1 MGNKSI
7 QKFFADQNSVI
18 DLSSLGNAKGAKVS
32 LSGPDMNITTPRG
45 SVIIVNGALYSSIKG
60 NNLAVKFK
68 DKTITGAKI
77 LGSVDLKDI
86 QLERIDSSL
95 VDSAQ
100 VEKKGNGKRRNK
112 KEEEELKKQLDDAE
126 NAKKEAD
133 KAKEEA
139 EKAKEAAEK
148 ALNEAFE
155 VQNSSKQ
162 IEEMLQNFLADN
174 VAKDNLAQQSDASQQ
189 NTQAKATQASKQND
203 AEKVLPQ
210 PINKN
215 TSTGKSNSSKNE
227 ENKLDAESVKEPLKV
242 TLALAAESNSGSK
255 DDSITNFTKP
265 QFVGSTAPNATVIIK
280 INGIAVGQAVADS
293 LGNFTFTAPETL
305 TDGTYN
311 LEAEAKT
318 ADGSGS
324 AKLVITI
331 DSVTDKPTFE
341 LSPESSVSGHKG
353 LTPTLT
359 PSIVGTA
366 EENAKVDIYV
376 DNKLVASVDVDKD
389 GNWSYEFKD
398 NELSEGENS
407 IKVVA
412 VDKAGNK
419 NETTD
424 SIITDTIAPEKPT
437 IELDDSSDS
446 GIKNDN
452 ITNSTLP
459 TFIGV
464 AEPGSTVSIYL
475 GLKHLGEVI
484 VAKDGTWSYTLTT
497 PLKDGEYNITATAT
511 DIAGHT
517 SATANLPFTIDT
529 RISYFS
535 AEIETTNDSG
545 IVGDNV
551 TNNTRPTFTGKTEP
565 NAIISVINSETG
577 EEVIFKAND
586 KGEWTFNFTSDS
598 VEGINNLTFTV
609 EDVAGN
615 KKDFSFSY
623 VIDTIAPVPPTVSL
637 EDYVVLPNGI
647 ILSGN
652 DLPALVGTAEPKST
666 ILLMRDGKLY
676 DSIEVD
682 SNGTW
687 NYQFS
692 NKFLQGAYDIEIISQ
707 DAAGNKSSTVKY
719 SFTIQTEVVPPK
731 AELDASDDSGAKGDW
746 ITNKHNALTL
756 LGTADRFATVNI
768 LIDGKTIGVT
778 TADADGN
785 WNFDISRNLSD
796 NVYKITVESID
807 PLGRTS
813 SVDYQLTID
822 SFTPIPTVMLH
833 DSADSGVKGDMI
845 TKINTPLFT
854 GMAEANAKVSI
865 YVDGV
870 LSGEAIAG
878 DDGVWNFQFT
888 TALSDGSHDVTVKV
902 EDIAGNTASSSAYN
916 FQIVTQTQKPTIE
929 LVNDTGVDNTDHII
943 NEKNPALTGTAAPY
957 STVKLYIDGAL
968 IAEVRTNKDGR
979 WEYTLKADQGLVDGD
994 HRITASVEDIA
1005 GNIAHS
1011 DPFLISVDTA
1021 ISIPIVSLSPDSD
1034 SGISD
1039 DNLTNIVKPT
1049 LHLKDI
1055 DPDIISVQVWD
1066 AMSDTQ
1072 IGVATQQPDGSWAY
1086 TFTSDLT
1093 EGLHQV
1099 YVKVEDI
1106 AGNKANSAIFDF
1118 TIDTTVSTPVISL
1131 LSKDDTG
1138 VTGDNLTNIN
1148 KPGFAISG
1156 VDADAHRVVVQV
1168 MHNGVSEEIELSHL
1182 NGSWLFIPGNTW
1194 ADGSYTLTVKV
1205 EDKAGNTNY
1214 SAPLTVVIDTQIAID
1229 GVELVNDSG
1238 VKGDNMTNDDRPHFR
1253 VTVPTD
1259 VNEVR
1264 LSIDGGNSWV
1274 QATPGVAGSWEY
1286 IWPTDLADGQY
1297 TLTVEATDKAGN
1309 TVTKTIDFAVDT
1321 TLSVP
1326 VIVLDSADDTGI
1338 QGDNMTNSTQP
1349 TFALQHIDDDA
1360 VRVTVSVEHGGVTTT
1375 FDATKGT
1382 GGWTFTPPTSWA
1394 DGDYTLSVSVED
1406 KAGNTSHSASLTV
1419 TVDTQIAINNIELVN
1434 DSGIPDDNLTNN
1446 VRPHFQVTVPTD
1458 VNVVR
1463 LSIDGGKTWF
1473 NATQSATPGVWDYIW
1488 PDDVADGGYTLT
1500 VEATDEAGNK
1510 ATQTLDFT
1518 IDTTLSVPTLS
1529 LDSAD
1534 DSGIAGD
1541 NITNV
1546 KTPGFTLNNIDTDVS
1561 RVIVEVMHNGIK
1573 QEVPLVQTGGQWRF
1587 APTSDWADGD
1597 YILTV
1602 KVEDRAGN
1610 VKQSAPL
1617 TVTVDTHIA
1626 IDRIELVNDSG
1637 IPGDN
1642 LTNEARPHFQVTV
1655 PADVNGVRLSID
1667 GGKTW
1672 FDATQSATSGVWDYT
1687 WLTNVANGPHT
1698 LMVEASDKAGNKTT
1712 QKLDFTIDTILSE
1725 PTITLDSAD
1734 DSAAGDNITNVKMP
1748 GFTLGNIDA
1757 DVTKVVVT
1765 VAHDGKNQQIE
1776 LIKNGGV
1783 WRFTPGAA
1791 WTDGDYTLTVKVE
1804 DKAGNTNYSAPLT
1817 VTIDTQTSIDRIE
1830 LLNDTGIVG
1839 DNLTNEARPQ
1849 FHITV
1854 PTDVNSVQ
1862 LSLDGGINWV
1872 NATLTSDGVW
1882 EYIWPTDLVEN
1893 TYTLTVKAT
1902 DVAGNTATETLNFII
1917 DTTLSTPTITLDSA
1931 DDSGTANDNKT
1942 NVKTPGFIIG
1952 GIDSDVTQVVVQVMR
1967 DGHSEEVELTQ
1978 TNGQWRFVPGSAW
1991 TDGDYTLTVTVKDEA
2006 GNIRHSAPLTVT
2018 IDTQITI
2025 DHIELVND
2033 SGIPD
2038 DNLTNNVRP
2047 HFQVTVPTDVN
2058 VVRLSIDGGKT
2069 WFNATQSATPG
2080 VWDYTWL
2087 ADVGEGKH
2095 TLTVEATDKAGN
2107 KTTQQLDFIIDTLLS
2122 EPTIVLDNTDDSGT
2136 KGDHLTNVNKPTFL
2150 LGNIDADARYVTV
2163 EVQHG
2168 GTKEV
2173 LTATKDATGNWSVTP
2188 TGTWADG
2195 DYTLTVRVEDEAGN
2209 EKHSASLTV
2218 TVDTQITIDVIELV
2232 NDNGIPGDNMTNDA
2246 HPQFR
2251 VTVPGDVNEVSLSI
2265 DGGVTWVKAT
2275 QSATP
2280 GVWNYTWP
2288 GTVPDGDYT
2297 LNVKATDNAGNTVTE
2312 TLHFTIDTTLSTPVI
2327 VLDSADDSGVHGD
2340 NMTNHTQPTFALQH
2354 IDDDAVRVTVSVE
2367 HGGVTTT
2374 FDATKDA
2381 GGWTFT
2387 PTGAWADGDY
2397 TLSVSV
2403 EDKAGNTSHSASLTV
2418 TVDTQIAINNIEL
2431 VNDSG
2436 IPDDNLTNNVRPHFQ
2451 VTVPTDVNVVRLSID
2466 GGKTWFNAT
2475 QSATPGVWDY
2485 IWPDDVAD
2493 GGYTLTVEATDEA
2506 GNKATQTLDFT
2517 IDTTLSVPT
2526 LSLDSADDSGIAGDN
2541 ITNVKTP
2548 GFTLNN
2554 IDTDV
2559 SRVIVEVMHNGI
2571 KQEVPLV
2578 QTGGQWRFAP
2588 TSDWA
2593 DGDYIL
2599 TVKVEDRAGNVKQS
2613 APLTVTVDTHIA
2625 IDRIELVNDS
2635 GIPGD
2640 NLTNEARPH
2649 FQVTVPAD
2657 VNGVRLSIDGGKT
2670 WFDATQSATS
2680 GVWDYTWLTNVA
2692 NGPHTLMVEASDKAG
2707 NKTTQKL
2714 DFTID
2719 TILSEPTITL
2729 DSADDSAAGD
2739 NITNVKMPGFTLG
2752 NIDADVTKVVVTVA
2766 HDGKNQQIELIK
2778 NGGVWRFT
2786 PGAAWTDGDYT
2797 LTVKVEDK
2805 AGNTNYSAPLTVT
2818 IDTQTSIDRIELL
2831 NDTGIVGDNLTNEA
2845 RPQFHITVPTDVNS
2859 VQLSLDGGINWVNA
2873 TLTSD
2878 GVWEYIWPTDLV
2890 ENTYTLT
2897 VKATD
2902 VAGNTATETL
2912 NFIIDTTLS
2921 TPTITLDSADDSGT
2935 ANDNKTNV
2943 KTPGFIIGGIDSD
2956 VTQVVVQVMRDGH
2969 SEEVELTQTNGQW
2982 RFVPGSA
2989 WTDGDYTLTV
2999 TVKDEA
3005 GNIRHSA
3012 PLTVT
3017 IDTQITIDHIELVND
3032 SGIPDDNLTNNV
3044 RPHFQVT
3051 VPTDVNVVRLSIDG
3065 GKTWFNAT
3073 QSATPGV
3080 WDYTW
3085 LADVGEGKHTLTV
3098 EATDKAGNKTTQ
3110 QLDFIIDTLLS
3121 EPTIVLDNTD
3131 DSGTKGDNLTNVNKP
3146 TFLLGNIDADARY
3159 VTVEV
3164 QHGGTKEVLTATK
3177 GATGIWSVTP
3187 TGTWA
3192 DGDYTLTV
3200 RVEDDAGNVK
3210 YSAPLTVTVDT
3221 QITIDVIELVNDNG
3235 IPGDNLTNDVRPHFR
3250 VTVPGD
3256 VNEVR
3261 LSIDGGNTWVRATQ
3275 GTAGIWDY
3283 TWPKDVTDGLHTL
3296 TVEATDKA
3304 GNKTTQT
3311 LDFTIDTRLS
3321 TPTIAM
3327 DSRDDT
3333 GAIGDHITSV
3343 KRPGFTIGN
3352 IDADAHSVILRITQG
3367 GNSQEVTLTQV
3378 GGQWRFT
3385 PDADWADGSYT
3396 LTVEVT
3402 DNAGNVRQS
3411 TPLVVTVDTQTSI
3424 TDITLVNDHGVPD
3437 DNLTNSTRPQFEITV
3452 PADVN
3457 SVQLSIDGGANWVSA
3472 TQGIEGV
3479 WGYTWPT
3486 DMGDGKHTLTVM
3498 VTDRAG
3504 NTATQTLEFFIDTR
3518 LSTPTIALDS
3528 TDDTGT
3534 PGDDMTN
3541 RTRPTFILQNI
3552 DSDVINV
3559 TVSVTH
3565 NGTTTSFTATQGA
3578 GGWSFT
3584 PPAPWGDGDYTLT
3597 VTVEDR
3603 AGNTRPSTPLT
3614 VTVDT
3619 QIAIDRI
3626 ELVNDSGVPGD
3637 NVTKHVRPQFQISVP
3652 DDVEK
3657 VLLSIDGGTTWVTA
3671 IKSSTAGIWDYTWPT
3686 DMPEGQHTLTVEV
3699 TDGAGNKMTE
3709 TLNFTIDITLLTPT
3723 IELAPDQD
3731 TGQNKNDNLTS
3742 VTQPVFVLGSI
3753 DKDVRHVELSIEHNG
3768 TFKTVVLT
3776 ESADGWRYR
3785 PDSALAD
3792 GSYTFTVTVTDVAGN
3807 QQTSAPLKVT
3817 IDGTLTTPVIELAAG
3832 EDSGTVGDRL
3842 TNHDRPVFDIHQVDS
3857 DVTRV
3862 MVKVTYNGKTHEEAA
3877 VFTNGQWRF
3886 TPSASW
3892 ADGSYQLAVVVEDL
3906 AGNVKE
3912 SAPFEVRIDTTTTIN
3927 NIVLLNDTGVQNDQL
3942 TNVAKPSFRI
3952 DVPGDV
3958 VQVRVTLDGGANW
3971 NVIRKNADGQWIFDS
3986 PNTLVDGTYTL
3997 RVEATDEAGNIANK
4011 DLVFNID
4018 TNIQVP
4024 TIALDA
4030 GQDTGANTADNITN
4044 ISRPTFTIGN
4054 VDPDVIK
4061 VVVTIDGHDYNATK
4075 VGAGWQFTPGNAIPD
4090 GSYNITVTVEDK
4102 AGNTATSKPLP
4113 VVIDTTA
4120 EIESVTLVTDS
4131 GDSDVDNITKVDK
4144 PQFSIVTADDIT
4156 HVRVKIDNAAN
4167 WIELT
4172 KGGDGRWIFNVGSA
4186 LPDGQHTLLVDVT
4199 DIAGNVAQE
4208 TLQFTIDTTLREPTI
4223 VLDPTHDTGDD
4234 TNDNLTRINKPVFI
4248 IGNVDNDVSH
4258 IVVHIDGRDYTIENT
4273 GGNLT
4278 FTPDQPLSDGQH
4290 TISVTVTDIAGNTK
4304 TSAELRIEIDT
4315 QVQIDS
4321 VTLTTDSGVNDHDN
4335 VTNATRPSF
4344 EIATP
4349 DDVTSVLVSFD
4360 GVNWTPISK
4369 NAAGQWEFTAGS
4381 ALPDGHYTLHVQATD
4396 RAGNTANSTLGF
4408 TVDTQ
4413 IDGLSVVMLDDAG
4426 KDSTDG
4432 ITNITSPRFEISARE
4447 PLQSVTVILNGK
4459 SSTLTQGA
4467 GNKWLFTPDTPLV
4480 DGTYKIEI
4488 VAEDIAGNK
4497 ISKEVSFTIDTIV
4510 SDPSIDLLDADDTG
4524 ESAVDNITSVTTPRF
4539 VIGNVPADIDTV
4551 VIRINGVSYSVTA
4564 NGNNLWEFQVPV
4576 ALNDGVYEAV
4586 VVFRDI
4592 AGNTSET
4599 KLPFTIDTTTSVSVR
4614 MEPASDTGN
4623 SNSDNLTNKQ
4633 NPKFEGTAEPNA
4645 KLVITIVDDKS
4656 GREVLK
4662 QTITVGADG
4671 NWSVTP
4677 NILPDGMYTINVV
4690 ATDVAGNT
4698 AQTQERFTIDTVTI
4712 DPTIRLSDPSIDDQH
4727 EATSLRPEFKGFA
4740 EAFSTIMIQW
4750 DGKVVGSA
4758 NANANGEWSWTPP
4771 SVLAPGS
4778 YVVSI
4783 VAKDKAGNES
4793 SQVDFP
4799 VVIPVIDVTPP
4810 TIKLSEESD
4819 SGALGDFTTNNKT
4832 PTLIG
4837 STLPNTIVSIYVDGV
4852 KVGEATADTAGR
4864 YTFQLSEM
4872 KDGHYVVQVGIVN
4885 PRDNSELRSTAVD
4898 VTIDTEVAELVWNIS
4913 GMHEGGYINTV
4924 TPEIGGTSEPNS
4936 KITIFVNGVE
4946 KAIAY
4951 TTGAGH
4957 WGVVLPALGNDG
4969 NYELTFKVEDVAGN
4983 IREFGPQNVI
4993 LDTVISPLTVVL
5005 READDSGK
5013 VGDWITNKSHVTI
5026 DGTAEAGST
5035 LTIRN
5040 PQGVVIA
5047 TLVVGNDGRWSAEL
5061 DLREGS
5067 NAFVVVSEDKAGNS
5081 QQKEILIEHD
5091 TQIEISDISLSRD
5104 TNSGDKYDL
5113 ITNNKSPVLV
5123 AMTDPGATVQ
5133 VYINGVLQGTVEAS
5147 SSGNISYT
5155 MPANSADGEY
5165 QVQFVATD
5173 TAGNRVESAIT
5184 TVTIDSQIA
5193 VFDIDEDSL
5202 PALSNNRA
5210 LSVSGVGEAGS
5221 QVSIFVDGKLVN
5233 VVMVEADGTWRAPI
5247 LLQDD
5252 GTFNIHFSITDV
5264 AGNTEV
5270 SKDYSV
5276 DVDSSTDFPTLNLE
5290 DASNSGSLDDL
5301 ITNHNKPVLVGTAEA
5316 GATIHIYVDEKI
5328 VANVLVLEDG
5338 TWSYQFD
5345 NALKDGEYSI
5355 RVVAE
5360 DPAGNTAESPRL
5372 LVTIDTSTFIDN
5384 PAMVAGS
5391 DNGIFS
5397 NDSITSQTRPTF
5409 SIFGEMNQSVQIFID
5424 GVLVDTIT
5432 VTDRNQVYRP
5442 ESPLGDGS
5450 HSIYYVITDKAGNTA
5465 TSKTLNFTID
5475 TFNTTP
5481 VAIDSIGGQTLAEM
5495 TGSDGKIYIT
5505 DTTRNLLFSGSAEPN
5520 SKIEIIINGLNVGEV
5535 WVNEKGHW
5543 QMPVNPLY
5551 FTEGQLDITVK
5562 STDRAGNVNQ
5572 EKYSIWVDTHIKV
5585 FTSELDDNKSSSKT
5599 EWWSNSDLITMRG
5612 TGEIGATVSLIVA
5625 GVTLATAV
5633 VAATGR
5639 WELSTDKL
5647 PEGTYDI
5654 SLVIE
5659 DSAGNRWEDVREI
5672 FIDRTPPNAPVV
5684 TYSDI
5689 VNDLIIMQGTA
5700 EAKSQLIITDSE
5712 GNTYTLT
5719 VPDNGKWSMAIPY
5732 PSEGKFTIT
5741 SVDAI
5746 GNRSD
5751 DVPLDIMKEVPV
5763 ISLSPDSDSGTVGD
5777 NITRDKQPTFII
5789 GNLESDVVVVQVD
5802 INGTVYN
5809 AEKNADG
5816 VWFFTPG
5823 TPLADGSYTI
5833 SVIASDAAG
5842 NQKNSLPITVTIDS
5856 TLTVPEIALAA
5867 GEDNGAS
5874 DSDNVTNHTQP
5885 KFTLQHIDA
5894 DVTGVTVNVTHNGV
5908 TDIYQATQGADGW
5921 TFTPPAAWND
5931 GNYTLSVT
5939 VVDRAGNSQQ
5949 SASLAV
5955 TVDSTVT
5962 VTADSQHDDASD
5974 DATATAVTPPE
5985 SETVNAESATHLRTE
6000 PSAAEESVVKVTAY
6014 SITLLNA
6021 DSGDEID
6028 RSISQTP
6035 SFEISVP
6042 ENIVNVSIMF
6052 EGEEFTLPITN
6063 QKAIFEVPLSLEDGE
6078 YTMDVK
6084 FIDKDNDF
6092 LIKEKTFS
6100 VDHSSA
6106 DIVNAMNVRGK
6117 TEDDIND
6124 SPSTSSVG
6132 HNNNGAIDVFAV
6144 NEVTLPVDNQEE
6156 HA

>member
-32 LSGPDMNITTPRG
+32 LSGPDMNITTPHG

-112 KEEEELKKQLDDAE
+112 KEEEELKKQLDEAE

-446 GIKNDN
+446 GIKNDS

-535 AEIETTNDSG
+535 AEIETTDDSG

-598 VEGINNLTFTV
+598 VEGVNNLTFTV

-623 VIDTIAPVPPTVSL
+623 VIDTVAPVPPTVSL
-637 EDYVVLPNGI
+637 EDFVVLPNGI

-1066 AMSDTQ
+1066 AASDTQ

-1106 AGNKANSAIFDF
+1106 AGNKANSAVFDF

-1182 NGSWLFIPGNTW
+1182 NGSWLFTPGNTW

-1326 VIVLDSADDTGI
+1326 VIVLNSADDTGV

-1375 FDATKGT
+1375 FDATKGV
-1382 GGWTFTPPTSWA
+1382 GGWSFTPTGAWA

-1434 DSGIPDDNLTNN
+1434 DSGIPNDNLTNN

-1473 NATQSATPGVWDYIW
+1473 NATQNATPGVWDYIW

-1510 ATQTLDFT
+1510 TTQTLDFT

-1561 RVIVEVMHNGIK
+1561 RVTVEVMHNGIK

-1637 IPGDN
+1637 IPDDN

-1672 FDATQSATSGVWDYT
+1672 FDATQSATPGVWDYT

-1712 QKLDFTIDTILSE
+1712 QKLDFIIDTMLSE

-2018 IDTQITI
+2018 IDTQIAI

-2107 KTTQQLDFIIDTLLS
+2107 QTTQKLDFIIDTMLS
-2122 EPTIVLDNTDDSGT
+2122 EPTIVLDS
-2136 KGDHLTNVNKPTFL
+2136 
-2150 LGNIDADARYVTV
+2150 
-2163 EVQHG
+2163 
-2168 GTKEV
+2168 
-2173 LTATKDATGNWSVTP
+2173 
-2188 TGTWADG
+2188 
-2195 DYTLTVRVEDEAGN
+2195 
-2209 EKHSASLTV
+2209 
-2218 TVDTQITIDVIELV
+2218 
-2232 NDNGIPGDNMTNDA
+2232 
-2246 HPQFR
+2246 
-2251 VTVPGDVNEVSLSI
+2251 
-2265 DGGVTWVKAT
+2265 
-2275 QSATP
+2275 
-2280 GVWNYTWP
+2280 
-2288 GTVPDGDYT
+2288 
-2297 LNVKATDNAGNTVTE
+2297 
-2312 TLHFTIDTTLSTPVI
+2312 
-2327 VLDSADDSGVHGD
+2327 
-2340 NMTNHTQPTFALQH
+2340 
-2354 IDDDAVRVTVSVE
+2354 
-2367 HGGVTTT
+2367 
-2374 FDATKDA
+2374 
-2381 GGWTFT
+2381 
-2387 PTGAWADGDY
+2387 
-2397 TLSVSV
+2397 
-2403 EDKAGNTSHSASLTV
+2403 
-2418 TVDTQIAINNIEL
+2418 
-2431 VNDSG
+2431 
-2436 IPDDNLTNNVRPHFQ
+2436 
-2451 VTVPTDVNVVRLSID
+2451 
-2466 GGKTWFNAT
+2466 
-2475 QSATPGVWDY
+2475 
-2485 IWPDDVAD
+2485 
-2493 GGYTLTVEATDEA
+2493 
-2506 GNKATQTLDFT
+2506 
-2517 IDTTLSVPT
+2517 
-2526 LSLDSADDSGIAGDN
+2526 
-2541 ITNVKTP
+2541 
-2548 GFTLNN
+2548 
-2554 IDTDV
+2554 
-2559 SRVIVEVMHNGI
+2559 
-2571 KQEVPLV
+2571 
-2578 QTGGQWRFAP
+2578 
-2588 TSDWA
+2588 
-2593 DGDYIL
+2593 
-2599 TVKVEDRAGNVKQS
+2599 
-2613 APLTVTVDTHIA
+2613 
-2625 IDRIELVNDS
+2625 
-2635 GIPGD
+2635 
-2640 NLTNEARPH
+2640 
-2649 FQVTVPAD
+2649 
-2657 VNGVRLSIDGGKT
+2657 
-2670 WFDATQSATS
+2670 
-2680 GVWDYTWLTNVA
+2680 
-2692 NGPHTLMVEASDKAG
+2692 
-2707 NKTTQKL
+2707 
-2714 DFTID
+2714 
-2719 TILSEPTITL
+2719 
-2729 DSADDSAAGD
+2729 
-2739 NITNVKMPGFTLG
+2739 
-2752 NIDADVTKVVVTVA
+2752 
-2766 HDGKNQQIELIK
+2766 
-2778 NGGVWRFT
+2778 
-2786 PGAAWTDGDYT
+2786 
-2797 LTVKVEDK
+2797 
-2805 AGNTNYSAPLTVT
+2805 
-2818 IDTQTSIDRIELL
+2818 
-2831 NDTGIVGDNLTNEA
+2831 
-2845 RPQFHITVPTDVNS
+2845 
-2859 VQLSLDGGINWVNA
+2859 
-2873 TLTSD
+2873 
-2878 GVWEYIWPTDLV
+2878 
-2890 ENTYTLT
+2890 
-2897 VKATD
+2897 
-2902 VAGNTATETL
+2902 
-2912 NFIIDTTLS
+2912 
-2921 TPTITLDSADDSGT
+2921 
-2935 ANDNKTNV
+2935 
-2943 KTPGFIIGGIDSD
+2943 
-2956 VTQVVVQVMRDGH
+2956 
-2969 SEEVELTQTNGQW
+2969 
-2982 RFVPGSA
+2982 
-2989 WTDGDYTLTV
+2989 
-2999 TVKDEA
+2999 
-3005 GNIRHSA
+3005 
-3012 PLTVT
+3012 
-3017 IDTQITIDHIELVND
+3017 
-3032 SGIPDDNLTNNV
+3032 
-3044 RPHFQVT
+3044 
-3051 VPTDVNVVRLSIDG
+3051 
-3065 GKTWFNAT
+3065 
-3073 QSATPGV
+3073 
-3080 WDYTW
+3080 
-3085 LADVGEGKHTLTV
+3085 
-3098 EATDKAGNKTTQ
+3098 
-3110 QLDFIIDTLLS
+3110 
-3121 EPTIVLDNTD
+3121 TD
-3131 DSGTKGDNLTNVNKP
+3131 DSGTKGDNLTNANKP
-3146 TFLLGNIDADARY
+3146 TFILGNIDADARY

-3200 RVEDDAGNVK
+3200 RVEDEAGNVK

-3321 TPTIAM
+3321 TPTITM

-3352 IDADAHSVILRITQG
+3352 IDSDAQSVILRITQG

-3411 TPLVVTVDTQTSI
+3411 TPLIVTVDTQTSI

-3472 TQGIEGV
+3472 AQGIEGV

-3619 QIAIDRI
+3619 QIAIDHI

-3637 NVTKHVRPQFQISVP
+3637 NITKHVRPQFQISVP

-3686 DMPEGQHTLTVEV
+3686 DMPEGQHTLIVEV
-3699 TDGAGNKMTE
+3699 TDGAGNKMTG
-3709 TLNFTIDITLLTPT
+3709 TLDFTIDITLLTPT

-3842 TNHDRPVFDIHQVDS
+3842 TNHDRPVFDIRQVDS

-3912 SAPFEVRIDTTTTIN
+3912 SAPLEVRIDTTTTIN

-3958 VQVRVTLDGGANW
+3958 IQVRVTLDGGANW

-4102 AGNTATSKPLP
+4102 AGNTATSKSLP

-4186 LPDGQHTLLVDVT
+4186 LPDGKHTLLVDVT

-4304 TSAELRIEIDT
+4304 TSAELQIEIDT

-4524 ESAVDNITSVTTPRF
+4524 ESAVDNITSVTKPRF

-4551 VIRINGVSYSVTA
+4551 VIRINGVSYPVTA

-4614 MEPASDTGN
+4614 MEPASDTGS

-4662 QTITVGADG
+4662 HTITVGADG

-4712 DPTIRLSDPSIDDQH
+4712 DPTIRLSDPSIDDQY
-4727 EATSLRPEFKGFA
+4727 EATSLRPEFKGLA

-4832 PTLIG
+4832 PTLVG
-4837 STLPNTIVSIYVDGV
+4837 NTLPNAIVSIYVDGV

-4969 NYELTFKVEDVAGN
+4969 NYVLTFKVEDVAGN

-5081 QQKEILIEHD
+5081 QQKDILIEHD

-5301 ITNHNKPVLVGTAEA
+5301 ITSHNKPVLVGTAEA

-5384 PAMVAGS
+5384 PVMMAGS

-5397 NDSITSQTRPTF
+5397 NDSITSQTRPAF
-5409 SIFGEMNQSVQIFID
+5409 SIYGEMNQSVQIFID

-5535 WVNEKGHW
+5535 WVNDKGHW

-5572 EKYSIWVDTHIKV
+5572 EKYSIWVDTHIQV

-5599 EWWSNSDLITMRG
+5599 DWWSNSSTITMRG
-5612 TGEIGATVSLIVA
+5612 MGEIGATVSLIVA

-5633 VAATGR
+5633 VAANGQ
-5639 WELSTDKL
+5639 WELSTDQL
-5647 PEGTYDI
+5647 PEGKYDI
-5654 SLVIE
+5654 TLSIE
-5659 DSAGNRWEDVREI
+5659 DNAGNRKEEVHEI

-5700 EAKSQLIITDSE
+5700 EAKSQLIITDSN

-5751 DVPLDIMKEVPV
+5751 DVPLDIMKETPV

-5777 NITRDKQPTFII
+5777 NITRDNQPTFII

-5867 GEDNGAS
+5867 GEGNGAS
-5874 DSDNVTNHTQP
+5874 DSDNVTNHNHTQP

-5931 GNYTLSVT
+5931 GTYTLSVT
-5939 VVDRAGNSQQ
+5939 VVDRAGNSLQ
-5949 SASLAV
+5949 SASLEV

-5974 DATATAVTPPE
+5974 DATPTAVTPPE
-5985 SETVNAESATHLRTE
+5985 SETVNAESATHLRTV
-6000 PSAAEESVVKVTAY
+6000 PSAAEESVVKETAY

-6042 ENIVNVSIMF
+6042 ENIVNVSVMF

-6084 FIDKDNDF
+6084 FLDKDDDF

-6106 DIVNAMNVRGK
+6106 DIVNAMNARGK

-6132 HNNNGAIDVFAV
+6132 HNNNGAIEVFAV

>member
-2122 EPTIVLDNTDDSGT
+2122 EPTIVLDSTDDSGT

-2418 TVDTQIAINNIEL
+2418 TVDTQIAINN
-2431 VNDSG
+2431 
-2436 IPDDNLTNNVRPHFQ
+2436 
-2451 VTVPTDVNVVRLSID
+2451 
-2466 GGKTWFNAT
+2466 
-2475 QSATPGVWDY
+2475 
-2485 IWPDDVAD
+2485 
-2493 GGYTLTVEATDEA
+2493 
-2506 GNKATQTLDFT
+2506 
-2517 IDTTLSVPT
+2517 
-2526 LSLDSADDSGIAGDN
+2526 
-2541 ITNVKTP
+2541 
-2548 GFTLNN
+2548 
-2554 IDTDV
+2554 
-2559 SRVIVEVMHNGI
+2559 
-2571 KQEVPLV
+2571 
-2578 QTGGQWRFAP
+2578 
-2588 TSDWA
+2588 
-2593 DGDYIL
+2593 
-2599 TVKVEDRAGNVKQS
+2599 
-2613 APLTVTVDTHIA
+2613 
-2625 IDRIELVNDS
+2625 
-2635 GIPGD
+2635 
-2640 NLTNEARPH
+2640 
-2649 FQVTVPAD
+2649 
-2657 VNGVRLSIDGGKT
+2657 
-2670 WFDATQSATS
+2670 
-2680 GVWDYTWLTNVA
+2680 
-2692 NGPHTLMVEASDKAG
+2692 
-2707 NKTTQKL
+2707 
-2714 DFTID
+2714 
-2719 TILSEPTITL
+2719 
-2729 DSADDSAAGD
+2729 
-2739 NITNVKMPGFTLG
+2739 
-2752 NIDADVTKVVVTVA
+2752 
-2766 HDGKNQQIELIK
+2766 
-2778 NGGVWRFT
+2778 
-2786 PGAAWTDGDYT
+2786 
-2797 LTVKVEDK
+2797 
-2805 AGNTNYSAPLTVT
+2805 
-2818 IDTQTSIDRIELL
+2818 
-2831 NDTGIVGDNLTNEA
+2831 
-2845 RPQFHITVPTDVNS
+2845 
-2859 VQLSLDGGINWVNA
+2859 
-2873 TLTSD
+2873 
-2878 GVWEYIWPTDLV
+2878 
-2890 ENTYTLT
+2890 
-2897 VKATD
+2897 
-2902 VAGNTATETL
+2902 
-2912 NFIIDTTLS
+2912 
-2921 TPTITLDSADDSGT
+2921 
-2935 ANDNKTNV
+2935 
-2943 KTPGFIIGGIDSD
+2943 
-2956 VTQVVVQVMRDGH
+2956 
-2969 SEEVELTQTNGQW
+2969 
-2982 RFVPGSA
+2982 
-2989 WTDGDYTLTV
+2989 
-2999 TVKDEA
+2999 
-3005 GNIRHSA
+3005 
-3012 PLTVT
+3012 
-3017 IDTQITIDHIELVND
+3017 IELVND

-4551 VIRINGVSYSVTA
+4551 VIRINGVSYPVTA

-5202 PALSNNRA
+5202 PVLSNNRA

>member
-162 IEEMLQNFLADN
+162 MEEMLQEFLADN

-424 SIITDTIAPEKPT
+424 SIITDTIPPEKPT

-1034 SGISD
+1034 SGIAD

-1066 AMSDTQ
+1066 AASDTQ

-1106 AGNKANSAIFDF
+1106 AGNKANSAVFDF

-1182 NGSWLFIPGNTW
+1182 NGSWLFTPGNTW
-1194 ADGSYTLTVKV
+1194 TDGSYTLTVKV

-1326 VIVLDSADDTGI
+1326 VIVLNSADDTGV
-1338 QGDNMTNSTQP
+1338 QGDNMTNRTQP

-1382 GGWTFTPPTSWA
+1382 GGWTFTPTASWT

-1419 TVDTQIAINNIELVN
+1419 TVDTQIAIDNIELVN
-1434 DSGIPDDNLTNN
+1434 DSGIPNDNLTNN
-1446 VRPHFQVTVPTD
+1446 VRPQFQVTVPTD

-1463 LSIDGGKTWF
+1463 LSIDGGKTWVTAAQK
-1473 NATQSATPGVWDYIW
+1473 ATGVWEYIW
-1488 PDDVADGGYTLT
+1488 PDDVTDGSHTLT

-1862 LSLDGGINWV
+1862 LSLDGGTNWV
-1872 NATLTSDGVW
+1872 NATMTSDGVW

-1902 DVAGNTATETLNFII
+1902 DVAGNTATETLNFTI

-1978 TNGQWRFVPGSAW
+1978 IGGQWRFVPGSAW

-2047 HFQVTVPTDVN
+2047 QFQVTVPTDVN

-2069 WFNATQSATPG
+2069 WFNATQS
-2080 VWDYTWL
+2080 
-2087 ADVGEGKH
+2087 
-2095 TLTVEATDKAGN
+2095 
-2107 KTTQQLDFIIDTLLS
+2107 S
-2122 EPTIVLDNTDDSGT
+2122 
-2136 KGDHLTNVNKPTFL
+2136 
-2150 LGNIDADARYVTV
+2150 
-2163 EVQHG
+2163 
-2168 GTKEV
+2168 
-2173 LTATKDATGNWSVTP
+2173 
-2188 TGTWADG
+2188 
-2195 DYTLTVRVEDEAGN
+2195 
-2209 EKHSASLTV
+2209 
-2218 TVDTQITIDVIELV
+2218 
-2232 NDNGIPGDNMTNDA
+2232 
-2246 HPQFR
+2246 
-2251 VTVPGDVNEVSLSI
+2251 
-2265 DGGVTWVKAT
+2265 
-2275 QSATP
+2275 
-2280 GVWNYTWP
+2280 
-2288 GTVPDGDYT
+2288 
-2297 LNVKATDNAGNTVTE
+2297 
-2312 TLHFTIDTTLSTPVI
+2312 
-2327 VLDSADDSGVHGD
+2327 
-2340 NMTNHTQPTFALQH
+2340 
-2354 IDDDAVRVTVSVE
+2354 
-2367 HGGVTTT
+2367 
-2374 FDATKDA
+2374 
-2381 GGWTFT
+2381 
-2387 PTGAWADGDY
+2387 
-2397 TLSVSV
+2397 
-2403 EDKAGNTSHSASLTV
+2403 
-2418 TVDTQIAINNIEL
+2418 
-2431 VNDSG
+2431 
-2436 IPDDNLTNNVRPHFQ
+2436 
-2451 VTVPTDVNVVRLSID
+2451 
-2466 GGKTWFNAT
+2466 
-2475 QSATPGVWDY
+2475 
-2485 IWPDDVAD
+2485 
-2493 GGYTLTVEATDEA
+2493 
-2506 GNKATQTLDFT
+2506 
-2517 IDTTLSVPT
+2517 
-2526 LSLDSADDSGIAGDN
+2526 
-2541 ITNVKTP
+2541 
-2548 GFTLNN
+2548 
-2554 IDTDV
+2554 
-2559 SRVIVEVMHNGI
+2559 
-2571 KQEVPLV
+2571 
-2578 QTGGQWRFAP
+2578 
-2588 TSDWA
+2588 
-2593 DGDYIL
+2593 
-2599 TVKVEDRAGNVKQS
+2599 
-2613 APLTVTVDTHIA
+2613 
-2625 IDRIELVNDS
+2625 
-2635 GIPGD
+2635 
-2640 NLTNEARPH
+2640 
-2649 FQVTVPAD
+2649 
-2657 VNGVRLSIDGGKT
+2657 
-2670 WFDATQSATS
+2670 
-2680 GVWDYTWLTNVA
+2680 
-2692 NGPHTLMVEASDKAG
+2692 
-2707 NKTTQKL
+2707 
-2714 DFTID
+2714 
-2719 TILSEPTITL
+2719 
-2729 DSADDSAAGD
+2729 
-2739 NITNVKMPGFTLG
+2739 
-2752 NIDADVTKVVVTVA
+2752 
-2766 HDGKNQQIELIK
+2766 
-2778 NGGVWRFT
+2778 
-2786 PGAAWTDGDYT
+2786 
-2797 LTVKVEDK
+2797 
-2805 AGNTNYSAPLTVT
+2805 
-2818 IDTQTSIDRIELL
+2818 
-2831 NDTGIVGDNLTNEA
+2831 
-2845 RPQFHITVPTDVNS
+2845 
-2859 VQLSLDGGINWVNA
+2859 
-2873 TLTSD
+2873 
-2878 GVWEYIWPTDLV
+2878 
-2890 ENTYTLT
+2890 
-2897 VKATD
+2897 
-2902 VAGNTATETL
+2902 
-2912 NFIIDTTLS
+2912 
-2921 TPTITLDSADDSGT
+2921 
-2935 ANDNKTNV
+2935 
-2943 KTPGFIIGGIDSD
+2943 
-2956 VTQVVVQVMRDGH
+2956 
-2969 SEEVELTQTNGQW
+2969 
-2982 RFVPGSA
+2982 
-2989 WTDGDYTLTV
+2989 
-2999 TVKDEA
+2999 
-3005 GNIRHSA
+3005 
-3012 PLTVT
+3012 
-3017 IDTQITIDHIELVND
+3017 
-3032 SGIPDDNLTNNV
+3032 
-3044 RPHFQVT
+3044 
-3051 VPTDVNVVRLSIDG
+3051 
-3065 GKTWFNAT
+3065 
-3073 QSATPGV
+3073 TPGV

-3164 QHGGTKEVLTATK
+3164 QHGGTKEVLMATKDATGNWSVTPTGTWADGDYTLTVRVEDDAGNVKHSASLTVTVDTQITIDDIELVNDSGTRGDNLTNNANPHFRITVPGDVNEVSLSIDGGVTWVKATQSVTPGVWNYTWPGTVPDGDYTLNVKATDNAGNTVTETLHFTIDTTLSTPVIVLDSADDSGVHGDNMTNRTQPTFALQQIDDDAVRVTVSVEHGGVTTTFDATKGTGGWTFTPTASWTDGDYTLSVSVEDKAGNTSHSASLTVTVDTQIAINNIELVNDSGIPDDNLTNNVRPQFQVTVPTDVNVVRLSIDGGKTWFNATQSSTPGVWDYTWLADVGEGKHTLTVEATDKAGNQTTQQLDFIIDTLLSEPTIALDSTDDSGTKGDNLTNVNKPTFILGNIDADARYVTVEVQHGGTGTKEVLTATK

-3221 QITIDVIELVNDNG
+3221 QITIDDIELVNDNG

-3275 GTAGIWDY
+3275 GTAGTWDY

-3321 TPTIAM
+3321 TPTITM

-3352 IDADAHSVILRITQG
+3352 IDSDAHSVILRITQG
-3367 GNSQEVTLTQV
+3367 GNSQEVTLTQA

-3396 LTVEVT
+3396 LTVEVQ

-3411 TPLVVTVDTQTSI
+3411 TPLIVTVDTQTSI

-3472 TQGIEGV
+3472 AQGIEGV

-3504 NTATQTLEFFIDTR
+3504 NTATQTLEFSIDTR

-3619 QIAIDRI
+3619 QIAIDHI

-3657 VLLSIDGGTTWVTA
+3657 VLLSIDGGTTWVAA

-3709 TLNFTIDITLLTPT
+3709 TLNFTIDITLMTPT

-3742 VTQPVFVLGSI
+3742 VTQPIFVLGSI

-3912 SAPFEVRIDTTTTIN
+3912 SAPLEVRIDTTTTIN

-4258 IVVHIDGRDYTIENT
+4258 IVVHLDGRDYTIENT

-4510 SDPSIDLLDADDTG
+4510 SDPRIDLLDADDTG
-4524 ESAVDNITSVTTPRF
+4524 ESAVDNITSVTKPRF

-4551 VIRINGVSYSVTA
+4551 VIRINGVSYPVTA

-4614 MEPASDTGN
+4614 MEPASDTGS

-4712 DPTIRLSDPSIDDQH
+4712 DPTIRLSDPSIDDQY
-4727 EATSLRPEFKGFA
+4727 EATSLRPEFKGLA

-4837 STLPNTIVSIYVDGV
+4837 NTLPNAIVSIYVDGV

-5081 QQKEILIEHD
+5081 QQKDILIEHD

-5301 ITNHNKPVLVGTAEA
+5301 ITSHNKPVLVGTAEA

-5384 PAMVAGS
+5384 PVMMAGS

-5397 NDSITSQTRPTF
+5397 NDSITSQTRPAF

-5475 TFNTTP
+5475 TLNTTP

-5535 WVNEKGHW
+5535 WVNDKGHW

-5572 EKYSIWVDTHIKV
+5572 EKYSIWVDTHIQV

-5599 EWWSNSDLITMRG
+5599 DWWSNSSTITMRG
-5612 TGEIGATVSLIVA
+5612 MGEIGATVSLIVA

-5633 VAATGR
+5633 VAANGQ
-5639 WELSTDKL
+5639 WELSTDQL
-5647 PEGTYDI
+5647 PEGKYDI
-5654 SLVIE
+5654 TLSIE
-5659 DSAGNRWEDVREI
+5659 DNAGNRKEEVHEI

-5700 EAKSQLIITDSE
+5700 EAKSQLIITDSN

-5751 DVPLDIMKEVPV
+5751 DVPLDIMKETPV
-5763 ISLSPDSDSGTVGD
+5763 ISLSPDSDSGTAGD
-5777 NITRDKQPTFII
+5777 NITRDNQPTFII

-5874 DSDNVTNHTQP
+5874 HSDNVTNHNHTQP

-5908 TDIYQATQGADGW
+5908 TDTYQATQGADGW

-5962 VTADSQHDDASD
+5962 VTADSQHNDASD
-5974 DATATAVTPPE
+5974 DATAIAVTPPE
-5985 SETVNAESATHLRTE
+5985 SETVNAESATHLRTV
-6000 PSAAEESVVKVTAY
+6000 PSAAEESVVKETAY
-6014 SITLLNA
+6014 SITLLNV

-6042 ENIVNVSIMF
+6042 ENIVNVSVMF

-6084 FIDKDNDF
+6084 YIDKDDDF

-6106 DIVNAMNVRGK
+6106 DIVNAMNARGK

>member
-32 LSGPDMNITTPRG
+32 LSGPDMNITTPHG

-112 KEEEELKKQLDDAE
+112 KEEEELKKQLDEAE

-324 AKLVITI
+324 TKLVITI

-446 GIKNDN
+446 GIKNDS

-535 AEIETTNDSG
+535 AEIETTDDSG

-598 VEGINNLTFTV
+598 VEGVNNLTFTV

-623 VIDTIAPVPPTVSL
+623 VIDTVAPVPPTVSL
-637 EDYVVLPNGI
+637 EDFVVLPNGI

-1066 AMSDTQ
+1066 AASDTQ

-1106 AGNKANSAIFDF
+1106 AGNKANSAVFDF

-1182 NGSWLFIPGNTW
+1182 NGSWLFTPGNTW

-1326 VIVLDSADDTGI
+1326 VIVLNSADDTGV

-1375 FDATKGT
+1375 FDATKGV
-1382 GGWTFTPPTSWA
+1382 GGWSFTPTGAWA

-1434 DSGIPDDNLTNN
+1434 DSGIPNDNLTNN

-1473 NATQSATPGVWDYIW
+1473 NATQNATPGVWDYIW

-1510 ATQTLDFT
+1510 TTQTLDFT

-1561 RVIVEVMHNGIK
+1561 RVTVEVMHNGIK

-1712 QKLDFTIDTILSE
+1712 QKLDFIIDTMLSE

-2018 IDTQITI
+2018 IDTQIAI

-2033 SGIPD
+2033 SGIPN

-2107 KTTQQLDFIIDTLLS
+2107 KTTQQLDFIIDTMLS

-2136 KGDHLTNVNKPTFL
+2136 KGDNLTNVNKPTFL

-2218 TVDTQITIDVIELV
+2218 TVDTQITIDAIELV

-2327 VLDSADDSGVHGD
+2327 VLDSADDTGIQGD
-2340 NMTNHTQPTFALQH
+2340 NMTNRTQPTFNLQH

-2374 FDATKDA
+2374 FDATKGV

-2387 PTGAWADGDY
+2387 PPTSWGAGDY

-2451 VTVPTDVNVVRLSID
+2451 VKVPTDVN
-2466 GGKTWFNAT
+2466 
-2475 QSATPGVWDY
+2475 
-2485 IWPDDVAD
+2485 
-2493 GGYTLTVEATDEA
+2493 E
-2506 GNKATQTLDFT
+2506 
-2517 IDTTLSVPT
+2517 
-2526 LSLDSADDSGIAGDN
+2526 
-2541 ITNVKTP
+2541 
-2548 GFTLNN
+2548 
-2554 IDTDV
+2554 
-2559 SRVIVEVMHNGI
+2559 
-2571 KQEVPLV
+2571 
-2578 QTGGQWRFAP
+2578 
-2588 TSDWA
+2588 
-2593 DGDYIL
+2593 
-2599 TVKVEDRAGNVKQS
+2599 
-2613 APLTVTVDTHIA
+2613 
-2625 IDRIELVNDS
+2625 
-2635 GIPGD
+2635 
-2640 NLTNEARPH
+2640 
-2649 FQVTVPAD
+2649 
-2657 VNGVRLSIDGGKT
+2657 
-2670 WFDATQSATS
+2670 
-2680 GVWDYTWLTNVA
+2680 
-2692 NGPHTLMVEASDKAG
+2692 
-2707 NKTTQKL
+2707 
-2714 DFTID
+2714 
-2719 TILSEPTITL
+2719 
-2729 DSADDSAAGD
+2729 
-2739 NITNVKMPGFTLG
+2739 
-2752 NIDADVTKVVVTVA
+2752 
-2766 HDGKNQQIELIK
+2766 
-2778 NGGVWRFT
+2778 
-2786 PGAAWTDGDYT
+2786 
-2797 LTVKVEDK
+2797 
-2805 AGNTNYSAPLTVT
+2805 
-2818 IDTQTSIDRIELL
+2818 
-2831 NDTGIVGDNLTNEA
+2831 
-2845 RPQFHITVPTDVNS
+2845 
-2859 VQLSLDGGINWVNA
+2859 
-2873 TLTSD
+2873 
-2878 GVWEYIWPTDLV
+2878 
-2890 ENTYTLT
+2890 
-2897 VKATD
+2897 
-2902 VAGNTATETL
+2902 
-2912 NFIIDTTLS
+2912 
-2921 TPTITLDSADDSGT
+2921 
-2935 ANDNKTNV
+2935 
-2943 KTPGFIIGGIDSD
+2943 
-2956 VTQVVVQVMRDGH
+2956 
-2969 SEEVELTQTNGQW
+2969 
-2982 RFVPGSA
+2982 
-2989 WTDGDYTLTV
+2989 
-2999 TVKDEA
+2999 
-3005 GNIRHSA
+3005 
-3012 PLTVT
+3012 
-3017 IDTQITIDHIELVND
+3017 
-3032 SGIPDDNLTNNV
+3032 
-3044 RPHFQVT
+3044 
-3051 VPTDVNVVRLSIDG
+3051 VRLSIDG

-3098 EATDKAGNKTTQ
+3098 EATDKAGNQTTQ
-3110 QLDFIIDTLLS
+3110 KLDFIIDTMLS
-3121 EPTIVLDNTD
+3121 EPTIVLDSTD
-3131 DSGTKGDNLTNVNKP
+3131 DSGTKGDNLTNANKP
-3146 TFLLGNIDADARY
+3146 TFILGNIDADARY

-3200 RVEDDAGNVK
+3200 RVEDEAGNVK

-3221 QITIDVIELVNDNG
+3221 QITIDVIELVNNNG

-3321 TPTIAM
+3321 TPTITM

-3352 IDADAHSVILRITQG
+3352 IDSDAQSVILRITQG

-3411 TPLVVTVDTQTSI
+3411 TPLIVTVDTQTSI

-3472 TQGIEGV
+3472 AQGIEGV

-3619 QIAIDRI
+3619 QIAIDHI

-3637 NVTKHVRPQFQISVP
+3637 NITKHVRPQFQISVP

-3686 DMPEGQHTLTVEV
+3686 DMPEGQHTLIVEV
-3699 TDGAGNKMTE
+3699 TDGAGNKMTG
-3709 TLNFTIDITLLTPT
+3709 TLDFTIDITLLTPT

-3842 TNHDRPVFDIHQVDS
+3842 TNHDRPVFDIRQVDS

-3912 SAPFEVRIDTTTTIN
+3912 SAPLEVRIDTTTTIN

-3958 VQVRVTLDGGANW
+3958 IQVRVTLDGGANW

-4186 LPDGQHTLLVDVT
+4186 LPDGKHTLLVDVT

-4304 TSAELRIEIDT
+4304 TSAELQIEIDT

-4524 ESAVDNITSVTTPRF
+4524 ESAVDNITSVTKPRF

-4551 VIRINGVSYSVTA
+4551 VIRINGVSYPVTA

-4614 MEPASDTGN
+4614 MEPASDTGS

-4662 QTITVGADG
+4662 HTITVGADG

-4712 DPTIRLSDPSIDDQH
+4712 DPTIRLSDPSIDDQY
-4727 EATSLRPEFKGFA
+4727 EATSLRPEFKGLA

-4832 PTLIG
+4832 PTLVG
-4837 STLPNTIVSIYVDGV
+4837 NTLPNAIVSIYVDGV

-4969 NYELTFKVEDVAGN
+4969 NYVLTFKVEDVAGN

-5081 QQKEILIEHD
+5081 QQKDILIEHD

-5301 ITNHNKPVLVGTAEA
+5301 ITSHNKPVLVGTAEA

-5360 DPAGNTAESPRL
+5360 DLAGNTAESPRL

-5384 PAMVAGS
+5384 PVMMAGS

-5397 NDSITSQTRPTF
+5397 NDSITSQTRPAF
-5409 SIFGEMNQSVQIFID
+5409 SIYGEMNQSVQIFID

-5475 TFNTTP
+5475 TLNTTP

-5535 WVNEKGHW
+5535 WVNDKGHW

-5572 EKYSIWVDTHIKV
+5572 EKYSIWVDTHIQV

-5599 EWWSNSDLITMRG
+5599 DWWSNSSTITMRG
-5612 TGEIGATVSLIVA
+5612 MGEIGATVSLIVA

-5633 VAATGR
+5633 VAANGQ
-5639 WELSTDKL
+5639 WELSTDQL
-5647 PEGTYDI
+5647 PEGKYDI
-5654 SLVIE
+5654 TLSIE
-5659 DSAGNRWEDVREI
+5659 DNAGNRKEEVHEI

-5700 EAKSQLIITDSE
+5700 EAKSQLIITDSN

-5751 DVPLDIMKEVPV
+5751 DVPLDIMKETPV

-5777 NITRDKQPTFII
+5777 NITRDNQPTFII

-5867 GEDNGAS
+5867 GEGNGAS
-5874 DSDNVTNHTQP
+5874 DSDNVTNHNHTQP

-5931 GNYTLSVT
+5931 GTYTLSVT
-5939 VVDRAGNSQQ
+5939 VVDRAGNSLQ
-5949 SASLAV
+5949 SASLEV

-5974 DATATAVTPPE
+5974 DATPTAVTPPE
-5985 SETVNAESATHLRTE
+5985 SETVNAESATHLRTV
-6000 PSAAEESVVKVTAY
+6000 PSAAEESVVKETAY

-6042 ENIVNVSIMF
+6042 ENIVNVSVMF

-6084 FIDKDNDF
+6084 FLDKDDDF

-6106 DIVNAMNVRGK
+6106 DIVNAMNARGK

-6132 HNNNGAIDVFAV
+6132 HNNNGAIEVFAV

>member
-32 LSGPDMNITTPRG
+32 LSGPDMNITTPHG

-598 VEGINNLTFTV
+598 VEGVNNLTFTV

-623 VIDTIAPVPPTVSL
+623 VIDTVAPVPPTVSL
-637 EDYVVLPNGI
+637 EDFVVLPNGI

-1066 AMSDTQ
+1066 AASDTQ

-1106 AGNKANSAIFDF
+1106 AGNKANSAVFDF

-1382 GGWTFTPPTSWA
+1382 GGWSFTPTGAWA

-1419 TVDTQIAINNIELVN
+1419 TVDTQIAINSIELVN
-1434 DSGIPDDNLTNN
+1434 DSGIPNDNLTNN

-1473 NATQSATPGVWDYIW
+1473 NATQSATPGAWDYIW

-1500 VEATDEAGNK
+1500 VEATDKAGNK
-1510 ATQTLDFT
+1510 TTQELDFT

-1637 IPGDN
+1637 IPDDN

-1698 LMVEASDKAGNKTT
+1698 LMVEATDKAGNKTT

-2018 IDTQITI
+2018 IDTQI
-2025 DHIELVND
+2025 
-2033 SGIPD
+2033 
-2038 DNLTNNVRP
+2038 
-2047 HFQVTVPTDVN
+2047 
-2058 VVRLSIDGGKT
+2058 
-2069 WFNATQSATPG
+2069 A
-2080 VWDYTWL
+2080 
-2087 ADVGEGKH
+2087 
-2095 TLTVEATDKAGN
+2095 
-2107 KTTQQLDFIIDTLLS
+2107 
-2122 EPTIVLDNTDDSGT
+2122 
-2136 KGDHLTNVNKPTFL
+2136 
-2150 LGNIDADARYVTV
+2150 
-2163 EVQHG
+2163 
-2168 GTKEV
+2168 
-2173 LTATKDATGNWSVTP
+2173 
-2188 TGTWADG
+2188 
-2195 DYTLTVRVEDEAGN
+2195 
-2209 EKHSASLTV
+2209 
-2218 TVDTQITIDVIELV
+2218 
-2232 NDNGIPGDNMTNDA
+2232 
-2246 HPQFR
+2246 
-2251 VTVPGDVNEVSLSI
+2251 
-2265 DGGVTWVKAT
+2265 
-2275 QSATP
+2275 
-2280 GVWNYTWP
+2280 
-2288 GTVPDGDYT
+2288 
-2297 LNVKATDNAGNTVTE
+2297 
-2312 TLHFTIDTTLSTPVI
+2312 
-2327 VLDSADDSGVHGD
+2327 
-2340 NMTNHTQPTFALQH
+2340 
-2354 IDDDAVRVTVSVE
+2354 
-2367 HGGVTTT
+2367 
-2374 FDATKDA
+2374 
-2381 GGWTFT
+2381 
-2387 PTGAWADGDY
+2387 
-2397 TLSVSV
+2397 
-2403 EDKAGNTSHSASLTV
+2403 
-2418 TVDTQIAINNIEL
+2418 
-2431 VNDSG
+2431 
-2436 IPDDNLTNNVRPHFQ
+2436 
-2451 VTVPTDVNVVRLSID
+2451 
-2466 GGKTWFNAT
+2466 
-2475 QSATPGVWDY
+2475 
-2485 IWPDDVAD
+2485 
-2493 GGYTLTVEATDEA
+2493 
-2506 GNKATQTLDFT
+2506 
-2517 IDTTLSVPT
+2517 
-2526 LSLDSADDSGIAGDN
+2526 
-2541 ITNVKTP
+2541 
-2548 GFTLNN
+2548 
-2554 IDTDV
+2554 
-2559 SRVIVEVMHNGI
+2559 
-2571 KQEVPLV
+2571 
-2578 QTGGQWRFAP
+2578 
-2588 TSDWA
+2588 
-2593 DGDYIL
+2593 
-2599 TVKVEDRAGNVKQS
+2599 
-2613 APLTVTVDTHIA
+2613 
-2625 IDRIELVNDS
+2625 
-2635 GIPGD
+2635 
-2640 NLTNEARPH
+2640 
-2649 FQVTVPAD
+2649 
-2657 VNGVRLSIDGGKT
+2657 
-2670 WFDATQSATS
+2670 
-2680 GVWDYTWLTNVA
+2680 
-2692 NGPHTLMVEASDKAG
+2692 
-2707 NKTTQKL
+2707 
-2714 DFTID
+2714 
-2719 TILSEPTITL
+2719 
-2729 DSADDSAAGD
+2729 
-2739 NITNVKMPGFTLG
+2739 
-2752 NIDADVTKVVVTVA
+2752 
-2766 HDGKNQQIELIK
+2766 
-2778 NGGVWRFT
+2778 
-2786 PGAAWTDGDYT
+2786 
-2797 LTVKVEDK
+2797 
-2805 AGNTNYSAPLTVT
+2805 
-2818 IDTQTSIDRIELL
+2818 
-2831 NDTGIVGDNLTNEA
+2831 
-2845 RPQFHITVPTDVNS
+2845 
-2859 VQLSLDGGINWVNA
+2859 
-2873 TLTSD
+2873 
-2878 GVWEYIWPTDLV
+2878 
-2890 ENTYTLT
+2890 
-2897 VKATD
+2897 
-2902 VAGNTATETL
+2902 
-2912 NFIIDTTLS
+2912 
-2921 TPTITLDSADDSGT
+2921 
-2935 ANDNKTNV
+2935 
-2943 KTPGFIIGGIDSD
+2943 
-2956 VTQVVVQVMRDGH
+2956 
-2969 SEEVELTQTNGQW
+2969 
-2982 RFVPGSA
+2982 
-2989 WTDGDYTLTV
+2989 
-2999 TVKDEA
+2999 
-3005 GNIRHSA
+3005 
-3012 PLTVT
+3012 
-3017 IDTQITIDHIELVND
+3017 IDHIELVND

-3177 GATGIWSVTP
+3177 DATGNWSVTPTGTWADGDYTLTVRVEDEAGNEKHSASLTVTVDTQITIDAIELVNDNGIPGDNMTNDAHPQFRVTVPGDVNEVSLSIDGGVTWVKATQSATPGVWNYTWPGTVPDGDYTLNVKATDNAGNTVTETLHFTIDTTLSVPVIVLNSADDTGVQGDNMTNSTQPTFALQHIDDDAVRVTVSVEHGGVTTTFDATKGTGGWSFTPTGAWADGDYTLSVSVEDKAGNTSHSASLTVTVDTQIAINSIELVNDSGIPNDNLTNNVRPHFQVTVPTDVNVVRLSIDGGKTWFNATQSATPGVWDYTWLADVGEGKHTLTVEATDKAGNQTTQKLDFIIDTMLSEPTIVLDSTDDSGTKGDNLTNANKPTFILGNIDADARYVTVEVQYGGTKEVLTATKGATGIWSVTP

-3192 DGDYTLTV
+3192 DGDYMLTV

-3321 TPTIAM
+3321 TPTIIM

-3352 IDADAHSVILRITQG
+3352 IDSDAQSVILRITQG

-3411 TPLVVTVDTQTSI
+3411 TPLIVTVDTQTSI

-3472 TQGIEGV
+3472 AQGIEGV

-3619 QIAIDRI
+3619 QIAIDHI

-3709 TLNFTIDITLLTPT
+3709 TLNFTIDITLMTPT

-3842 TNHDRPVFDIHQVDS
+3842 TNHDRPVFDIRQVDS

-4524 ESAVDNITSVTTPRF
+4524 ESAVDNITSVTKPRF

-4551 VIRINGVSYSVTA
+4551 VIRINGVSYPVTA

-4832 PTLIG
+4832 PTLVG
-4837 STLPNTIVSIYVDGV
+4837 NTLPNAIVSIYVDGV

-4969 NYELTFKVEDVAGN
+4969 NYVLTFKVEDVAGN

-5301 ITNHNKPVLVGTAEA
+5301 ITSHNKPVLVGTAEA

-5384 PAMVAGS
+5384 PVMMAGS

-5397 NDSITSQTRPTF
+5397 NDSITSQTRPAF
-5409 SIFGEMNQSVQIFID
+5409 SIYGEMNQSVQIFID

-5475 TFNTTP
+5475 TLNTTP

-5535 WVNEKGHW
+5535 WVNDKGHW

-5572 EKYSIWVDTHIKV
+5572 EKYSIWVDTHIQV

-5599 EWWSNSDLITMRG
+5599 DWWSNSSTITMRG
-5612 TGEIGATVSLIVA
+5612 MGEIGATVSLIVA

-5633 VAATGR
+5633 VAANGQ
-5639 WELSTDKL
+5639 WELSTDQL
-5647 PEGTYDI
+5647 PEGKYDI
-5654 SLVIE
+5654 TLSIE
-5659 DSAGNRWEDVREI
+5659 DNAGNRKEEVHEI

-5700 EAKSQLIITDSE
+5700 EAKSQLIITDSN

-5751 DVPLDIMKEVPV
+5751 DVSLDIMKEVPV

-5867 GEDNGAS
+5867 GEDNGVS

-5908 TDIYQATQGADGW
+5908 TDTYQATQGADGW

-5931 GNYTLSVT
+5931 GTYTLSVT

-5985 SETVNAESATHLRTE
+5985 SETVNAESATHLRTV
-6000 PSAAEESVVKVTAY
+6000 PSAAEESVVKETAY

-6106 DIVNAMNVRGK
+6106 DIVNAMNARGK

>member
-112 KEEEELKKQLDDAE
+112 KEEEELKKQLDEAE

-162 IEEMLQNFLADN
+162 MEEMLQEFLADN

-446 GIKNDN
+446 GIKNDS

-535 AEIETTNDSG
+535 AEIETTDDSG

-598 VEGINNLTFTV
+598 VEGVNNLTFTV

-623 VIDTIAPVPPTVSL
+623 VIDTVAPVPPTVSL
-637 EDYVVLPNGI
+637 EDFVVLPNGI

-1034 SGISD
+1034 SGIAD

-1106 AGNKANSAIFDF
+1106 AGNKANSAVFDF

-1182 NGSWLFIPGNTW
+1182 NGSWLFTPGNTW

-1382 GGWTFTPPTSWA
+1382 GGWSFTPTGAWA

-1434 DSGIPDDNLTNN
+1434 DSGIPNDNLTNN

-1473 NATQSATPGVWDYIW
+1473 NATQSATPGAWDYIW

-1500 VEATDEAGNK
+1500 VEATDKAGNK
-1510 ATQTLDFT
+1510 TTQELDFT

-1561 RVIVEVMHNGIK
+1561 RVTVEVMHNGIK

-1672 FDATQSATSGVWDYT
+1672 FDATQSATPGVWDYT

-1712 QKLDFTIDTILSE
+1712 QKLDFIIDTMLSE

-2018 IDTQITI
+2018 IDTQIAI

-2038 DNLTNNVRP
+2038 DNLTN
-2047 HFQVTVPTDVN
+2047 
-2058 VVRLSIDGGKT
+2058 
-2069 WFNATQSATPG
+2069 
-2080 VWDYTWL
+2080 
-2087 ADVGEGKH
+2087 
-2095 TLTVEATDKAGN
+2095 EA
-2107 KTTQQLDFIIDTLLS
+2107 
-2122 EPTIVLDNTDDSGT
+2122 
-2136 KGDHLTNVNKPTFL
+2136 
-2150 LGNIDADARYVTV
+2150 
-2163 EVQHG
+2163 
-2168 GTKEV
+2168 
-2173 LTATKDATGNWSVTP
+2173 
-2188 TGTWADG
+2188 
-2195 DYTLTVRVEDEAGN
+2195 
-2209 EKHSASLTV
+2209 
-2218 TVDTQITIDVIELV
+2218 
-2232 NDNGIPGDNMTNDA
+2232 
-2246 HPQFR
+2246 
-2251 VTVPGDVNEVSLSI
+2251 
-2265 DGGVTWVKAT
+2265 
-2275 QSATP
+2275 
-2280 GVWNYTWP
+2280 
-2288 GTVPDGDYT
+2288 
-2297 LNVKATDNAGNTVTE
+2297 
-2312 TLHFTIDTTLSTPVI
+2312 
-2327 VLDSADDSGVHGD
+2327 
-2340 NMTNHTQPTFALQH
+2340 
-2354 IDDDAVRVTVSVE
+2354 
-2367 HGGVTTT
+2367 
-2374 FDATKDA
+2374 
-2381 GGWTFT
+2381 
-2387 PTGAWADGDY
+2387 
-2397 TLSVSV
+2397 
-2403 EDKAGNTSHSASLTV
+2403 
-2418 TVDTQIAINNIEL
+2418 
-2431 VNDSG
+2431 
-2436 IPDDNLTNNVRPHFQ
+2436 
-2451 VTVPTDVNVVRLSID
+2451 
-2466 GGKTWFNAT
+2466 
-2475 QSATPGVWDY
+2475 
-2485 IWPDDVAD
+2485 
-2493 GGYTLTVEATDEA
+2493 
-2506 GNKATQTLDFT
+2506 
-2517 IDTTLSVPT
+2517 
-2526 LSLDSADDSGIAGDN
+2526 
-2541 ITNVKTP
+2541 
-2548 GFTLNN
+2548 
-2554 IDTDV
+2554 
-2559 SRVIVEVMHNGI
+2559 
-2571 KQEVPLV
+2571 
-2578 QTGGQWRFAP
+2578 
-2588 TSDWA
+2588 
-2593 DGDYIL
+2593 
-2599 TVKVEDRAGNVKQS
+2599 
-2613 APLTVTVDTHIA
+2613 
-2625 IDRIELVNDS
+2625 
-2635 GIPGD
+2635 
-2640 NLTNEARPH
+2640 
-2649 FQVTVPAD
+2649 
-2657 VNGVRLSIDGGKT
+2657 
-2670 WFDATQSATS
+2670 
-2680 GVWDYTWLTNVA
+2680 
-2692 NGPHTLMVEASDKAG
+2692 
-2707 NKTTQKL
+2707 
-2714 DFTID
+2714 
-2719 TILSEPTITL
+2719 
-2729 DSADDSAAGD
+2729 
-2739 NITNVKMPGFTLG
+2739 
-2752 NIDADVTKVVVTVA
+2752 
-2766 HDGKNQQIELIK
+2766 
-2778 NGGVWRFT
+2778 
-2786 PGAAWTDGDYT
+2786 
-2797 LTVKVEDK
+2797 
-2805 AGNTNYSAPLTVT
+2805 
-2818 IDTQTSIDRIELL
+2818 
-2831 NDTGIVGDNLTNEA
+2831 
-2845 RPQFHITVPTDVNS
+2845 
-2859 VQLSLDGGINWVNA
+2859 
-2873 TLTSD
+2873 
-2878 GVWEYIWPTDLV
+2878 
-2890 ENTYTLT
+2890 
-2897 VKATD
+2897 
-2902 VAGNTATETL
+2902 
-2912 NFIIDTTLS
+2912 
-2921 TPTITLDSADDSGT
+2921 
-2935 ANDNKTNV
+2935 
-2943 KTPGFIIGGIDSD
+2943 
-2956 VTQVVVQVMRDGH
+2956 
-2969 SEEVELTQTNGQW
+2969 
-2982 RFVPGSA
+2982 
-2989 WTDGDYTLTV
+2989 
-2999 TVKDEA
+2999 
-3005 GNIRHSA
+3005 
-3012 PLTVT
+3012 
-3017 IDTQITIDHIELVND
+3017 
-3032 SGIPDDNLTNNV
+3032 

-3177 GATGIWSVTP
+3177 DATGNWSVTPTGTWADGDYTLTVRVEDEAGNEKHSASLTVTVDTQITIDAIELVNDNGIPGDNMTNDAHPQFRVTVPGDVNEVSLSIDGGVTWVKATQSATPGVWNYTWPGTVPDGDYTLNVKATDNAGNTVTETLHFTIDTTLSTPVIVLDSADDTGIQGDNMTNRTQPTFNLQHIDDDAVRVTVSVEHGGVTTTFDATKGVGGWTFTPPTSWGAGDYTLSVSVEDKAGNTSHSASLTVTVDTQIAINNIELVNDSGIPDDNLTNNVRPQFQVKVPTDVNEVRLSIDGGKTWFNATQSATPGVWDYTWLADVGEGKHTLTVEATDKAGNQTTQKLDFIIDTLLSEPTIVLDSTDDSGTKGDNLTNANKPTFLLGNIDADARYVTVEVQHGSTKEVLTATKGATGIWSVTP

-3200 RVEDDAGNVK
+3200 RVEDEAGNVK

-3221 QITIDVIELVNDNG
+3221 QITIDAIELVNDNG

-3321 TPTIAM
+3321 TPTITM

-3352 IDADAHSVILRITQG
+3352 IDSDAQSVILRITQG

-3411 TPLVVTVDTQTSI
+3411 TPLIVTVDTQTSI

-3472 TQGIEGV
+3472 AQGIEGV

-3486 DMGDGKHTLTVM
+3486 DMGDGKHILTVM

-3619 QIAIDRI
+3619 QIAIDHI

-3686 DMPEGQHTLTVEV
+3686 DMPEGQHTLIVEV
-3699 TDGAGNKMTE
+3699 TDGAGNKMTG
-3709 TLNFTIDITLLTPT
+3709 TLDFTIDITLLTPT

-3742 VTQPVFVLGSI
+3742 VTQPIFVLGSI

-3842 TNHDRPVFDIHQVDS
+3842 TNHDRPVFDIRQVDS

-3958 VQVRVTLDGGANW
+3958 IQVRVTLDGGANW

-3997 RVEATDEAGNIANK
+3997 RVEATDQAGNIANK

-4186 LPDGQHTLLVDVT
+4186 LPDGKHTLLVDVT

-4304 TSAELRIEIDT
+4304 TSAELQIEIDT

-4524 ESAVDNITSVTTPRF
+4524 ESAVDNITSVTKPRF

-4551 VIRINGVSYSVTA
+4551 VIRINGVSYPVTA

-4614 MEPASDTGN
+4614 MEPASDTGS

-4662 QTITVGADG
+4662 HTITVGADG

-4712 DPTIRLSDPSIDDQH
+4712 DPTIRLSDPSIDDQY
-4727 EATSLRPEFKGFA
+4727 EATSLRPEFKGLA

-4832 PTLIG
+4832 PTLVG
-4837 STLPNTIVSIYVDGV
+4837 NTLPNAIVSIYVDGV

-4969 NYELTFKVEDVAGN
+4969 NYVLTFKVEDVAGN

-5081 QQKEILIEHD
+5081 QQKDILIEHD

-5301 ITNHNKPVLVGTAEA
+5301 ITSHNKPVLVGTAEA

-5384 PAMVAGS
+5384 PVMMAGS

-5397 NDSITSQTRPTF
+5397 NDSITSQTRPAF
-5409 SIFGEMNQSVQIFID
+5409 SIYGEMNQSVQIFID

-5535 WVNEKGHW
+5535 WVNDKGHW

-5572 EKYSIWVDTHIKV
+5572 EKYSIWVDTHIQV

-5599 EWWSNSDLITMRG
+5599 DWWSNSSTITMRG
-5612 TGEIGATVSLIVA
+5612 MGEIGATVSLIVA

-5633 VAATGR
+5633 VAANGQ
-5639 WELSTDKL
+5639 WELSTDQL
-5647 PEGTYDI
+5647 PEGKYDI
-5654 SLVIE
+5654 TLSIE
-5659 DSAGNRWEDVREI
+5659 DNAGNRKEEVHEI

-5700 EAKSQLIITDSE
+5700 EAKSQLIITDSN

-5751 DVPLDIMKEVPV
+5751 DVPLDIMKETPV

-5777 NITRDKQPTFII
+5777 NITRDNQPTFII

-5867 GEDNGAS
+5867 GEGNGAS
-5874 DSDNVTNHTQP
+5874 DSDNVTNHNHTQP

-5931 GNYTLSVT
+5931 GTYTLSVT
-5939 VVDRAGNSQQ
+5939 VVDRAGNSLQ
-5949 SASLAV
+5949 SASLEV

-5985 SETVNAESATHLRTE
+5985 SETVNAESATHLRTV
-6000 PSAAEESVVKVTAY
+6000 PSAAEESVVKETAY

-6042 ENIVNVSIMF
+6042 ENIVNVSVMF

-6084 FIDKDNDF
+6084 FIDKDDDF

-6106 DIVNAMNVRGK
+6106 DIVNAMNARGK
-6117 TEDDIND
+6117 TKDDIND

>member
-1 MGNKSI
+1 
-7 QKFFADQNSVI
+7 
-18 DLSSLGNAKGAKVS
+18 
-32 LSGPDMNITTPRG
+32 
-45 SVIIVNGALYSSIKG
+45 VIIVNGALYSSIKG

-162 IEEMLQNFLADN
+162 MEEMLQEFLADN

-424 SIITDTIAPEKPT
+424 SIITDTIPPEKPT

-535 AEIETTNDSG
+535 AEIETTDDSG

-577 EEVIFKAND
+577 EEVVFKAND
-586 KGEWTFNFTSDS
+586 QGEWTFNFTSDS

-957 STVKLYIDGAL
+957 STVKLYVDGAL

-1034 SGISD
+1034 SGIAD

-1066 AMSDTQ
+1066 AASDTQ

-1106 AGNKANSAIFDF
+1106 AGNKANSAVFDF

-1182 NGSWLFIPGNTW
+1182 NGSWLFTPGNTW

-1382 GGWTFTPPTSWA
+1382 GGWSFTPTGAWA

-1434 DSGIPDDNLTNN
+1434 DSGIPNDNLTNN
-1446 VRPHFQVTVPTD
+1446 VRPQFQVTVPTD

-1473 NATQSATPGVWDYIW
+1473 NATQGATPGAWDYIW

-1500 VEATDEAGNK
+1500 VEATDKAGNQT
-1510 ATQTLDFT
+1510 TQELDFT

-1587 APTSDWADGD
+1587 APTSDWGDGD

-1712 QKLDFTIDTILSE
+1712 QKLDFIIDTMLSE

-1902 DVAGNTATETLNFII
+1902 DVAGNTATETLNFTI

-1942 NVKTPGFIIG
+1942 NVKTPGFVIG

-2006 GNIRHSAPLTVT
+2006 GNIRHSAPLKVTV
-2018 IDTQITI
+2018 DTQIGI
-2025 DHIELVND
+2025 DNIELVND
-2033 SGIPD
+2033 SGIPN

-2047 HFQVTVPTDVN
+2047 QFQVTVPTDVN

-2087 ADVGEGKH
+2087 TDVANGSH
-2095 TLTVEATDKAGN
+2095 TLTVEATDAAGN
-2107 KTTQQLDFIIDTLLS
+2107 KATQNLEFNIDTLLS
-2122 EPTIVLDNTDDSGT
+2122 EPTIALDSTDDSGT
-2136 KGDHLTNVNKPTFL
+2136 KGDNLTNVNKPTFI

-2173 LTATKDATGNWSVTP
+2173 LTATKGATGIWSVTP
-2188 TGTWADG
+2188 TGMWADG
-2195 DYTLTVRVEDEAGN
+2195 SHTLTVRVEDEAGN
-2209 EKHSASLTV
+2209 VKYSVPLTI
-2218 TVDTQITIDVIELV
+2218 TVDTQITIDDIELV
-2232 NDNGIPGDNMTNDA
+2232 NDSGTKGDNLTNDA
-2246 HPQFR
+2246 NPHFR
-2251 VTVPGDVNEVSLSI
+2251 ITVPGDVNEVSLSI
-2265 DGGVTWVKAT
+2265 DGGVTWVKAM
-2275 QSATP
+2275 QSSTS

-2288 GTVPDGDYT
+2288 KTLADDDYT
-2297 LNVKATDNAGNTVTE
+2297 LTVKATDNAGNTVTR
-2312 TLHFTIDTTLSTPVI
+2312 TLDFTIDTTLSTPVI
-2327 VLDSADDSGVHGD
+2327 VLDSADDTGIQGD
-2340 NMTNHTQPTFALQH
+2340 NMTNRTQPTFNLQH

-2374 FDATKDA
+2374 FDVTKDA
-2381 GGWTFT
+2381 GGWSFT
-2387 PTGAWADGDY
+2387 PPTSWGAGDY

-2436 IPDDNLTNNVRPHFQ
+2436 IPDDNLTNNVRPQFQ
-2451 VTVPTDVNVVRLSID
+2451 VKVPTDVN
-2466 GGKTWFNAT
+2466 
-2475 QSATPGVWDY
+2475 
-2485 IWPDDVAD
+2485 
-2493 GGYTLTVEATDEA
+2493 E
-2506 GNKATQTLDFT
+2506 
-2517 IDTTLSVPT
+2517 
-2526 LSLDSADDSGIAGDN
+2526 
-2541 ITNVKTP
+2541 
-2548 GFTLNN
+2548 
-2554 IDTDV
+2554 
-2559 SRVIVEVMHNGI
+2559 
-2571 KQEVPLV
+2571 
-2578 QTGGQWRFAP
+2578 
-2588 TSDWA
+2588 
-2593 DGDYIL
+2593 
-2599 TVKVEDRAGNVKQS
+2599 
-2613 APLTVTVDTHIA
+2613 
-2625 IDRIELVNDS
+2625 
-2635 GIPGD
+2635 
-2640 NLTNEARPH
+2640 
-2649 FQVTVPAD
+2649 
-2657 VNGVRLSIDGGKT
+2657 
-2670 WFDATQSATS
+2670 
-2680 GVWDYTWLTNVA
+2680 
-2692 NGPHTLMVEASDKAG
+2692 
-2707 NKTTQKL
+2707 
-2714 DFTID
+2714 
-2719 TILSEPTITL
+2719 
-2729 DSADDSAAGD
+2729 
-2739 NITNVKMPGFTLG
+2739 
-2752 NIDADVTKVVVTVA
+2752 
-2766 HDGKNQQIELIK
+2766 
-2778 NGGVWRFT
+2778 
-2786 PGAAWTDGDYT
+2786 
-2797 LTVKVEDK
+2797 
-2805 AGNTNYSAPLTVT
+2805 
-2818 IDTQTSIDRIELL
+2818 
-2831 NDTGIVGDNLTNEA
+2831 
-2845 RPQFHITVPTDVNS
+2845 
-2859 VQLSLDGGINWVNA
+2859 
-2873 TLTSD
+2873 
-2878 GVWEYIWPTDLV
+2878 
-2890 ENTYTLT
+2890 
-2897 VKATD
+2897 
-2902 VAGNTATETL
+2902 
-2912 NFIIDTTLS
+2912 
-2921 TPTITLDSADDSGT
+2921 
-2935 ANDNKTNV
+2935 
-2943 KTPGFIIGGIDSD
+2943 
-2956 VTQVVVQVMRDGH
+2956 
-2969 SEEVELTQTNGQW
+2969 
-2982 RFVPGSA
+2982 
-2989 WTDGDYTLTV
+2989 
-2999 TVKDEA
+2999 
-3005 GNIRHSA
+3005 
-3012 PLTVT
+3012 
-3017 IDTQITIDHIELVND
+3017 
-3032 SGIPDDNLTNNV
+3032 
-3044 RPHFQVT
+3044 
-3051 VPTDVNVVRLSIDG
+3051 VRLSIDG

-3098 EATDKAGNKTTQ
+3098 EATDKAGNQTTQ
-3110 QLDFIIDTLLS
+3110 KLDFIIDTLLS
-3121 EPTIVLDNTD
+3121 EPTIALDSTD
-3131 DSGTKGDNLTNVNKP
+3131 DSGTKGDNLTSVNKP
-3146 TFLLGNIDADARY
+3146 TFILGNIDADARY

-3187 TGTWA
+3187 TGMWA
-3192 DGDYTLTV
+3192 DGSHTLTV

-3221 QITIDVIELVNDNG
+3221 HIAIDDIELVNDNG

-3304 GNKTTQT
+3304 GNQTTQT

-3396 LTVEVT
+3396 LTVEVQ

-3411 TPLVVTVDTQTSI
+3411 TPLIVTVDTQTSI

-3472 TQGIEGV
+3472 AQGIEGV

-3817 IDGTLTTPVIELAAG
+3817 IDGSLTTPVIELAAG

-3842 TNHDRPVFDIHQVDS
+3842 TKHDRPVFDIRQVDS

-3912 SAPFEVRIDTTTTIN
+3912 SAPLEVRIDTTTTIN

-3958 VQVRVTLDGGANW
+3958 IQVRVTLDGGANW
-3971 NVIRKNADGQWIFDS
+3971 NVIRKNADGQWIFDT

-3997 RVEATDEAGNIANK
+3997 RVEATDQAGNIANK

-4304 TSAELRIEIDT
+4304 TSAELKIEIDT

-4360 GVNWTPISK
+4360 GVNWTPVSK
-4369 NAAGQWEFTAGS
+4369 NAAGQWQFTAGS
-4381 ALPDGHYTLHVQATD
+4381 ALSDGHYTLHVQATD

-4497 ISKEVSFTIDTIV
+4497 ISKEVSFTIDTVV
-4510 SDPSIDLLDADDTG
+4510 SDPRIDLLDADDTG
-4524 ESAVDNITSVTTPRF
+4524 ESAVDNITSVTKPRF

-4551 VIRINGVSYSVTA
+4551 VIRINGVSYPVTA

-4614 MEPASDTGN
+4614 MEPASDTGS

-4662 QTITVGADG
+4662 HTITVGADG

-4712 DPTIRLSDPSIDDQH
+4712 DPTIRLSDPSIDDQY
-4727 EATSLRPEFKGFA
+4727 EATSLRPEFKGLA

-4832 PTLIG
+4832 PTLVG
-4837 STLPNTIVSIYVDGV
+4837 NTLPNAIVSIYVDGV

-4951 TTGAGH
+4951 TTGTGH

-5081 QQKEILIEHD
+5081 QQKDILIEHD

-5252 GTFNIHFSITDV
+5252 GKFNIHFSITDV

-5301 ITNHNKPVLVGTAEA
+5301 ITSHNKPVLVGTAEA

-5384 PAMVAGS
+5384 PVMMAGS

-5397 NDSITSQTRPTF
+5397 NDSITSQTRPAF

-5535 WVNEKGHW
+5535 WVNDKGHW

-5572 EKYSIWVDTHIKV
+5572 EKYSIWVDTHIQV

-5599 EWWSNSDLITMRG
+5599 DWWSNSSTITMRG
-5612 TGEIGATVSLIVA
+5612 MGEIGATVSLIVA

-5633 VAATGR
+5633 VAANGQ
-5639 WELSTDKL
+5639 WELSTDQL
-5647 PEGTYDI
+5647 PEGKYDI
-5654 SLVIE
+5654 TLSIE
-5659 DSAGNRWEDVREI
+5659 DNAGNRKEEVHEI

-5700 EAKSQLIITDSE
+5700 EAKSQLIITDSN

-5751 DVPLDIMKEVPV
+5751 DVPLDIMKETPV

-5874 DSDNVTNHTQP
+5874 DSDNVTNHNHTQP

-5931 GNYTLSVT
+5931 GTYTLSVT
-5939 VVDRAGNSQQ
+5939 VVDRAGNSLQ
-5949 SASLAV
+5949 SASLEV

-5985 SETVNAESATHLRTE
+5985 SETVNAESATHLRTV
-6000 PSAAEESVVKVTAY
+6000 PSAAEESVVKETAY

-6042 ENIVNVSIMF
+6042 ENIVNVSVMF

-6084 FIDKDNDF
+6084 FIDKDDDF

-6106 DIVNAMNVRGK
+6106 DIVNAMNARGK

>member
-32 LSGPDMNITTPRG
+32 LSGPDMNITTPHG

-112 KEEEELKKQLDDAE
+112 KEEEELKKQLDEAE

-446 GIKNDN
+446 GIKNDS

-535 AEIETTNDSG
+535 AEIETTDDSG

-598 VEGINNLTFTV
+598 VEGVNNLTFTV

-623 VIDTIAPVPPTVSL
+623 VIDTVAPVPPTVSL
-637 EDYVVLPNGI
+637 EDFVVLPNGI

-1066 AMSDTQ
+1066 AASDTQ

-1106 AGNKANSAIFDF
+1106 AGNKANSAVFDF

-1182 NGSWLFIPGNTW
+1182 NGSWLFTPGNTW

-1326 VIVLDSADDTGI
+1326 VIVLNSADDTGV

-1375 FDATKGT
+1375 FDATKGV
-1382 GGWTFTPPTSWA
+1382 GGWTFTPTGAWA

-1434 DSGIPDDNLTNN
+1434 DSGIPN
-1446 VRPHFQVTVPTD
+1446 
-1458 VNVVR
+1458 
-1463 LSIDGGKTWF
+1463 
-1473 NATQSATPGVWDYIW
+1473 
-1488 PDDVADGGYTLT
+1488 
-1500 VEATDEAGNK
+1500 
-1510 ATQTLDFT
+1510 
-1518 IDTTLSVPTLS
+1518 
-1529 LDSAD
+1529 
-1534 DSGIAGD
+1534 
-1541 NITNV
+1541 
-1546 KTPGFTLNNIDTDVS
+1546 
-1561 RVIVEVMHNGIK
+1561 
-1573 QEVPLVQTGGQWRF
+1573 
-1587 APTSDWADGD
+1587 
-1597 YILTV
+1597 
-1602 KVEDRAGN
+1602 
-1610 VKQSAPL
+1610 
-1617 TVTVDTHIA
+1617 
-1626 IDRIELVNDSG
+1626 
-1637 IPGDN
+1637 
-1642 LTNEARPHFQVTV
+1642 
-1655 PADVNGVRLSID
+1655 
-1667 GGKTW
+1667 
-1672 FDATQSATSGVWDYT
+1672 
-1687 WLTNVANGPHT
+1687 
-1698 LMVEASDKAGNKTT
+1698 
-1712 QKLDFTIDTILSE
+1712 
-1725 PTITLDSAD
+1725 
-1734 DSAAGDNITNVKMP
+1734 
-1748 GFTLGNIDA
+1748 
-1757 DVTKVVVT
+1757 
-1765 VAHDGKNQQIE
+1765 
-1776 LIKNGGV
+1776 
-1783 WRFTPGAA
+1783 
-1791 WTDGDYTLTVKVE
+1791 
-1804 DKAGNTNYSAPLT
+1804 
-1817 VTIDTQTSIDRIE
+1817 
-1830 LLNDTGIVG
+1830 
-1839 DNLTNEARPQ
+1839 
-1849 FHITV
+1849 
-1854 PTDVNSVQ
+1854 
-1862 LSLDGGINWV
+1862 
-1872 NATLTSDGVW
+1872 
-1882 EYIWPTDLVEN
+1882 
-1893 TYTLTVKAT
+1893 
-1902 DVAGNTATETLNFII
+1902 
-1917 DTTLSTPTITLDSA
+1917 
-1931 DDSGTANDNKT
+1931 
-1942 NVKTPGFIIG
+1942 
-1952 GIDSDVTQVVVQVMR
+1952 
-1967 DGHSEEVELTQ
+1967 
-1978 TNGQWRFVPGSAW
+1978 
-1991 TDGDYTLTVTVKDEA
+1991 
-2006 GNIRHSAPLTVT
+2006 
-2018 IDTQITI
+2018 
-2025 DHIELVND
+2025 
-2033 SGIPD
+2033 

-2107 KTTQQLDFIIDTLLS
+2107 QTTQKLDFIIDTLLS
-2122 EPTIVLDNTDDSGT
+2122 EPTIVLDNTDDSGI
-2136 KGDHLTNVNKPTFL
+2136 KGDNLTNANKPTFL

-2168 GTKEV
+2168 
-2173 LTATKDATGNWSVTP
+2173 S
-2188 TGTWADG
+2188 
-2195 DYTLTVRVEDEAGN
+2195 
-2209 EKHSASLTV
+2209 
-2218 TVDTQITIDVIELV
+2218 
-2232 NDNGIPGDNMTNDA
+2232 
-2246 HPQFR
+2246 
-2251 VTVPGDVNEVSLSI
+2251 
-2265 DGGVTWVKAT
+2265 
-2275 QSATP
+2275 
-2280 GVWNYTWP
+2280 
-2288 GTVPDGDYT
+2288 
-2297 LNVKATDNAGNTVTE
+2297 
-2312 TLHFTIDTTLSTPVI
+2312 
-2327 VLDSADDSGVHGD
+2327 
-2340 NMTNHTQPTFALQH
+2340 
-2354 IDDDAVRVTVSVE
+2354 
-2367 HGGVTTT
+2367 
-2374 FDATKDA
+2374 
-2381 GGWTFT
+2381 
-2387 PTGAWADGDY
+2387 
-2397 TLSVSV
+2397 
-2403 EDKAGNTSHSASLTV
+2403 
-2418 TVDTQIAINNIEL
+2418 
-2431 VNDSG
+2431 
-2436 IPDDNLTNNVRPHFQ
+2436 
-2451 VTVPTDVNVVRLSID
+2451 
-2466 GGKTWFNAT
+2466 
-2475 QSATPGVWDY
+2475 
-2485 IWPDDVAD
+2485 
-2493 GGYTLTVEATDEA
+2493 
-2506 GNKATQTLDFT
+2506 
-2517 IDTTLSVPT
+2517 
-2526 LSLDSADDSGIAGDN
+2526 
-2541 ITNVKTP
+2541 
-2548 GFTLNN
+2548 
-2554 IDTDV
+2554 
-2559 SRVIVEVMHNGI
+2559 
-2571 KQEVPLV
+2571 
-2578 QTGGQWRFAP
+2578 
-2588 TSDWA
+2588 
-2593 DGDYIL
+2593 
-2599 TVKVEDRAGNVKQS
+2599 
-2613 APLTVTVDTHIA
+2613 
-2625 IDRIELVNDS
+2625 
-2635 GIPGD
+2635 
-2640 NLTNEARPH
+2640 
-2649 FQVTVPAD
+2649 
-2657 VNGVRLSIDGGKT
+2657 
-2670 WFDATQSATS
+2670 
-2680 GVWDYTWLTNVA
+2680 
-2692 NGPHTLMVEASDKAG
+2692 
-2707 NKTTQKL
+2707 
-2714 DFTID
+2714 
-2719 TILSEPTITL
+2719 
-2729 DSADDSAAGD
+2729 
-2739 NITNVKMPGFTLG
+2739 
-2752 NIDADVTKVVVTVA
+2752 
-2766 HDGKNQQIELIK
+2766 
-2778 NGGVWRFT
+2778 
-2786 PGAAWTDGDYT
+2786 
-2797 LTVKVEDK
+2797 
-2805 AGNTNYSAPLTVT
+2805 
-2818 IDTQTSIDRIELL
+2818 
-2831 NDTGIVGDNLTNEA
+2831 
-2845 RPQFHITVPTDVNS
+2845 
-2859 VQLSLDGGINWVNA
+2859 
-2873 TLTSD
+2873 
-2878 GVWEYIWPTDLV
+2878 
-2890 ENTYTLT
+2890 
-2897 VKATD
+2897 
-2902 VAGNTATETL
+2902 
-2912 NFIIDTTLS
+2912 
-2921 TPTITLDSADDSGT
+2921 
-2935 ANDNKTNV
+2935 
-2943 KTPGFIIGGIDSD
+2943 
-2956 VTQVVVQVMRDGH
+2956 
-2969 SEEVELTQTNGQW
+2969 
-2982 RFVPGSA
+2982 
-2989 WTDGDYTLTV
+2989 
-2999 TVKDEA
+2999 
-3005 GNIRHSA
+3005 
-3012 PLTVT
+3012 
-3017 IDTQITIDHIELVND
+3017 
-3032 SGIPDDNLTNNV
+3032 
-3044 RPHFQVT
+3044 
-3051 VPTDVNVVRLSIDG
+3051 
-3065 GKTWFNAT
+3065 
-3073 QSATPGV
+3073 
-3080 WDYTW
+3080 
-3085 LADVGEGKHTLTV
+3085 
-3098 EATDKAGNKTTQ
+3098 
-3110 QLDFIIDTLLS
+3110 
-3121 EPTIVLDNTD
+3121 
-3131 DSGTKGDNLTNVNKP
+3131 
-3146 TFLLGNIDADARY
+3146 
-3159 VTVEV
+3159 
-3164 QHGGTKEVLTATK
+3164 TKEVLTATK

-3200 RVEDDAGNVK
+3200 RVEDEAGNVK

-3321 TPTIAM
+3321 TPTITM

-3352 IDADAHSVILRITQG
+3352 IDSDAQSVILRITQG

-3411 TPLVVTVDTQTSI
+3411 TPLIVTVDTQTSI

-3472 TQGIEGV
+3472 AQGIEGV

-3619 QIAIDRI
+3619 QIAIDHI

-3637 NVTKHVRPQFQISVP
+3637 NITKHVRPQFQISVP

-3686 DMPEGQHTLTVEV
+3686 DMPEGQHTLIVEV
-3699 TDGAGNKMTE
+3699 TDGAGNKMTG
-3709 TLNFTIDITLLTPT
+3709 TLDFTIDITLLTPT

-3742 VTQPVFVLGSI
+3742 VTQPIFVLGSI

-3842 TNHDRPVFDIHQVDS
+3842 TNHDRPVFDIRQVDS

-3906 AGNVKE
+3906 AGNIKE
-3912 SAPFEVRIDTTTTIN
+3912 SAPLEVRIDTTTTIN

-3958 VQVRVTLDGGANW
+3958 IQVRVTLDGGANW

-4186 LPDGQHTLLVDVT
+4186 LPDGKHTLLVDVT

-4273 GGNLT
+4273 GGNLA

-4304 TSAELRIEIDT
+4304 TSAELQIEIDT

-4524 ESAVDNITSVTTPRF
+4524 ESAVDNITSVTKPRF

-4551 VIRINGVSYSVTA
+4551 VIRINGVSYPVTA

-4614 MEPASDTGN
+4614 MEPASDTGS

-4662 QTITVGADG
+4662 HTITVGADG

-4712 DPTIRLSDPSIDDQH
+4712 DPTIRLSDPSIDDQY
-4727 EATSLRPEFKGFA
+4727 EATSLRPEFKGLA

-4832 PTLIG
+4832 PTLVG
-4837 STLPNTIVSIYVDGV
+4837 NTLPNAIVSIYVDGV

-4969 NYELTFKVEDVAGN
+4969 NYVLTFKVEDVAGN

-5081 QQKEILIEHD
+5081 QQKDILIEHD

-5301 ITNHNKPVLVGTAEA
+5301 ITSHNKPVLVGTAEA

-5384 PAMVAGS
+5384 PVMMAGS

-5397 NDSITSQTRPTF
+5397 NDSITSQTRPAF
-5409 SIFGEMNQSVQIFID
+5409 SIYGEMNQSVQIFID

-5535 WVNEKGHW
+5535 WVNDKGHW

-5572 EKYSIWVDTHIKV
+5572 EKYSIWVDTHIQV

-5599 EWWSNSDLITMRG
+5599 DWWSNSSTITMRG
-5612 TGEIGATVSLIVA
+5612 MGEIGATVSLIVA

-5633 VAATGR
+5633 VAANGQ
-5639 WELSTDKL
+5639 WELSTDQL
-5647 PEGTYDI
+5647 PEGKYDI
-5654 SLVIE
+5654 TLSIE
-5659 DSAGNRWEDVREI
+5659 DNAGNRKEEVHEI

-5700 EAKSQLIITDSE
+5700 EAKSQLIITDSN

-5751 DVPLDIMKEVPV
+5751 DVPLDIMKETPV

-5777 NITRDKQPTFII
+5777 NITRDNQPTFII

-5867 GEDNGAS
+5867 GEGNGAS
-5874 DSDNVTNHTQP
+5874 DSDNVTNHNHTQP

-5931 GNYTLSVT
+5931 GTYTLSVT
-5939 VVDRAGNSQQ
+5939 VVDRAGNSLQ
-5949 SASLAV
+5949 SASLEV

-5974 DATATAVTPPE
+5974 DATPTAVTPPE
-5985 SETVNAESATHLRTE
+5985 SETVNAESATHLRTV
-6000 PSAAEESVVKVTAY
+6000 PSAAEESVVKETAY

-6042 ENIVNVSIMF
+6042 ENIVNVSVMF

-6084 FIDKDNDF
+6084 FLDKDDDF

-6106 DIVNAMNVRGK
+6106 DIVNAMNARGK

-6132 HNNNGAIDVFAV
+6132 HNNNGAIEVFAV

>member
-32 LSGPDMNITTPRG
+32 LSGPDMNITTPHG

-535 AEIETTNDSG
+535 AEIETTDDSG

-598 VEGINNLTFTV
+598 VEGVNNLTFTV

-623 VIDTIAPVPPTVSL
+623 VIDTVAPVPPTVSL
-637 EDYVVLPNGI
+637 EDFVVLPNGI

-692 NKFLQGAYDIEIISQ
+692 NKFLQGSYDIEIISQ

-1034 SGISD
+1034 SGIAD

-1106 AGNKANSAIFDF
+1106 AGNKANSAVFDF

-1182 NGSWLFIPGNTW
+1182 NGSWLFTPGNTW

-1205 EDKAGNTNY
+1205 EDKAGNTSY

-1382 GGWTFTPPTSWA
+1382 GGWSFTPTGAWA

-1434 DSGIPDDNLTNN
+1434 DSGIPNDNLTNN

-1473 NATQSATPGVWDYIW
+1473 NATQSATPGAWDYIW

-1500 VEATDEAGNK
+1500 VEATDKAGNK
-1510 ATQTLDFT
+1510 TTQELDFT

-2122 EPTIVLDNTDDSGT
+2122 EPTIVLDSTDDSGT

-2312 TLHFTIDTTLSTPVI
+2312 TLHFTIDTTLSVPVI
-2327 VLDSADDSGVHGD
+2327 VLNSADDTGVQGD
-2340 NMTNHTQPTFALQH
+2340 NMTNSTQPTFALQH

-2374 FDATKDA
+2374 FDATKGV
-2381 GGWTFT
+2381 GGWSFT

-2451 VTVPTDVNVVRLSID
+2451 VKVPTDVN
-2466 GGKTWFNAT
+2466 
-2475 QSATPGVWDY
+2475 
-2485 IWPDDVAD
+2485 
-2493 GGYTLTVEATDEA
+2493 E
-2506 GNKATQTLDFT
+2506 
-2517 IDTTLSVPT
+2517 
-2526 LSLDSADDSGIAGDN
+2526 
-2541 ITNVKTP
+2541 
-2548 GFTLNN
+2548 
-2554 IDTDV
+2554 
-2559 SRVIVEVMHNGI
+2559 
-2571 KQEVPLV
+2571 
-2578 QTGGQWRFAP
+2578 
-2588 TSDWA
+2588 
-2593 DGDYIL
+2593 
-2599 TVKVEDRAGNVKQS
+2599 
-2613 APLTVTVDTHIA
+2613 
-2625 IDRIELVNDS
+2625 
-2635 GIPGD
+2635 
-2640 NLTNEARPH
+2640 
-2649 FQVTVPAD
+2649 
-2657 VNGVRLSIDGGKT
+2657 
-2670 WFDATQSATS
+2670 
-2680 GVWDYTWLTNVA
+2680 
-2692 NGPHTLMVEASDKAG
+2692 
-2707 NKTTQKL
+2707 
-2714 DFTID
+2714 
-2719 TILSEPTITL
+2719 
-2729 DSADDSAAGD
+2729 
-2739 NITNVKMPGFTLG
+2739 
-2752 NIDADVTKVVVTVA
+2752 
-2766 HDGKNQQIELIK
+2766 
-2778 NGGVWRFT
+2778 
-2786 PGAAWTDGDYT
+2786 
-2797 LTVKVEDK
+2797 
-2805 AGNTNYSAPLTVT
+2805 
-2818 IDTQTSIDRIELL
+2818 
-2831 NDTGIVGDNLTNEA
+2831 
-2845 RPQFHITVPTDVNS
+2845 
-2859 VQLSLDGGINWVNA
+2859 
-2873 TLTSD
+2873 
-2878 GVWEYIWPTDLV
+2878 
-2890 ENTYTLT
+2890 
-2897 VKATD
+2897 
-2902 VAGNTATETL
+2902 
-2912 NFIIDTTLS
+2912 
-2921 TPTITLDSADDSGT
+2921 
-2935 ANDNKTNV
+2935 
-2943 KTPGFIIGGIDSD
+2943 
-2956 VTQVVVQVMRDGH
+2956 
-2969 SEEVELTQTNGQW
+2969 
-2982 RFVPGSA
+2982 
-2989 WTDGDYTLTV
+2989 
-2999 TVKDEA
+2999 
-3005 GNIRHSA
+3005 
-3012 PLTVT
+3012 
-3017 IDTQITIDHIELVND
+3017 
-3032 SGIPDDNLTNNV
+3032 
-3044 RPHFQVT
+3044 
-3051 VPTDVNVVRLSIDG
+3051 VRLSIDG

-3098 EATDKAGNKTTQ
+3098 EATDKAGNQTTQ
-3110 QLDFIIDTLLS
+3110 KLDFIIDTMLS
-3121 EPTIVLDNTD
+3121 EPTIVLDSTD
-3131 DSGTKGDNLTNVNKP
+3131 DSGTKGDNLTNANKP
-3146 TFLLGNIDADARY
+3146 TFILGNIDADARY

-3164 QHGGTKEVLTATK
+3164 QYGGTKEVLTATK

-3396 LTVEVT
+3396 LTVEVQ

-3457 SVQLSIDGGANWVSA
+3457 SVQLSIDGGANWMSA

-3518 LSTPTIALDS
+3518 LSTPTIELDS

-3709 TLNFTIDITLLTPT
+3709 TLNFTIDITLMTPT

-3842 TNHDRPVFDIHQVDS
+3842 TNHDRPVFDIRQVDS

-4304 TSAELRIEIDT
+4304 TSAELKIEIDT

-4524 ESAVDNITSVTTPRF
+4524 ESAVDNITSVTKPRF

-4551 VIRINGVSYSVTA
+4551 VIRINGVSYPVTA

-4832 PTLIG
+4832 PTLVG
-4837 STLPNTIVSIYVDGV
+4837 NTLPNAIVSIYVDGV

-4969 NYELTFKVEDVAGN
+4969 NYVLTFKVEDVAGN

-5035 LTIRN
+5035 LTIRS

-5081 QQKEILIEHD
+5081 QQKDILIEHD

-5409 SIFGEMNQSVQIFID
+5409 SISGEMNQSVQIFID

-5572 EKYSIWVDTHIKV
+5572 EKYSIWVDTHIQV

-5599 EWWSNSDLITMRG
+5599 DWWSNSSTITMRG
-5612 TGEIGATVSLIVA
+5612 MGEIGATVSLIVA

-5633 VAATGR
+5633 VAANGQ
-5639 WELSTDKL
+5639 WELSTDQL
-5647 PEGTYDI
+5647 PEGKYDI
-5654 SLVIE
+5654 TLSIE
-5659 DSAGNRWEDVREI
+5659 DNAGNRKEEVHEI

-5700 EAKSQLIITDSE
+5700 EAKSQLIITDSN

-5823 TPLADGSYTI
+5823 TPLTDGSYTI

-5931 GNYTLSVT
+5931 GTYTLSVT

-5985 SETVNAESATHLRTE
+5985 SETVNAESATHLRTV
-6000 PSAAEESVVKVTAY
+6000 PSAAEESVVKETAY

-6042 ENIVNVSIMF
+6042 ENIVNVSVMF

>member
-1 MGNKSI
+1 M
-7 QKFFADQNSVI
+7 
-18 DLSSLGNAKGAKVS
+18 
-32 LSGPDMNITTPRG
+32 
-45 SVIIVNGALYSSIKG
+45 
-60 NNLAVKFK
+60 
-68 DKTITGAKI
+68 
-77 LGSVDLKDI
+77 
-86 QLERIDSSL
+86 
-95 VDSAQ
+95 
-100 VEKKGNGKRRNK
+100 
-112 KEEEELKKQLDDAE
+112 
-126 NAKKEAD
+126 
-133 KAKEEA
+133 
-139 EKAKEAAEK
+139 
-148 ALNEAFE
+148 
-155 VQNSSKQ
+155 
-162 IEEMLQNFLADN
+162 
-174 VAKDNLAQQSDASQQ
+174 
-189 NTQAKATQASKQND
+189 
-203 AEKVLPQ
+203 
-210 PINKN
+210 NKN

-446 GIKNDN
+446 GIKNDS

-535 AEIETTNDSG
+535 AEIETTDDSG

-637 EDYVVLPNGI
+637 EDFVVLPNGI

-1034 SGISD
+1034 SGIAD

-1066 AMSDTQ
+1066 AASDTQ

-1106 AGNKANSAIFDF
+1106 AGNKANSAVFDF

-1382 GGWTFTPPTSWA
+1382 GGWSFTPTGAWA

-1473 NATQSATPGVWDYIW
+1473 NATQSATPGAWDYIW

-1500 VEATDEAGNK
+1500 VEATDKAGNK
-1510 ATQTLDFT
+1510 TTQELDFT

-1637 IPGDN
+1637 IPDDN

-1698 LMVEASDKAGNKTT
+1698 LMVEATDKAGNKTT

-1791 WTDGDYTLTVKVE
+1791 WTDGNYTLTVKVE

-2018 IDTQITI
+2018 IDTQI
-2025 DHIELVND
+2025 
-2033 SGIPD
+2033 
-2038 DNLTNNVRP
+2038 
-2047 HFQVTVPTDVN
+2047 
-2058 VVRLSIDGGKT
+2058 
-2069 WFNATQSATPG
+2069 A
-2080 VWDYTWL
+2080 
-2087 ADVGEGKH
+2087 
-2095 TLTVEATDKAGN
+2095 
-2107 KTTQQLDFIIDTLLS
+2107 
-2122 EPTIVLDNTDDSGT
+2122 
-2136 KGDHLTNVNKPTFL
+2136 
-2150 LGNIDADARYVTV
+2150 
-2163 EVQHG
+2163 
-2168 GTKEV
+2168 
-2173 LTATKDATGNWSVTP
+2173 
-2188 TGTWADG
+2188 
-2195 DYTLTVRVEDEAGN
+2195 
-2209 EKHSASLTV
+2209 
-2218 TVDTQITIDVIELV
+2218 
-2232 NDNGIPGDNMTNDA
+2232 
-2246 HPQFR
+2246 
-2251 VTVPGDVNEVSLSI
+2251 
-2265 DGGVTWVKAT
+2265 
-2275 QSATP
+2275 
-2280 GVWNYTWP
+2280 
-2288 GTVPDGDYT
+2288 
-2297 LNVKATDNAGNTVTE
+2297 
-2312 TLHFTIDTTLSTPVI
+2312 
-2327 VLDSADDSGVHGD
+2327 
-2340 NMTNHTQPTFALQH
+2340 
-2354 IDDDAVRVTVSVE
+2354 
-2367 HGGVTTT
+2367 
-2374 FDATKDA
+2374 
-2381 GGWTFT
+2381 
-2387 PTGAWADGDY
+2387 
-2397 TLSVSV
+2397 
-2403 EDKAGNTSHSASLTV
+2403 
-2418 TVDTQIAINNIEL
+2418 
-2431 VNDSG
+2431 
-2436 IPDDNLTNNVRPHFQ
+2436 
-2451 VTVPTDVNVVRLSID
+2451 
-2466 GGKTWFNAT
+2466 
-2475 QSATPGVWDY
+2475 
-2485 IWPDDVAD
+2485 
-2493 GGYTLTVEATDEA
+2493 
-2506 GNKATQTLDFT
+2506 
-2517 IDTTLSVPT
+2517 
-2526 LSLDSADDSGIAGDN
+2526 
-2541 ITNVKTP
+2541 
-2548 GFTLNN
+2548 
-2554 IDTDV
+2554 
-2559 SRVIVEVMHNGI
+2559 
-2571 KQEVPLV
+2571 
-2578 QTGGQWRFAP
+2578 
-2588 TSDWA
+2588 
-2593 DGDYIL
+2593 
-2599 TVKVEDRAGNVKQS
+2599 
-2613 APLTVTVDTHIA
+2613 
-2625 IDRIELVNDS
+2625 
-2635 GIPGD
+2635 
-2640 NLTNEARPH
+2640 
-2649 FQVTVPAD
+2649 
-2657 VNGVRLSIDGGKT
+2657 
-2670 WFDATQSATS
+2670 
-2680 GVWDYTWLTNVA
+2680 
-2692 NGPHTLMVEASDKAG
+2692 
-2707 NKTTQKL
+2707 
-2714 DFTID
+2714 
-2719 TILSEPTITL
+2719 
-2729 DSADDSAAGD
+2729 
-2739 NITNVKMPGFTLG
+2739 
-2752 NIDADVTKVVVTVA
+2752 
-2766 HDGKNQQIELIK
+2766 
-2778 NGGVWRFT
+2778 
-2786 PGAAWTDGDYT
+2786 
-2797 LTVKVEDK
+2797 
-2805 AGNTNYSAPLTVT
+2805 
-2818 IDTQTSIDRIELL
+2818 
-2831 NDTGIVGDNLTNEA
+2831 
-2845 RPQFHITVPTDVNS
+2845 
-2859 VQLSLDGGINWVNA
+2859 
-2873 TLTSD
+2873 
-2878 GVWEYIWPTDLV
+2878 
-2890 ENTYTLT
+2890 
-2897 VKATD
+2897 
-2902 VAGNTATETL
+2902 
-2912 NFIIDTTLS
+2912 
-2921 TPTITLDSADDSGT
+2921 
-2935 ANDNKTNV
+2935 
-2943 KTPGFIIGGIDSD
+2943 
-2956 VTQVVVQVMRDGH
+2956 
-2969 SEEVELTQTNGQW
+2969 
-2982 RFVPGSA
+2982 
-2989 WTDGDYTLTV
+2989 
-2999 TVKDEA
+2999 
-3005 GNIRHSA
+3005 
-3012 PLTVT
+3012 
-3017 IDTQITIDHIELVND
+3017 IDHIELVND

-3177 GATGIWSVTP
+3177 DATGNWSVTPTGTWADGDYTLTVRVEDEAGNEKHSASLTVTVDTQITIDAIELVNDNGIPGDNMTNDAHPQFRVTVPGDVNEVSLSIDGGVTWVKATQSATPGVWNYTWPGTVPDGDYTLNVKATDNAGNTVTETLHFTIDTTLSVPVIVLNSADDTGVQGDNMTNSTQPTFALQHIDDDAVRVTVSVEHGGVTTTFDATKGVGGWSFTPTGAWADGDYTLSVSVEDKAGNTSHSASLTVTVDTQIAINNIELVNDSGIPDDNLTNNVRPHFQVKVPTDVNEVRLSIDGGKTWFNATQSATPGVWDYTWLADVGEGKHTLTVEATDKAGNQTTQKLDFIIDTMLSEPTIVLDSTDDSGTKGDNLTNANKPTFILGNIDADARYVTVEVQYGGTKEVLTATKGATGIWSVTP

-3192 DGDYTLTV
+3192 DGDYMLTV

-3321 TPTIAM
+3321 TPTITM

-3352 IDADAHSVILRITQG
+3352 IDSDAQSVILRITQG

-3411 TPLVVTVDTQTSI
+3411 TPLIVTVDTQTSI

-3472 TQGIEGV
+3472 AQGIEGV

-3619 QIAIDRI
+3619 QIAIDHI

-3709 TLNFTIDITLLTPT
+3709 TLNFTIDITLMTPT

-3842 TNHDRPVFDIHQVDS
+3842 TNHDRPVFDIRQVDS

-4304 TSAELRIEIDT
+4304 TSAELKIEIDT

-4524 ESAVDNITSVTTPRF
+4524 ESAVDNITSVTKPRF

-4551 VIRINGVSYSVTA
+4551 VIRINGVSYPVTA

-4898 VTIDTEVAELVWNIS
+4898 LTIDTEVAELVWNIS

-5301 ITNHNKPVLVGTAEA
+5301 ITSHNKPVLVGTAEA

-5384 PAMVAGS
+5384 PVMMAGS

-5572 EKYSIWVDTHIKV
+5572 EKYSIWVDTHIQV

-5599 EWWSNSDLITMRG
+5599 DWWSNSSTITMRG
-5612 TGEIGATVSLIVA
+5612 MGEIGATVSLIVA

-5633 VAATGR
+5633 VAANGQ
-5639 WELSTDKL
+5639 WELSTDQL
-5647 PEGTYDI
+5647 PEGKYDI
-5654 SLVIE
+5654 TLSIE
-5659 DSAGNRWEDVREI
+5659 DNAGNRKEEVHEI

-5700 EAKSQLIITDSE
+5700 EAKSQLIITDSN

-5985 SETVNAESATHLRTE
+5985 SETVNAESATHLRTV
-6000 PSAAEESVVKVTAY
+6000 PSAAEESVVKETAY

-6042 ENIVNVSIMF
+6042 ENIVNVSVMF

-6084 FIDKDNDF
+6084 FIDKDDDF

-6106 DIVNAMNVRGK
+6106 DIVNAMNARGK

>member
-424 SIITDTIAPEKPT
+424 SIITDTIPPEKPT

-598 VEGINNLTFTV
+598 VEGVNNLTFTV

-623 VIDTIAPVPPTVSL
+623 VIDTVAPVPPTVSL
-637 EDYVVLPNGI
+637 EDFVVLPNGI

-1034 SGISD
+1034 SGVSD

-1066 AMSDTQ
+1066 AASDTQ

-1106 AGNKANSAIFDF
+1106 AGNKANSAVFDF

-1382 GGWTFTPPTSWA
+1382 GGWSFTPTGAWA

-1434 DSGIPDDNLTNN
+1434 DSGIPNDNLTNN

-1473 NATQSATPGVWDYIW
+1473 NATQSATPGAWDYIW

-1500 VEATDEAGNK
+1500 VEATDKAGNK
-1510 ATQTLDFT
+1510 TTQELDFT

-1698 LMVEASDKAGNKTT
+1698 LMVEATDKAGNKTT

-2018 IDTQITI
+2018 IDTQI
-2025 DHIELVND
+2025 
-2033 SGIPD
+2033 
-2038 DNLTNNVRP
+2038 
-2047 HFQVTVPTDVN
+2047 
-2058 VVRLSIDGGKT
+2058 
-2069 WFNATQSATPG
+2069 A
-2080 VWDYTWL
+2080 
-2087 ADVGEGKH
+2087 
-2095 TLTVEATDKAGN
+2095 
-2107 KTTQQLDFIIDTLLS
+2107 
-2122 EPTIVLDNTDDSGT
+2122 
-2136 KGDHLTNVNKPTFL
+2136 
-2150 LGNIDADARYVTV
+2150 
-2163 EVQHG
+2163 
-2168 GTKEV
+2168 
-2173 LTATKDATGNWSVTP
+2173 
-2188 TGTWADG
+2188 
-2195 DYTLTVRVEDEAGN
+2195 
-2209 EKHSASLTV
+2209 
-2218 TVDTQITIDVIELV
+2218 
-2232 NDNGIPGDNMTNDA
+2232 
-2246 HPQFR
+2246 
-2251 VTVPGDVNEVSLSI
+2251 
-2265 DGGVTWVKAT
+2265 
-2275 QSATP
+2275 
-2280 GVWNYTWP
+2280 
-2288 GTVPDGDYT
+2288 
-2297 LNVKATDNAGNTVTE
+2297 
-2312 TLHFTIDTTLSTPVI
+2312 
-2327 VLDSADDSGVHGD
+2327 
-2340 NMTNHTQPTFALQH
+2340 
-2354 IDDDAVRVTVSVE
+2354 
-2367 HGGVTTT
+2367 
-2374 FDATKDA
+2374 
-2381 GGWTFT
+2381 
-2387 PTGAWADGDY
+2387 
-2397 TLSVSV
+2397 
-2403 EDKAGNTSHSASLTV
+2403 
-2418 TVDTQIAINNIEL
+2418 
-2431 VNDSG
+2431 
-2436 IPDDNLTNNVRPHFQ
+2436 
-2451 VTVPTDVNVVRLSID
+2451 
-2466 GGKTWFNAT
+2466 
-2475 QSATPGVWDY
+2475 
-2485 IWPDDVAD
+2485 
-2493 GGYTLTVEATDEA
+2493 
-2506 GNKATQTLDFT
+2506 
-2517 IDTTLSVPT
+2517 
-2526 LSLDSADDSGIAGDN
+2526 
-2541 ITNVKTP
+2541 
-2548 GFTLNN
+2548 
-2554 IDTDV
+2554 
-2559 SRVIVEVMHNGI
+2559 
-2571 KQEVPLV
+2571 
-2578 QTGGQWRFAP
+2578 
-2588 TSDWA
+2588 
-2593 DGDYIL
+2593 
-2599 TVKVEDRAGNVKQS
+2599 
-2613 APLTVTVDTHIA
+2613 
-2625 IDRIELVNDS
+2625 
-2635 GIPGD
+2635 
-2640 NLTNEARPH
+2640 
-2649 FQVTVPAD
+2649 
-2657 VNGVRLSIDGGKT
+2657 
-2670 WFDATQSATS
+2670 
-2680 GVWDYTWLTNVA
+2680 
-2692 NGPHTLMVEASDKAG
+2692 
-2707 NKTTQKL
+2707 
-2714 DFTID
+2714 
-2719 TILSEPTITL
+2719 
-2729 DSADDSAAGD
+2729 
-2739 NITNVKMPGFTLG
+2739 
-2752 NIDADVTKVVVTVA
+2752 
-2766 HDGKNQQIELIK
+2766 
-2778 NGGVWRFT
+2778 
-2786 PGAAWTDGDYT
+2786 
-2797 LTVKVEDK
+2797 
-2805 AGNTNYSAPLTVT
+2805 
-2818 IDTQTSIDRIELL
+2818 
-2831 NDTGIVGDNLTNEA
+2831 
-2845 RPQFHITVPTDVNS
+2845 
-2859 VQLSLDGGINWVNA
+2859 
-2873 TLTSD
+2873 
-2878 GVWEYIWPTDLV
+2878 
-2890 ENTYTLT
+2890 
-2897 VKATD
+2897 
-2902 VAGNTATETL
+2902 
-2912 NFIIDTTLS
+2912 
-2921 TPTITLDSADDSGT
+2921 
-2935 ANDNKTNV
+2935 
-2943 KTPGFIIGGIDSD
+2943 
-2956 VTQVVVQVMRDGH
+2956 
-2969 SEEVELTQTNGQW
+2969 
-2982 RFVPGSA
+2982 
-2989 WTDGDYTLTV
+2989 
-2999 TVKDEA
+2999 
-3005 GNIRHSA
+3005 
-3012 PLTVT
+3012 
-3017 IDTQITIDHIELVND
+3017 IDHIELVND

-3177 GATGIWSVTP
+3177 DATGNWSVTPTGTWADGDYTLTVRVEDEAGNEKHSASLTVTVDTQITIDAIELVNDNGIPGDNMTNDAHPQFRVTVPGDVNEVSLSIDGGVTWVKATQSATPGVWNYTWPGTVPDGDYTLNVKATDNAGNTVTETLHFTIDTTLSVPVIVLNSADDTGVQGDNMTNRTQPTFALQHIDDDAVRVTVSVEHGGVTTTFDATKGTGGWSFTPTGAWADGDYTLSVSVEDKAGNTSHSASLTVTVDTQIAINNIELVNDSGIPDDNLTNNVRPHFQVTVPTDVNVVRLSIDGGKTWFNATQSATPGVWDYTWLADVGEGKHTLTVEATDKAGNQTTQKLDFIIDTMLSEPTIVLDSTDDSGTKGDNLTNANKPTFILGNIDADARYVTVEVQYGGTKEVLTATKGATGIWSVTP

-3192 DGDYTLTV
+3192 DGDYMLTV

-3321 TPTIAM
+3321 TPTITM

-3352 IDADAHSVILRITQG
+3352 IDSDAQSVILRITQG

-3411 TPLVVTVDTQTSI
+3411 TPLIVTVDTQTSI

-3472 TQGIEGV
+3472 AQGIEGV

-3619 QIAIDRI
+3619 QIAIDHI

-3709 TLNFTIDITLLTPT
+3709 TLNFTIDITLMTPT

-3842 TNHDRPVFDIHQVDS
+3842 TNHDRPVFDIRQVDS

-4304 TSAELRIEIDT
+4304 TSAELKIEIDT

-4524 ESAVDNITSVTTPRF
+4524 ESAVDNITSVTKPRF

-4551 VIRINGVSYSVTA
+4551 VIRINGVSYPVTA

-4614 MEPASDTGN
+4614 MEPASDTGS

-4712 DPTIRLSDPSIDDQH
+4712 DPTIRLSDPSIDDQY
-4727 EATSLRPEFKGFA
+4727 EATSLRPEFKGLA

-4837 STLPNTIVSIYVDGV
+4837 NTLPNAIVSIYVDGV

-5040 PQGVVIA
+5040 PQGGVIA

-5252 GTFNIHFSITDV
+5252 GKFNIHFSITDV

-5301 ITNHNKPVLVGTAEA
+5301 ITSHNKPVLVGTAEA

-5338 TWSYQFD
+5338 TWFYQFD

-5384 PAMVAGS
+5384 PVMIAGS

-5397 NDSITSQTRPTF
+5397 NDSITSQTRPAF

-5475 TFNTTP
+5475 TLNTTP

-5535 WVNEKGHW
+5535 WVNDKGHW

-5572 EKYSIWVDTHIKV
+5572 EKYSIWVDTHIQV

-5599 EWWSNSDLITMRG
+5599 DWWSNSSTITMRG
-5612 TGEIGATVSLIVA
+5612 MGEIGATVSLIVA

-5633 VAATGR
+5633 VAANGQ
-5639 WELSTDKL
+5639 WELSTDQL
-5647 PEGTYDI
+5647 PEGKYDI
-5654 SLVIE
+5654 TLSIE
-5659 DSAGNRWEDVREI
+5659 DNAGNRKEEVHEI

-5700 EAKSQLIITDSE
+5700 EAKSQLIITDSN

-5751 DVPLDIMKEVPV
+5751 DVPLDIMKETPV
-5763 ISLSPDSDSGTVGD
+5763 ISLSPDSDSGTAGD
-5777 NITRDKQPTFII
+5777 NITRDNQPTFII

-5874 DSDNVTNHTQP
+5874 DSDNVTNHNHTQP

-5908 TDIYQATQGADGW
+5908 TDTYQATQGADGW

-5962 VTADSQHDDASD
+5962 VTADSQHNDASD
-5974 DATATAVTPPE
+5974 DATAIAVTPPE
-5985 SETVNAESATHLRTE
+5985 SETVNAESATHLRTV
-6000 PSAAEESVVKVTAY
+6000 PSVAEESVVKETAY

-6042 ENIVNVSIMF
+6042 ENIVNVSVMF
-6052 EGEEFTLPITN
+6052 EGEEFTLPIIN

-6084 FIDKDNDF
+6084 YLDKDDDF

-6106 DIVNAMNVRGK
+6106 DIVNAMNARGK

>member
-162 IEEMLQNFLADN
+162 MEEMLQEFLADN

-424 SIITDTIAPEKPT
+424 SIITDTIPPEKPT

-535 AEIETTNDSG
+535 AEIETTDDSG

-577 EEVIFKAND
+577 EEVVFKAND
-586 KGEWTFNFTSDS
+586 QGEWTFNFTSDS

-957 STVKLYIDGAL
+957 STVKLYVDGAL

-1034 SGISD
+1034 SGIAD

-1066 AMSDTQ
+1066 AASDTQ

-1106 AGNKANSAIFDF
+1106 AGNKANSAVFDF

-1182 NGSWLFIPGNTW
+1182 NGSWLFTPGNTW

-1382 GGWTFTPPTSWA
+1382 GGWSFTPTGAWA

-1434 DSGIPDDNLTNN
+1434 DSGIPNDNLTNN
-1446 VRPHFQVTVPTD
+1446 VRPQFQVTVPTD

-1473 NATQSATPGVWDYIW
+1473 NATQGATPGAWDYIW

-1500 VEATDEAGNK
+1500 VEATDKAGNQT
-1510 ATQTLDFT
+1510 TQELDFT

-1587 APTSDWADGD
+1587 APTSDWGDGD

-1712 QKLDFTIDTILSE
+1712 QKLDFIIDTMLSE

-2006 GNIRHSAPLTVT
+2006 GNIRHSAPLKVTV
-2018 IDTQITI
+2018 DTQIGI
-2025 DHIELVND
+2025 DNIELVND
-2033 SGIPD
+2033 SGIPN

-2047 HFQVTVPTDVN
+2047 QFQVTVPTDVN

-2087 ADVGEGKH
+2087 TDVANGSH
-2095 TLTVEATDKAGN
+2095 TLTVEATDAAGN
-2107 KTTQQLDFIIDTLLS
+2107 KATQNLEFNIDTLLS
-2122 EPTIVLDNTDDSGT
+2122 EPTIALDSTDDSGT
-2136 KGDHLTNVNKPTFL
+2136 KGDNLTNVNKPTFI

-2173 LTATKDATGNWSVTP
+2173 LTATKGATGIWSVTP
-2188 TGTWADG
+2188 TGMWADG
-2195 DYTLTVRVEDEAGN
+2195 SHTLTVRVEDEAGN
-2209 EKHSASLTV
+2209 VKYSVPLTI
-2218 TVDTQITIDVIELV
+2218 TVDTQITIDDIELV
-2232 NDNGIPGDNMTNDA
+2232 NDSGTKGDNLTNDA
-2246 HPQFR
+2246 NPHFR
-2251 VTVPGDVNEVSLSI
+2251 ITVPGDVNEVSLSI
-2265 DGGVTWVKAT
+2265 DGGVTWVKAM
-2275 QSATP
+2275 QSSTS

-2288 GTVPDGDYT
+2288 KTLADDDYT
-2297 LNVKATDNAGNTVTE
+2297 LTVKATDNAGNTVTR
-2312 TLHFTIDTTLSTPVI
+2312 TLDFTIDTTLSTPVI
-2327 VLDSADDSGVHGD
+2327 VLDSADDTGVQGD
-2340 NMTNHTQPTFALQH
+2340 NMTNRTQPTFNLQH

-2374 FDATKDA
+2374 FDVTKDA

-2387 PTGAWADGDY
+2387 PPTSWGAGDY

-2451 VTVPTDVNVVRLSID
+2451 VKVPTDVN
-2466 GGKTWFNAT
+2466 
-2475 QSATPGVWDY
+2475 
-2485 IWPDDVAD
+2485 
-2493 GGYTLTVEATDEA
+2493 E
-2506 GNKATQTLDFT
+2506 
-2517 IDTTLSVPT
+2517 
-2526 LSLDSADDSGIAGDN
+2526 
-2541 ITNVKTP
+2541 
-2548 GFTLNN
+2548 
-2554 IDTDV
+2554 
-2559 SRVIVEVMHNGI
+2559 
-2571 KQEVPLV
+2571 
-2578 QTGGQWRFAP
+2578 
-2588 TSDWA
+2588 
-2593 DGDYIL
+2593 
-2599 TVKVEDRAGNVKQS
+2599 
-2613 APLTVTVDTHIA
+2613 
-2625 IDRIELVNDS
+2625 
-2635 GIPGD
+2635 
-2640 NLTNEARPH
+2640 
-2649 FQVTVPAD
+2649 
-2657 VNGVRLSIDGGKT
+2657 
-2670 WFDATQSATS
+2670 
-2680 GVWDYTWLTNVA
+2680 
-2692 NGPHTLMVEASDKAG
+2692 
-2707 NKTTQKL
+2707 
-2714 DFTID
+2714 
-2719 TILSEPTITL
+2719 
-2729 DSADDSAAGD
+2729 
-2739 NITNVKMPGFTLG
+2739 
-2752 NIDADVTKVVVTVA
+2752 
-2766 HDGKNQQIELIK
+2766 
-2778 NGGVWRFT
+2778 
-2786 PGAAWTDGDYT
+2786 
-2797 LTVKVEDK
+2797 
-2805 AGNTNYSAPLTVT
+2805 
-2818 IDTQTSIDRIELL
+2818 
-2831 NDTGIVGDNLTNEA
+2831 
-2845 RPQFHITVPTDVNS
+2845 
-2859 VQLSLDGGINWVNA
+2859 
-2873 TLTSD
+2873 
-2878 GVWEYIWPTDLV
+2878 
-2890 ENTYTLT
+2890 
-2897 VKATD
+2897 
-2902 VAGNTATETL
+2902 
-2912 NFIIDTTLS
+2912 
-2921 TPTITLDSADDSGT
+2921 
-2935 ANDNKTNV
+2935 
-2943 KTPGFIIGGIDSD
+2943 
-2956 VTQVVVQVMRDGH
+2956 
-2969 SEEVELTQTNGQW
+2969 
-2982 RFVPGSA
+2982 
-2989 WTDGDYTLTV
+2989 
-2999 TVKDEA
+2999 
-3005 GNIRHSA
+3005 
-3012 PLTVT
+3012 
-3017 IDTQITIDHIELVND
+3017 
-3032 SGIPDDNLTNNV
+3032 
-3044 RPHFQVT
+3044 
-3051 VPTDVNVVRLSIDG
+3051 VRLSIDG

-3098 EATDKAGNKTTQ
+3098 EATDKAGNQTTQ
-3110 QLDFIIDTLLS
+3110 KLDFIIDTLLS
-3121 EPTIVLDNTD
+3121 EPTIALDSTD
-3131 DSGTKGDNLTNVNKP
+3131 DSGTKGDNLTSVNKP
-3146 TFLLGNIDADARY
+3146 TFILGNIDADARY

-3187 TGTWA
+3187 TGMWA
-3192 DGDYTLTV
+3192 DGSHTLTV

-3221 QITIDVIELVNDNG
+3221 HIAIDDIELVNDNG

-3396 LTVEVT
+3396 LTVEVQ

-3411 TPLVVTVDTQTSI
+3411 TPLIVTVDTQTSI

-3472 TQGIEGV
+3472 AQGIEGV

-3619 QIAIDRI
+3619 QITIDRI

-3817 IDGTLTTPVIELAAG
+3817 IDGSLTTPVIELAAG

-3842 TNHDRPVFDIHQVDS
+3842 TKHDRPVFDIRQVDS

-3912 SAPFEVRIDTTTTIN
+3912 SAPLEVRIDTTTTIN

-3958 VQVRVTLDGGANW
+3958 IQVRVTLDGGANW
-3971 NVIRKNADGQWIFDS
+3971 NVIRKNADGQWIFDT

-3997 RVEATDEAGNIANK
+3997 RVEATDQAGNIANK

-4172 KGGDGRWIFNVGSA
+4172 KGGDGRWIFNVVSA

-4304 TSAELRIEIDT
+4304 TSAELKIEIDT

-4360 GVNWTPISK
+4360 GVNWTPVSK
-4369 NAAGQWEFTAGS
+4369 NAAGQWQFTAGS
-4381 ALPDGHYTLHVQATD
+4381 ALSDGHYTLHVQATD

-4488 VAEDIAGNK
+4488 VAEDIAGNR
-4497 ISKEVSFTIDTIV
+4497 ISKEVSFTIDTVV
-4510 SDPSIDLLDADDTG
+4510 SDPRIDLLDADDTG
-4524 ESAVDNITSVTTPRF
+4524 ESAVDNITSVTKPRF

-4551 VIRINGVSYSVTA
+4551 VIRINGVSYPVTA

-4614 MEPASDTGN
+4614 MEPASDTGS

-4662 QTITVGADG
+4662 HTITVGADG

-4712 DPTIRLSDPSIDDQH
+4712 DPTIRLSDPSIDDQY
-4727 EATSLRPEFKGFA
+4727 EATSLRPEFKGLA

-4832 PTLIG
+4832 PTLVG
-4837 STLPNTIVSIYVDGV
+4837 NTLPNAIVSIYVDGV

-4951 TTGAGH
+4951 TTGTGH

-5081 QQKEILIEHD
+5081 QQKDILIEHD

-5252 GTFNIHFSITDV
+5252 GKFNIHFSITDV

-5301 ITNHNKPVLVGTAEA
+5301 ITSHNKPVLVGTAEA

-5384 PAMVAGS
+5384 PVMMAGS

-5397 NDSITSQTRPTF
+5397 NDSITSQTRPAF

-5535 WVNEKGHW
+5535 WVNDKGHW

-5572 EKYSIWVDTHIKV
+5572 EKYSIWVDTHIQV

-5599 EWWSNSDLITMRG
+5599 DWWSNSSTITMRG
-5612 TGEIGATVSLIVA
+5612 MGEIGATVSLIVA

-5633 VAATGR
+5633 VAANGQ
-5639 WELSTDKL
+5639 WELSTDQL
-5647 PEGTYDI
+5647 PEGKYDI
-5654 SLVIE
+5654 TLSIE
-5659 DSAGNRWEDVREI
+5659 DNAGNRKEEVHEI

-5700 EAKSQLIITDSE
+5700 EAKSQLIITDSN

-5751 DVPLDIMKEVPV
+5751 DVPLDIMKETPV

-5823 TPLADGSYTI
+5823 TPLADGFYTI

-5874 DSDNVTNHTQP
+5874 DSDNVTNHNHTQP

-5931 GNYTLSVT
+5931 GTYTLSVT
-5939 VVDRAGNSQQ
+5939 VVDRAGNSLQ
-5949 SASLAV
+5949 SASLEV

-5985 SETVNAESATHLRTE
+5985 SETVNAESATHLRTV
-6000 PSAAEESVVKVTAY
+6000 PSAAEESVVKETAY

-6042 ENIVNVSIMF
+6042 ENIVNVSVMF

-6084 FIDKDNDF
+6084 FIDKDDDF

-6106 DIVNAMNVRGK
+6106 DIVNAMNARGK

-6132 HNNNGAIDVFAV
+6132 HNNGAIDVFAV

>member
-446 GIKNDN
+446 GIKNDS

-535 AEIETTNDSG
+535 AEIETTDDSG

-637 EDYVVLPNGI
+637 EDFVVLPNGI

-1066 AMSDTQ
+1066 AASDTQ

-1106 AGNKANSAIFDF
+1106 AGNKANSAVFDF

-1182 NGSWLFIPGNTW
+1182 NGSWLFTPGNTW

-1205 EDKAGNTNY
+1205 EDKAGNTSY

-1326 VIVLDSADDTGI
+1326 VIVLNSADDTGV

-1382 GGWTFTPPTSWA
+1382 GGWTFTPTWAWA

-1434 DSGIPDDNLTNN
+1434 DSGIPNDNLTNN

-1473 NATQSATPGVWDYIW
+1473 NATQSATTGVWDYIW

-1698 LMVEASDKAGNKTT
+1698 LMVEATDKAGNKTT

-2033 SGIPD
+2033 SGIPN

-2107 KTTQQLDFIIDTLLS
+2107 KTTQQLDFIIDTMLS
-2122 EPTIVLDNTDDSGT
+2122 EPTIVLDSTDDSGT
-2136 KGDHLTNVNKPTFL
+2136 KGDNLTNANKPTFI

-2163 EVQHG
+2163 EVQ
-2168 GTKEV
+2168 
-2173 LTATKDATGNWSVTP
+2173 
-2188 TGTWADG
+2188 
-2195 DYTLTVRVEDEAGN
+2195 Y
-2209 EKHSASLTV
+2209 
-2218 TVDTQITIDVIELV
+2218 
-2232 NDNGIPGDNMTNDA
+2232 
-2246 HPQFR
+2246 
-2251 VTVPGDVNEVSLSI
+2251 
-2265 DGGVTWVKAT
+2265 
-2275 QSATP
+2275 
-2280 GVWNYTWP
+2280 
-2288 GTVPDGDYT
+2288 
-2297 LNVKATDNAGNTVTE
+2297 
-2312 TLHFTIDTTLSTPVI
+2312 
-2327 VLDSADDSGVHGD
+2327 
-2340 NMTNHTQPTFALQH
+2340 
-2354 IDDDAVRVTVSVE
+2354 
-2367 HGGVTTT
+2367 
-2374 FDATKDA
+2374 
-2381 GGWTFT
+2381 
-2387 PTGAWADGDY
+2387 
-2397 TLSVSV
+2397 
-2403 EDKAGNTSHSASLTV
+2403 
-2418 TVDTQIAINNIEL
+2418 
-2431 VNDSG
+2431 
-2436 IPDDNLTNNVRPHFQ
+2436 
-2451 VTVPTDVNVVRLSID
+2451 
-2466 GGKTWFNAT
+2466 
-2475 QSATPGVWDY
+2475 
-2485 IWPDDVAD
+2485 
-2493 GGYTLTVEATDEA
+2493 
-2506 GNKATQTLDFT
+2506 
-2517 IDTTLSVPT
+2517 
-2526 LSLDSADDSGIAGDN
+2526 
-2541 ITNVKTP
+2541 
-2548 GFTLNN
+2548 
-2554 IDTDV
+2554 
-2559 SRVIVEVMHNGI
+2559 
-2571 KQEVPLV
+2571 
-2578 QTGGQWRFAP
+2578 
-2588 TSDWA
+2588 
-2593 DGDYIL
+2593 
-2599 TVKVEDRAGNVKQS
+2599 
-2613 APLTVTVDTHIA
+2613 
-2625 IDRIELVNDS
+2625 
-2635 GIPGD
+2635 
-2640 NLTNEARPH
+2640 
-2649 FQVTVPAD
+2649 
-2657 VNGVRLSIDGGKT
+2657 
-2670 WFDATQSATS
+2670 
-2680 GVWDYTWLTNVA
+2680 
-2692 NGPHTLMVEASDKAG
+2692 
-2707 NKTTQKL
+2707 
-2714 DFTID
+2714 
-2719 TILSEPTITL
+2719 
-2729 DSADDSAAGD
+2729 
-2739 NITNVKMPGFTLG
+2739 
-2752 NIDADVTKVVVTVA
+2752 
-2766 HDGKNQQIELIK
+2766 
-2778 NGGVWRFT
+2778 
-2786 PGAAWTDGDYT
+2786 
-2797 LTVKVEDK
+2797 
-2805 AGNTNYSAPLTVT
+2805 
-2818 IDTQTSIDRIELL
+2818 
-2831 NDTGIVGDNLTNEA
+2831 
-2845 RPQFHITVPTDVNS
+2845 
-2859 VQLSLDGGINWVNA
+2859 
-2873 TLTSD
+2873 
-2878 GVWEYIWPTDLV
+2878 
-2890 ENTYTLT
+2890 
-2897 VKATD
+2897 
-2902 VAGNTATETL
+2902 
-2912 NFIIDTTLS
+2912 
-2921 TPTITLDSADDSGT
+2921 
-2935 ANDNKTNV
+2935 
-2943 KTPGFIIGGIDSD
+2943 
-2956 VTQVVVQVMRDGH
+2956 
-2969 SEEVELTQTNGQW
+2969 
-2982 RFVPGSA
+2982 
-2989 WTDGDYTLTV
+2989 
-2999 TVKDEA
+2999 
-3005 GNIRHSA
+3005 
-3012 PLTVT
+3012 
-3017 IDTQITIDHIELVND
+3017 
-3032 SGIPDDNLTNNV
+3032 
-3044 RPHFQVT
+3044 
-3051 VPTDVNVVRLSIDG
+3051 
-3065 GKTWFNAT
+3065 
-3073 QSATPGV
+3073 
-3080 WDYTW
+3080 
-3085 LADVGEGKHTLTV
+3085 
-3098 EATDKAGNKTTQ
+3098 
-3110 QLDFIIDTLLS
+3110 
-3121 EPTIVLDNTD
+3121 
-3131 DSGTKGDNLTNVNKP
+3131 
-3146 TFLLGNIDADARY
+3146 
-3159 VTVEV
+3159 
-3164 QHGGTKEVLTATK
+3164 GGTKEVLTATK

-3321 TPTIAM
+3321 TPTITM

-3352 IDADAHSVILRITQG
+3352 IDSDAQSVILRITQG

-3411 TPLVVTVDTQTSI
+3411 TPLIVTVDTQTSI

-3472 TQGIEGV
+3472 AQGIEGV

-3619 QIAIDRI
+3619 QIAIDHI

-3709 TLNFTIDITLLTPT
+3709 TLNFTIDITLMTPT

-4524 ESAVDNITSVTTPRF
+4524 ESAVDNITSVTKPRF

-4551 VIRINGVSYSVTA
+4551 VIRINGVSYPVTA

-4832 PTLIG
+4832 PTLVG
-4837 STLPNTIVSIYVDGV
+4837 NTLPNAIVSIYVDGV

-4969 NYELTFKVEDVAGN
+4969 NYVLTFKVEDVAGN

-5035 LTIRN
+5035 LTIRS

-5081 QQKEILIEHD
+5081 QQKDILIEHD

-5409 SIFGEMNQSVQIFID
+5409 SISGEMNQSVQIFID

-5572 EKYSIWVDTHIKV
+5572 EKYSIWVDTHIQV

-5599 EWWSNSDLITMRG
+5599 DWWSNSSTITMRG
-5612 TGEIGATVSLIVA
+5612 MGEIGATVSLIVA

-5633 VAATGR
+5633 VAANGQ
-5639 WELSTDKL
+5639 WELSTDQL
-5647 PEGTYDI
+5647 PEGKYDI
-5654 SLVIE
+5654 TLSIE
-5659 DSAGNRWEDVREI
+5659 DNAGNRKEEVHEI

-5700 EAKSQLIITDSE
+5700 EAKSQLIITDSN

-5751 DVPLDIMKEVPV
+5751 DVSLDIMKEVPV

-5867 GEDNGAS
+5867 GEDNGVS

-5908 TDIYQATQGADGW
+5908 TDTYQATQGADGW

-5931 GNYTLSVT
+5931 GTYTLSVT

-5985 SETVNAESATHLRTE
+5985 SETVNAESATHLRTV
-6000 PSAAEESVVKVTAY
+6000 PSAAEESVVKETAY

-6106 DIVNAMNVRGK
+6106 DIVNAMNARGK

>member
-1194 ADGSYTLTVKV
+1194 TDGSYTLTVKV

-2122 EPTIVLDNTDDSGT
+2122 EPTIVLDSTDDSGT

-2327 VLDSADDSGVHGD
+2327 VLDSADDTGIQGD
-2340 NMTNHTQPTFALQH
+2340 NMTNSTQPTFALQH

-2374 FDATKDA
+2374 FDATKGT

-2387 PTGAWADGDY
+2387 PPTSWADGDY

-2418 TVDTQIAINNIEL
+2418 TVDTQIAINN
-2431 VNDSG
+2431 
-2436 IPDDNLTNNVRPHFQ
+2436 
-2451 VTVPTDVNVVRLSID
+2451 
-2466 GGKTWFNAT
+2466 
-2475 QSATPGVWDY
+2475 
-2485 IWPDDVAD
+2485 
-2493 GGYTLTVEATDEA
+2493 
-2506 GNKATQTLDFT
+2506 
-2517 IDTTLSVPT
+2517 
-2526 LSLDSADDSGIAGDN
+2526 
-2541 ITNVKTP
+2541 
-2548 GFTLNN
+2548 
-2554 IDTDV
+2554 
-2559 SRVIVEVMHNGI
+2559 
-2571 KQEVPLV
+2571 
-2578 QTGGQWRFAP
+2578 
-2588 TSDWA
+2588 
-2593 DGDYIL
+2593 
-2599 TVKVEDRAGNVKQS
+2599 
-2613 APLTVTVDTHIA
+2613 
-2625 IDRIELVNDS
+2625 
-2635 GIPGD
+2635 
-2640 NLTNEARPH
+2640 
-2649 FQVTVPAD
+2649 
-2657 VNGVRLSIDGGKT
+2657 
-2670 WFDATQSATS
+2670 
-2680 GVWDYTWLTNVA
+2680 
-2692 NGPHTLMVEASDKAG
+2692 
-2707 NKTTQKL
+2707 
-2714 DFTID
+2714 
-2719 TILSEPTITL
+2719 
-2729 DSADDSAAGD
+2729 
-2739 NITNVKMPGFTLG
+2739 
-2752 NIDADVTKVVVTVA
+2752 
-2766 HDGKNQQIELIK
+2766 
-2778 NGGVWRFT
+2778 
-2786 PGAAWTDGDYT
+2786 
-2797 LTVKVEDK
+2797 
-2805 AGNTNYSAPLTVT
+2805 
-2818 IDTQTSIDRIELL
+2818 
-2831 NDTGIVGDNLTNEA
+2831 
-2845 RPQFHITVPTDVNS
+2845 
-2859 VQLSLDGGINWVNA
+2859 
-2873 TLTSD
+2873 
-2878 GVWEYIWPTDLV
+2878 
-2890 ENTYTLT
+2890 
-2897 VKATD
+2897 
-2902 VAGNTATETL
+2902 
-2912 NFIIDTTLS
+2912 
-2921 TPTITLDSADDSGT
+2921 
-2935 ANDNKTNV
+2935 
-2943 KTPGFIIGGIDSD
+2943 
-2956 VTQVVVQVMRDGH
+2956 
-2969 SEEVELTQTNGQW
+2969 
-2982 RFVPGSA
+2982 
-2989 WTDGDYTLTV
+2989 
-2999 TVKDEA
+2999 
-3005 GNIRHSA
+3005 
-3012 PLTVT
+3012 
-3017 IDTQITIDHIELVND
+3017 IELVND

-4172 KGGDGRWIFNVGSA
+4172 KGGGW
-4186 LPDGQHTLLVDVT
+4186 
-4199 DIAGNVAQE
+4199 
-4208 TLQFTIDTTLREPTI
+4208 
-4223 VLDPTHDTGDD
+4223 
-4234 TNDNLTRINKPVFI
+4234 
-4248 IGNVDNDVSH
+4248 
-4258 IVVHIDGRDYTIENT
+4258 
-4273 GGNLT
+4273 
-4278 FTPDQPLSDGQH
+4278 
-4290 TISVTVTDIAGNTK
+4290 
-4304 TSAELRIEIDT
+4304 
-4315 QVQIDS
+4315 
-4321 VTLTTDSGVNDHDN
+4321 
-4335 VTNATRPSF
+4335 
-4344 EIATP
+4344 
-4349 DDVTSVLVSFD
+4349 
-4360 GVNWTPISK
+4360 
-4369 NAAGQWEFTAGS
+4369 
-4381 ALPDGHYTLHVQATD
+4381 
-4396 RAGNTANSTLGF
+4396 
-4408 TVDTQ
+4408 
-4413 IDGLSVVMLDDAG
+4413 
-4426 KDSTDG
+4426 
-4432 ITNITSPRFEISARE
+4432 
-4447 PLQSVTVILNGK
+4447 
-4459 SSTLTQGA
+4459 
-4467 GNKWLFTPDTPLV
+4467 
-4480 DGTYKIEI
+4480 
-4488 VAEDIAGNK
+4488 
-4497 ISKEVSFTIDTIV
+4497 
-4510 SDPSIDLLDADDTG
+4510 
-4524 ESAVDNITSVTTPRF
+4524 
-4539 VIGNVPADIDTV
+4539 
-4551 VIRINGVSYSVTA
+4551 
-4564 NGNNLWEFQVPV
+4564 
-4576 ALNDGVYEAV
+4576 
-4586 VVFRDI
+4586 
-4592 AGNTSET
+4592 
-4599 KLPFTIDTTTSVSVR
+4599 
-4614 MEPASDTGN
+4614 
-4623 SNSDNLTNKQ
+4623 
-4633 NPKFEGTAEPNA
+4633 
-4645 KLVITIVDDKS
+4645 
-4656 GREVLK
+4656 
-4662 QTITVGADG
+4662 
-4671 NWSVTP
+4671 
-4677 NILPDGMYTINVV
+4677 
-4690 ATDVAGNT
+4690 
-4698 AQTQERFTIDTVTI
+4698 
-4712 DPTIRLSDPSIDDQH
+4712 
-4727 EATSLRPEFKGFA
+4727 
-4740 EAFSTIMIQW
+4740 
-4750 DGKVVGSA
+4750 
-4758 NANANGEWSWTPP
+4758 
-4771 SVLAPGS
+4771 
-4778 YVVSI
+4778 
-4783 VAKDKAGNES
+4783 
-4793 SQVDFP
+4793 
-4799 VVIPVIDVTPP
+4799 
-4810 TIKLSEESD
+4810 
-4819 SGALGDFTTNNKT
+4819 
-4832 PTLIG
+4832 
-4837 STLPNTIVSIYVDGV
+4837 
-4852 KVGEATADTAGR
+4852 
-4864 YTFQLSEM
+4864 
-4872 KDGHYVVQVGIVN
+4872 
-4885 PRDNSELRSTAVD
+4885 
-4898 VTIDTEVAELVWNIS
+4898 
-4913 GMHEGGYINTV
+4913 
-4924 TPEIGGTSEPNS
+4924 
-4936 KITIFVNGVE
+4936 
-4946 KAIAY
+4946 
-4951 TTGAGH
+4951 
-4957 WGVVLPALGNDG
+4957 
-4969 NYELTFKVEDVAGN
+4969 
-4983 IREFGPQNVI
+4983 
-4993 LDTVISPLTVVL
+4993 
-5005 READDSGK
+5005 
-5013 VGDWITNKSHVTI
+5013 
-5026 DGTAEAGST
+5026 
-5035 LTIRN
+5035 
-5040 PQGVVIA
+5040 
-5047 TLVVGNDGRWSAEL
+5047 
-5061 DLREGS
+5061 
-5067 NAFVVVSEDKAGNS
+5067 
-5081 QQKEILIEHD
+5081 
-5091 TQIEISDISLSRD
+5091 
-5104 TNSGDKYDL
+5104 
-5113 ITNNKSPVLV
+5113 
-5123 AMTDPGATVQ
+5123 
-5133 VYINGVLQGTVEAS
+5133 
-5147 SSGNISYT
+5147 
-5155 MPANSADGEY
+5155 
-5165 QVQFVATD
+5165 
-5173 TAGNRVESAIT
+5173 
-5184 TVTIDSQIA
+5184 
-5193 VFDIDEDSL
+5193 
-5202 PALSNNRA
+5202 
-5210 LSVSGVGEAGS
+5210 
-5221 QVSIFVDGKLVN
+5221 
-5233 VVMVEADGTWRAPI
+5233 
-5247 LLQDD
+5247 
-5252 GTFNIHFSITDV
+5252 
-5264 AGNTEV
+5264 
-5270 SKDYSV
+5270 
-5276 DVDSSTDFPTLNLE
+5276 
-5290 DASNSGSLDDL
+5290 
-5301 ITNHNKPVLVGTAEA
+5301 
-5316 GATIHIYVDEKI
+5316 
-5328 VANVLVLEDG
+5328 
-5338 TWSYQFD
+5338 
-5345 NALKDGEYSI
+5345 
-5355 RVVAE
+5355 
-5360 DPAGNTAESPRL
+5360 
-5372 LVTIDTSTFIDN
+5372 
-5384 PAMVAGS
+5384 
-5391 DNGIFS
+5391 
-5397 NDSITSQTRPTF
+5397 
-5409 SIFGEMNQSVQIFID
+5409 
-5424 GVLVDTIT
+5424 
-5432 VTDRNQVYRP
+5432 
-5442 ESPLGDGS
+5442 
-5450 HSIYYVITDKAGNTA
+5450 
-5465 TSKTLNFTID
+5465 
-5475 TFNTTP
+5475 
-5481 VAIDSIGGQTLAEM
+5481 
-5495 TGSDGKIYIT
+5495 
-5505 DTTRNLLFSGSAEPN
+5505 
-5520 SKIEIIINGLNVGEV
+5520 
-5535 WVNEKGHW
+5535 
-5543 QMPVNPLY
+5543 
-5551 FTEGQLDITVK
+5551 
-5562 STDRAGNVNQ
+5562 
-5572 EKYSIWVDTHIKV
+5572 
-5585 FTSELDDNKSSSKT
+5585 
-5599 EWWSNSDLITMRG
+5599 
-5612 TGEIGATVSLIVA
+5612 
-5625 GVTLATAV
+5625 
-5633 VAATGR
+5633 
-5639 WELSTDKL
+5639 
-5647 PEGTYDI
+5647 
-5654 SLVIE
+5654 
-5659 DSAGNRWEDVREI
+5659 
-5672 FIDRTPPNAPVV
+5672 
-5684 TYSDI
+5684 
-5689 VNDLIIMQGTA
+5689 
-5700 EAKSQLIITDSE
+5700 
-5712 GNTYTLT
+5712 
-5719 VPDNGKWSMAIPY
+5719 
-5732 PSEGKFTIT
+5732 
-5741 SVDAI
+5741 
-5746 GNRSD
+5746 
-5751 DVPLDIMKEVPV
+5751 PLDI
-5763 ISLSPDSDSGTVGD
+5763 
-5777 NITRDKQPTFII
+5777 
-5789 GNLESDVVVVQVD
+5789 
-5802 INGTVYN
+5802 
-5809 AEKNADG
+5809 
-5816 VWFFTPG
+5816 
-5823 TPLADGSYTI
+5823 
-5833 SVIASDAAG
+5833 
-5842 NQKNSLPITVTIDS
+5842 
-5856 TLTVPEIALAA
+5856 
-5867 GEDNGAS
+5867 
-5874 DSDNVTNHTQP
+5874 
-5885 KFTLQHIDA
+5885 
-5894 DVTGVTVNVTHNGV
+5894 
-5908 TDIYQATQGADGW
+5908 
-5921 TFTPPAAWND
+5921 
-5931 GNYTLSVT
+5931 
-5939 VVDRAGNSQQ
+5939 
-5949 SASLAV
+5949 
-5955 TVDSTVT
+5955 
-5962 VTADSQHDDASD
+5962 
-5974 DATATAVTPPE
+5974 
-5985 SETVNAESATHLRTE
+5985 
-6000 PSAAEESVVKVTAY
+6000 
-6014 SITLLNA
+6014 
-6021 DSGDEID
+6021 
-6028 RSISQTP
+6028 
-6035 SFEISVP
+6035 
-6042 ENIVNVSIMF
+6042 
-6052 EGEEFTLPITN
+6052 
-6063 QKAIFEVPLSLEDGE
+6063 
-6078 YTMDVK
+6078 
-6084 FIDKDNDF
+6084 
-6092 LIKEKTFS
+6092 
-6100 VDHSSA
+6100 
-6106 DIVNAMNVRGK
+6106 
-6117 TEDDIND
+6117 
-6124 SPSTSSVG
+6124 
-6132 HNNNGAIDVFAV
+6132 
-6144 NEVTLPVDNQEE
+6144 
-6156 HA
+6156 

>member
-424 SIITDTIAPEKPT
+424 SIITDTIPPEKPT

-637 EDYVVLPNGI
+637 EDFVVLPNGI

-1034 SGISD
+1034 SGIAD

-1106 AGNKANSAIFDF
+1106 AGNKANSAVFDF

-1182 NGSWLFIPGNTW
+1182 NGSWLFTPGNTW

-1205 EDKAGNTNY
+1205 EDKAGNTSY

-1326 VIVLDSADDTGI
+1326 VIVLNSADDTGV
-1338 QGDNMTNSTQP
+1338 QGDNMTNRTQP

-1375 FDATKGT
+1375 FDATKGV
-1382 GGWTFTPPTSWA
+1382 GGWSFTPTGAWA

-1473 NATQSATPGVWDYIW
+1473 NATQSATPGAWDYIW

-1500 VEATDEAGNK
+1500 VEATDKAGNK
-1510 ATQTLDFT
+1510 TTQELDFT

-1712 QKLDFTIDTILSE
+1712 QKLDFIIDTLLSE

-2122 EPTIVLDNTDDSGT
+2122 EPTIVLDSTDDSGT
-2136 KGDHLTNVNKPTFL
+2136 KGDNLTNVNKPTFL

-2312 TLHFTIDTTLSTPVI
+2312 TLHFTIDTTLSVPVI
-2327 VLDSADDSGVHGD
+2327 VLNSADDTGVQGD
-2340 NMTNHTQPTFALQH
+2340 NMTNSTQPTFALQH

-2374 FDATKDA
+2374 FDATKGV
-2381 GGWTFT
+2381 GGWSFT

-2451 VTVPTDVNVVRLSID
+2451 VKVPTDVN
-2466 GGKTWFNAT
+2466 
-2475 QSATPGVWDY
+2475 
-2485 IWPDDVAD
+2485 
-2493 GGYTLTVEATDEA
+2493 E
-2506 GNKATQTLDFT
+2506 
-2517 IDTTLSVPT
+2517 
-2526 LSLDSADDSGIAGDN
+2526 
-2541 ITNVKTP
+2541 
-2548 GFTLNN
+2548 
-2554 IDTDV
+2554 
-2559 SRVIVEVMHNGI
+2559 
-2571 KQEVPLV
+2571 
-2578 QTGGQWRFAP
+2578 
-2588 TSDWA
+2588 
-2593 DGDYIL
+2593 
-2599 TVKVEDRAGNVKQS
+2599 
-2613 APLTVTVDTHIA
+2613 
-2625 IDRIELVNDS
+2625 
-2635 GIPGD
+2635 
-2640 NLTNEARPH
+2640 
-2649 FQVTVPAD
+2649 
-2657 VNGVRLSIDGGKT
+2657 
-2670 WFDATQSATS
+2670 
-2680 GVWDYTWLTNVA
+2680 
-2692 NGPHTLMVEASDKAG
+2692 
-2707 NKTTQKL
+2707 
-2714 DFTID
+2714 
-2719 TILSEPTITL
+2719 
-2729 DSADDSAAGD
+2729 
-2739 NITNVKMPGFTLG
+2739 
-2752 NIDADVTKVVVTVA
+2752 
-2766 HDGKNQQIELIK
+2766 
-2778 NGGVWRFT
+2778 
-2786 PGAAWTDGDYT
+2786 
-2797 LTVKVEDK
+2797 
-2805 AGNTNYSAPLTVT
+2805 
-2818 IDTQTSIDRIELL
+2818 
-2831 NDTGIVGDNLTNEA
+2831 
-2845 RPQFHITVPTDVNS
+2845 
-2859 VQLSLDGGINWVNA
+2859 
-2873 TLTSD
+2873 
-2878 GVWEYIWPTDLV
+2878 
-2890 ENTYTLT
+2890 
-2897 VKATD
+2897 
-2902 VAGNTATETL
+2902 
-2912 NFIIDTTLS
+2912 
-2921 TPTITLDSADDSGT
+2921 
-2935 ANDNKTNV
+2935 
-2943 KTPGFIIGGIDSD
+2943 
-2956 VTQVVVQVMRDGH
+2956 
-2969 SEEVELTQTNGQW
+2969 
-2982 RFVPGSA
+2982 
-2989 WTDGDYTLTV
+2989 
-2999 TVKDEA
+2999 
-3005 GNIRHSA
+3005 
-3012 PLTVT
+3012 
-3017 IDTQITIDHIELVND
+3017 
-3032 SGIPDDNLTNNV
+3032 
-3044 RPHFQVT
+3044 
-3051 VPTDVNVVRLSIDG
+3051 VRLSIDG

-3098 EATDKAGNKTTQ
+3098 EATDKAGNQTTQ
-3110 QLDFIIDTLLS
+3110 KLDFIIDTMLS
-3121 EPTIVLDNTD
+3121 EPTIVLDSTD
-3131 DSGTKGDNLTNVNKP
+3131 DSGTKGDNLTNANKP
-3146 TFLLGNIDADARY
+3146 TFILGNIDADARY

-3164 QHGGTKEVLTATK
+3164 QYGGTKEVLTATK

-3321 TPTIAM
+3321 TPTITM

-3352 IDADAHSVILRITQG
+3352 IDSDAQSVILRITQG

-3411 TPLVVTVDTQTSI
+3411 TPLIVTVDTQTSI

-3472 TQGIEGV
+3472 AQGIEGV

-3619 QIAIDRI
+3619 QIAIDHI

-3709 TLNFTIDITLLTPT
+3709 TLNFTIDITLMTPT

-3842 TNHDRPVFDIHQVDS
+3842 TNHDRPVFDIRQVDS

-3862 MVKVTYNGKTHEEAA
+3862 MVKVTYNGKTHEEAV

-4102 AGNTATSKPLP
+4102 AGNIATSKPLP

-4304 TSAELRIEIDT
+4304 TSAELKIEIDT

-4524 ESAVDNITSVTTPRF
+4524 ESAVDNITSVTKPRF

-4551 VIRINGVSYSVTA
+4551 VIRINGVSYPVTA

-4832 PTLIG
+4832 PTLVG
-4837 STLPNTIVSIYVDGV
+4837 NTLPNAIVSIYVDGV

-4969 NYELTFKVEDVAGN
+4969 NYVLTFKVEDVAGN

-5035 LTIRN
+5035 LTIRS

-5081 QQKEILIEHD
+5081 QQKDILIEHD

-5409 SIFGEMNQSVQIFID
+5409 SISGEMNQSVQIFID

-5572 EKYSIWVDTHIKV
+5572 EKYSIWVDTHIQV

-5599 EWWSNSDLITMRG
+5599 DWWSNSSTITMRG
-5612 TGEIGATVSLIVA
+5612 MGEIGATVSLIVA

-5633 VAATGR
+5633 VAANGQ
-5639 WELSTDKL
+5639 WELSTDQL
-5647 PEGTYDI
+5647 PEGKYDI
-5654 SLVIE
+5654 TLSIE
-5659 DSAGNRWEDVREI
+5659 DNAGNRKEEVHEI

-5700 EAKSQLIITDSE
+5700 EAKSQLIITDSN

-5751 DVPLDIMKEVPV
+5751 DVSLDIMKEVPV

-5867 GEDNGAS
+5867 GEDNGVS

-5908 TDIYQATQGADGW
+5908 TDTYQATQGADGW

-5931 GNYTLSVT
+5931 GTYTLSVT

-5985 SETVNAESATHLRTE
+5985 SETVNAESATHLRTV
-6000 PSAAEESVVKVTAY
+6000 PSAAEESVVKETAY

-6106 DIVNAMNVRGK
+6106 DIVNAMNARGK

>member
-305 TDGTYN
+305 TDGAYN

-424 SIITDTIAPEKPT
+424 SIITDTIPPEKPT

-637 EDYVVLPNGI
+637 EDFVVLPNGI

-1034 SGISD
+1034 SGIAD

-1106 AGNKANSAIFDF
+1106 AGNKANSAVFDF

-1182 NGSWLFIPGNTW
+1182 NGSWLFTPGNTW

-1205 EDKAGNTNY
+1205 EDKAGNTSY

-1326 VIVLDSADDTGI
+1326 VIVLNSADDTGV
-1338 QGDNMTNSTQP
+1338 QGDNMTNRTQP

-1473 NATQSATPGVWDYIW
+1473 NATQSATPGAWDYIW

-1500 VEATDEAGNK
+1500 VEATDKAGNK
-1510 ATQTLDFT
+1510 TTQELDFT

-1712 QKLDFTIDTILSE
+1712 QKLDFIIDTLLSE

-2122 EPTIVLDNTDDSGT
+2122 EPTIVLDSTDDSGT
-2136 KGDHLTNVNKPTFL
+2136 KGDNLTNVNKPTFL

-2312 TLHFTIDTTLSTPVI
+2312 TLHFTIDTTLSVPVI
-2327 VLDSADDSGVHGD
+2327 VLNSADDTGVQGD
-2340 NMTNHTQPTFALQH
+2340 NMTNSTQPTFALQH

-2374 FDATKDA
+2374 FDATKGV
-2381 GGWTFT
+2381 GGWSFT

-2451 VTVPTDVNVVRLSID
+2451 VKVPTDVN
-2466 GGKTWFNAT
+2466 
-2475 QSATPGVWDY
+2475 
-2485 IWPDDVAD
+2485 
-2493 GGYTLTVEATDEA
+2493 E
-2506 GNKATQTLDFT
+2506 
-2517 IDTTLSVPT
+2517 
-2526 LSLDSADDSGIAGDN
+2526 
-2541 ITNVKTP
+2541 
-2548 GFTLNN
+2548 
-2554 IDTDV
+2554 
-2559 SRVIVEVMHNGI
+2559 
-2571 KQEVPLV
+2571 
-2578 QTGGQWRFAP
+2578 
-2588 TSDWA
+2588 
-2593 DGDYIL
+2593 
-2599 TVKVEDRAGNVKQS
+2599 
-2613 APLTVTVDTHIA
+2613 
-2625 IDRIELVNDS
+2625 
-2635 GIPGD
+2635 
-2640 NLTNEARPH
+2640 
-2649 FQVTVPAD
+2649 
-2657 VNGVRLSIDGGKT
+2657 
-2670 WFDATQSATS
+2670 
-2680 GVWDYTWLTNVA
+2680 
-2692 NGPHTLMVEASDKAG
+2692 
-2707 NKTTQKL
+2707 
-2714 DFTID
+2714 
-2719 TILSEPTITL
+2719 
-2729 DSADDSAAGD
+2729 
-2739 NITNVKMPGFTLG
+2739 
-2752 NIDADVTKVVVTVA
+2752 
-2766 HDGKNQQIELIK
+2766 
-2778 NGGVWRFT
+2778 
-2786 PGAAWTDGDYT
+2786 
-2797 LTVKVEDK
+2797 
-2805 AGNTNYSAPLTVT
+2805 
-2818 IDTQTSIDRIELL
+2818 
-2831 NDTGIVGDNLTNEA
+2831 
-2845 RPQFHITVPTDVNS
+2845 
-2859 VQLSLDGGINWVNA
+2859 
-2873 TLTSD
+2873 
-2878 GVWEYIWPTDLV
+2878 
-2890 ENTYTLT
+2890 
-2897 VKATD
+2897 
-2902 VAGNTATETL
+2902 
-2912 NFIIDTTLS
+2912 
-2921 TPTITLDSADDSGT
+2921 
-2935 ANDNKTNV
+2935 
-2943 KTPGFIIGGIDSD
+2943 
-2956 VTQVVVQVMRDGH
+2956 
-2969 SEEVELTQTNGQW
+2969 
-2982 RFVPGSA
+2982 
-2989 WTDGDYTLTV
+2989 
-2999 TVKDEA
+2999 
-3005 GNIRHSA
+3005 
-3012 PLTVT
+3012 
-3017 IDTQITIDHIELVND
+3017 
-3032 SGIPDDNLTNNV
+3032 
-3044 RPHFQVT
+3044 
-3051 VPTDVNVVRLSIDG
+3051 VRLSIDG

-3098 EATDKAGNKTTQ
+3098 EATDKAGNQTTQ
-3110 QLDFIIDTLLS
+3110 KLDFIIDTMLS
-3121 EPTIVLDNTD
+3121 EPTIVLDSTD
-3131 DSGTKGDNLTNVNKP
+3131 DSGTKGDNLTNANKP
-3146 TFLLGNIDADARY
+3146 TFILGNIDADARY

-3164 QHGGTKEVLTATK
+3164 QYGGTKEVLTATK

-3321 TPTIAM
+3321 TPTITM

-3352 IDADAHSVILRITQG
+3352 IDSDAQSVILRITQG

-3411 TPLVVTVDTQTSI
+3411 TPLIVTVDTQTSI

-3472 TQGIEGV
+3472 AQGIEGV

-3619 QIAIDRI
+3619 QIAIDHI

-3709 TLNFTIDITLLTPT
+3709 TLNFTIDITLMTPT

-3842 TNHDRPVFDIHQVDS
+3842 TNHDRPVFDIRQVDS

-4304 TSAELRIEIDT
+4304 TSAELKIEIDT

-4510 SDPSIDLLDADDTG
+4510 SDPCIDLLDADDTG
-4524 ESAVDNITSVTTPRF
+4524 ESAVDNITSVTKPRF

-4551 VIRINGVSYSVTA
+4551 VIRINGVSYPVTA

-4832 PTLIG
+4832 PTLVG
-4837 STLPNTIVSIYVDGV
+4837 NTLPNAIVSIYVDGV

-4969 NYELTFKVEDVAGN
+4969 NYVLTFKVEDVAGN

-5035 LTIRN
+5035 LTIRS

-5081 QQKEILIEHD
+5081 QQKDILIEHD

-5345 NALKDGEYSI
+5345 NVLKDGEYSI

-5409 SIFGEMNQSVQIFID
+5409 SISGEMNQSVQIFID

-5572 EKYSIWVDTHIKV
+5572 EKYSIWVDTHIQV

-5599 EWWSNSDLITMRG
+5599 DWWSNSSTITMRG
-5612 TGEIGATVSLIVA
+5612 MGEIGATVSLIVA

-5633 VAATGR
+5633 VAANGQ
-5639 WELSTDKL
+5639 WELSTDQL
-5647 PEGTYDI
+5647 PEGKYDI
-5654 SLVIE
+5654 TLSIE
-5659 DSAGNRWEDVREI
+5659 DNAGNRKEEVHEI

-5700 EAKSQLIITDSE
+5700 EAKSQLIITDSN

-5751 DVPLDIMKEVPV
+5751 DVSLDIMKEVPV

-5867 GEDNGAS
+5867 GEDNGVS

-5908 TDIYQATQGADGW
+5908 TDTYQATQGADGW

-5931 GNYTLSVT
+5931 GTYTLSVT

-5985 SETVNAESATHLRTE
+5985 SETVNAESATHLRTV
-6000 PSAAEESVVKVTAY
+6000 PSAAEESVVKETAY

-6106 DIVNAMNVRGK
+6106 DIVNAMNARGK

>member
-1 MGNKSI
+1 MENKSI

-32 LSGPDMNITTPRG
+32 LSGPDMNITTPHG

-535 AEIETTNDSG
+535 AEIETTDDSG

-598 VEGINNLTFTV
+598 VEGVNNLTFTV

-623 VIDTIAPVPPTVSL
+623 VIDTVAPVPPTVSL
-637 EDYVVLPNGI
+637 EDFVVLPNGI

-1034 SGISD
+1034 SGIAD

-1106 AGNKANSAIFDF
+1106 AGNKANSAVFDF

-1382 GGWTFTPPTSWA
+1382 GGWSFTPTGAWA

-1434 DSGIPDDNLTNN
+1434 DSGIPNDNLTNN

-1473 NATQSATPGVWDYIW
+1473 NATQSATPGAWDYIW

-1500 VEATDEAGNK
+1500 VEATDKAGNK
-1510 ATQTLDFT
+1510 TTQELDFT

-2122 EPTIVLDNTDDSGT
+2122 EPTIVLDSTDDSGT
-2136 KGDHLTNVNKPTFL
+2136 KGDNLTNVNKPTFL

-2312 TLHFTIDTTLSTPVI
+2312 TLHFTIDTTLSVPVI
-2327 VLDSADDSGVHGD
+2327 VLNSADDTGVQGD
-2340 NMTNHTQPTFALQH
+2340 NMTNSTQPTFALQH

-2374 FDATKDA
+2374 FDATKGV
-2381 GGWTFT
+2381 GGWSFT

-2451 VTVPTDVNVVRLSID
+2451 VKVPTDVN
-2466 GGKTWFNAT
+2466 
-2475 QSATPGVWDY
+2475 
-2485 IWPDDVAD
+2485 
-2493 GGYTLTVEATDEA
+2493 E
-2506 GNKATQTLDFT
+2506 
-2517 IDTTLSVPT
+2517 
-2526 LSLDSADDSGIAGDN
+2526 
-2541 ITNVKTP
+2541 
-2548 GFTLNN
+2548 
-2554 IDTDV
+2554 
-2559 SRVIVEVMHNGI
+2559 
-2571 KQEVPLV
+2571 
-2578 QTGGQWRFAP
+2578 
-2588 TSDWA
+2588 
-2593 DGDYIL
+2593 
-2599 TVKVEDRAGNVKQS
+2599 
-2613 APLTVTVDTHIA
+2613 
-2625 IDRIELVNDS
+2625 
-2635 GIPGD
+2635 
-2640 NLTNEARPH
+2640 
-2649 FQVTVPAD
+2649 
-2657 VNGVRLSIDGGKT
+2657 
-2670 WFDATQSATS
+2670 
-2680 GVWDYTWLTNVA
+2680 
-2692 NGPHTLMVEASDKAG
+2692 
-2707 NKTTQKL
+2707 
-2714 DFTID
+2714 
-2719 TILSEPTITL
+2719 
-2729 DSADDSAAGD
+2729 
-2739 NITNVKMPGFTLG
+2739 
-2752 NIDADVTKVVVTVA
+2752 
-2766 HDGKNQQIELIK
+2766 
-2778 NGGVWRFT
+2778 
-2786 PGAAWTDGDYT
+2786 
-2797 LTVKVEDK
+2797 
-2805 AGNTNYSAPLTVT
+2805 
-2818 IDTQTSIDRIELL
+2818 
-2831 NDTGIVGDNLTNEA
+2831 
-2845 RPQFHITVPTDVNS
+2845 
-2859 VQLSLDGGINWVNA
+2859 
-2873 TLTSD
+2873 
-2878 GVWEYIWPTDLV
+2878 
-2890 ENTYTLT
+2890 
-2897 VKATD
+2897 
-2902 VAGNTATETL
+2902 
-2912 NFIIDTTLS
+2912 
-2921 TPTITLDSADDSGT
+2921 
-2935 ANDNKTNV
+2935 
-2943 KTPGFIIGGIDSD
+2943 
-2956 VTQVVVQVMRDGH
+2956 
-2969 SEEVELTQTNGQW
+2969 
-2982 RFVPGSA
+2982 
-2989 WTDGDYTLTV
+2989 
-2999 TVKDEA
+2999 
-3005 GNIRHSA
+3005 
-3012 PLTVT
+3012 
-3017 IDTQITIDHIELVND
+3017 
-3032 SGIPDDNLTNNV
+3032 
-3044 RPHFQVT
+3044 
-3051 VPTDVNVVRLSIDG
+3051 VRLSIDG

-3098 EATDKAGNKTTQ
+3098 EATDKAGNQTTQ
-3110 QLDFIIDTLLS
+3110 KLDFIIDTMLS
-3121 EPTIVLDNTD
+3121 EPTIVLDSTD
-3131 DSGTKGDNLTNVNKP
+3131 DSGTKGDNLTNANKP
-3146 TFLLGNIDADARY
+3146 TFILGNIDADARY

-3164 QHGGTKEVLTATK
+3164 QYGGTKEVLTATK

-3321 TPTIAM
+3321 TPTITM

-3352 IDADAHSVILRITQG
+3352 IDSDAQSVILRITQG

-3411 TPLVVTVDTQTSI
+3411 TPLIVTVDTQTSI

-3472 TQGIEGV
+3472 AQGIEGV

-3619 QIAIDRI
+3619 QIAIDHI

-3709 TLNFTIDITLLTPT
+3709 TLNFTIDITLMTPT

-3842 TNHDRPVFDIHQVDS
+3842 TNHDRPVFDIRQVDS

-4304 TSAELRIEIDT
+4304 TSAELKIEIDT

-4524 ESAVDNITSVTTPRF
+4524 ESAVDNITSVTKPRF

-4551 VIRINGVSYSVTA
+4551 VIRINGVSYPVTA

-4832 PTLIG
+4832 PTLVG
-4837 STLPNTIVSIYVDGV
+4837 NTLPNAIVSIYVDGV

-4898 VTIDTEVAELVWNIS
+4898 LTIDTEVAELVWNIS

-4969 NYELTFKVEDVAGN
+4969 NYVLTFKVEDVAGN

-5081 QQKEILIEHD
+5081 QQKDILIEHD

-5409 SIFGEMNQSVQIFID
+5409 SISGEMNQSVQIFID

-5572 EKYSIWVDTHIKV
+5572 EKYSIWVDTHIQV

-5599 EWWSNSDLITMRG
+5599 DWWSNSSTITMRG
-5612 TGEIGATVSLIVA
+5612 MGEIGATVSLIVA

-5633 VAATGR
+5633 VAANGQ
-5639 WELSTDKL
+5639 WELSTDQL
-5647 PEGTYDI
+5647 PEGKYDI
-5654 SLVIE
+5654 TLSIE
-5659 DSAGNRWEDVREI
+5659 DNAGNRKEEVHEI

-5700 EAKSQLIITDSE
+5700 EAKSQLIITDSN

-5823 TPLADGSYTI
+5823 TPLTDGSYTI

-5931 GNYTLSVT
+5931 GTYTLSVT

-5985 SETVNAESATHLRTE
+5985 SETVNAESATHLRTV
-6000 PSAAEESVVKVTAY
+6000 PSAAEESVVKETAY

-6042 ENIVNVSIMF
+6042 ENIVNVSVMF

-6084 FIDKDNDF
+6084 FIDKDDDF

-6106 DIVNAMNVRGK
+6106 DIVNAMNARGK

>member
-424 SIITDTIAPEKPT
+424 SIITDTIPPEKPT

-957 STVKLYIDGAL
+957 STVKLYVDGAL

-1034 SGISD
+1034 SGIAD
-1039 DNLTNIVKPT
+1039 DNLTNIVNPT

-1066 AMSDTQ
+1066 AASDTQ

-1106 AGNKANSAIFDF
+1106 AGNKANSAVFDF

-1182 NGSWLFIPGNTW
+1182 NGSWLFTPGNTW

-1205 EDKAGNTNY
+1205 EDKAGNTSY

-1382 GGWTFTPPTSWA
+1382 GGWSFTPTGAWA

-1434 DSGIPDDNLTNN
+1434 DSGIPNDNLTNN

-1500 VEATDEAGNK
+1500 VEATDKAGNK
-1510 ATQTLDFT
+1510 TTQELDFT

-1637 IPGDN
+1637 IPDDN

-2122 EPTIVLDNTDDSGT
+2122 EPTIVLDSTDDSGT
-2136 KGDHLTNVNKPTFL
+2136 KGDNLTNVNKPTFL

-2173 LTATKDATGNWSVTP
+2173 LTATKGATGNWSVTP

-2327 VLDSADDSGVHGD
+2327 VLDSADDTGIQGD
-2340 NMTNHTQPTFALQH
+2340 NMTNRTQPTFNLQH

-2387 PTGAWADGDY
+2387 PPTSWGAGDY

-2451 VTVPTDVNVVRLSID
+2451 VKVPTDVN
-2466 GGKTWFNAT
+2466 
-2475 QSATPGVWDY
+2475 
-2485 IWPDDVAD
+2485 
-2493 GGYTLTVEATDEA
+2493 E
-2506 GNKATQTLDFT
+2506 
-2517 IDTTLSVPT
+2517 
-2526 LSLDSADDSGIAGDN
+2526 
-2541 ITNVKTP
+2541 
-2548 GFTLNN
+2548 
-2554 IDTDV
+2554 
-2559 SRVIVEVMHNGI
+2559 
-2571 KQEVPLV
+2571 
-2578 QTGGQWRFAP
+2578 
-2588 TSDWA
+2588 
-2593 DGDYIL
+2593 
-2599 TVKVEDRAGNVKQS
+2599 
-2613 APLTVTVDTHIA
+2613 
-2625 IDRIELVNDS
+2625 
-2635 GIPGD
+2635 
-2640 NLTNEARPH
+2640 
-2649 FQVTVPAD
+2649 
-2657 VNGVRLSIDGGKT
+2657 
-2670 WFDATQSATS
+2670 
-2680 GVWDYTWLTNVA
+2680 
-2692 NGPHTLMVEASDKAG
+2692 
-2707 NKTTQKL
+2707 
-2714 DFTID
+2714 
-2719 TILSEPTITL
+2719 
-2729 DSADDSAAGD
+2729 
-2739 NITNVKMPGFTLG
+2739 
-2752 NIDADVTKVVVTVA
+2752 
-2766 HDGKNQQIELIK
+2766 
-2778 NGGVWRFT
+2778 
-2786 PGAAWTDGDYT
+2786 
-2797 LTVKVEDK
+2797 
-2805 AGNTNYSAPLTVT
+2805 
-2818 IDTQTSIDRIELL
+2818 
-2831 NDTGIVGDNLTNEA
+2831 
-2845 RPQFHITVPTDVNS
+2845 
-2859 VQLSLDGGINWVNA
+2859 
-2873 TLTSD
+2873 
-2878 GVWEYIWPTDLV
+2878 
-2890 ENTYTLT
+2890 
-2897 VKATD
+2897 
-2902 VAGNTATETL
+2902 
-2912 NFIIDTTLS
+2912 
-2921 TPTITLDSADDSGT
+2921 
-2935 ANDNKTNV
+2935 
-2943 KTPGFIIGGIDSD
+2943 
-2956 VTQVVVQVMRDGH
+2956 
-2969 SEEVELTQTNGQW
+2969 
-2982 RFVPGSA
+2982 
-2989 WTDGDYTLTV
+2989 
-2999 TVKDEA
+2999 
-3005 GNIRHSA
+3005 
-3012 PLTVT
+3012 
-3017 IDTQITIDHIELVND
+3017 
-3032 SGIPDDNLTNNV
+3032 
-3044 RPHFQVT
+3044 
-3051 VPTDVNVVRLSIDG
+3051 VRLSIDG

-3098 EATDKAGNKTTQ
+3098 EATDKAGNQTTQ
-3110 QLDFIIDTLLS
+3110 KLDFIIDTMLS
-3121 EPTIVLDNTD
+3121 EPTIVLDSTD
-3131 DSGTKGDNLTNVNKP
+3131 DSGTKGDNLTNANKP
-3146 TFLLGNIDADARY
+3146 TFILGNIDADARY

-3275 GTAGIWDY
+3275 GTAGTWDY

-3352 IDADAHSVILRITQG
+3352 IDSDAQSVILRITQG

-3411 TPLVVTVDTQTSI
+3411 TPLIVTVDTQTSI

-3619 QIAIDRI
+3619 QIAIDHI

-3686 DMPEGQHTLTVEV
+3686 DMPEGQHTLIVEV
-3699 TDGAGNKMTE
+3699 TDGAGNKMTG
-3709 TLNFTIDITLLTPT
+3709 TLDFTIDITLLTPT

-3842 TNHDRPVFDIHQVDS
+3842 TNHDRPVFDIRQIDS

-3912 SAPFEVRIDTTTTIN
+3912 SAPLEVRIDTTTTIN

-4131 GDSDVDNITKVDK
+4131 GDSDVDNITKFDK

-4258 IVVHIDGRDYTIENT
+4258 IVVHLDGRDYTIENK

-4304 TSAELRIEIDT
+4304 TSAELKIEIDT

-4369 NAAGQWEFTAGS
+4369 NAAGQWQFTAGS

-4447 PLQSVTVILNGK
+4447 QLQSVTVILNGK

-4524 ESAVDNITSVTTPRF
+4524 ESAVDNITSVTKPRF

-4551 VIRINGVSYSVTA
+4551 VIRINGVSYPVTA

-4614 MEPASDTGN
+4614 MEPASDTGS

-4662 QTITVGADG
+4662 HTITVGADG

-4712 DPTIRLSDPSIDDQH
+4712 DPTIRLSDPSIDDQY
-4727 EATSLRPEFKGFA
+4727 EATSLRPEFKGLA

-5081 QQKEILIEHD
+5081 QQKDILIEHD

-5233 VVMVEADGTWRAPI
+5233 VVMVEADGSWRAPI

-5264 AGNTEV
+5264 AGNTQV
-5270 SKDYSV
+5270 SKNYSV

-5572 EKYSIWVDTHIKV
+5572 EKYSIWVDTHIQV

-5599 EWWSNSDLITMRG
+5599 DWWSNSSTITMRG
-5612 TGEIGATVSLIVA
+5612 MGEIGATVSLIVA

-5633 VAATGR
+5633 VAANGQ
-5639 WELSTDKL
+5639 WELSTDQL
-5647 PEGTYDI
+5647 PEGKYDI
-5654 SLVIE
+5654 TLSIE
-5659 DSAGNRWEDVREI
+5659 DHAGNRKEEVHEI

-5700 EAKSQLIITDSE
+5700 EAKSQLIITDSN

-5867 GEDNGAS
+5867 GEDNGVS

-5908 TDIYQATQGADGW
+5908 TDTYQATQGADGW

-5931 GNYTLSVT
+5931 GTYTLSVT

-5974 DATATAVTPPE
+5974 DATPTAVTPPE
-5985 SETVNAESATHLRTE
+5985 SETVNAESDTHLRTV
-6000 PSAAEESVVKVTAY
+6000 PSAAEESVVKETAY

-6021 DSGDEID
+6021 NSGDEID

-6042 ENIVNVSIMF
+6042 ENIVNVSVMF

-6084 FIDKDNDF
+6084 FIDKDDDF

-6106 DIVNAMNVRGK
+6106 DIVNAMNARGK

>member
-424 SIITDTIAPEKPT
+424 SIITDTIPPEKPT

-598 VEGINNLTFTV
+598 VEGVNNLTFTV

-623 VIDTIAPVPPTVSL
+623 VIDTVAPVPPTVSL
-637 EDYVVLPNGI
+637 EDFVVLPNGI

-652 DLPALVGTAEPKST
+652 DLPALVGTAEPKSI

-1034 SGISD
+1034 SGVSD

-1066 AMSDTQ
+1066 AASDTQ

-1106 AGNKANSAIFDF
+1106 AGNKANSAVFDF

-1382 GGWTFTPPTSWA
+1382 GGWSFTPTGAWA

-1434 DSGIPDDNLTNN
+1434 DSGIPNDNLTNN

-1473 NATQSATPGVWDYIW
+1473 NATQSATPGAWDYIW

-1500 VEATDEAGNK
+1500 VEATDKAGNK
-1510 ATQTLDFT
+1510 TTQELDFT

-1698 LMVEASDKAGNKTT
+1698 LMVEATDKAGNKTT

-2018 IDTQITI
+2018 IDTQI
-2025 DHIELVND
+2025 
-2033 SGIPD
+2033 
-2038 DNLTNNVRP
+2038 
-2047 HFQVTVPTDVN
+2047 
-2058 VVRLSIDGGKT
+2058 
-2069 WFNATQSATPG
+2069 A
-2080 VWDYTWL
+2080 
-2087 ADVGEGKH
+2087 
-2095 TLTVEATDKAGN
+2095 
-2107 KTTQQLDFIIDTLLS
+2107 
-2122 EPTIVLDNTDDSGT
+2122 
-2136 KGDHLTNVNKPTFL
+2136 
-2150 LGNIDADARYVTV
+2150 
-2163 EVQHG
+2163 
-2168 GTKEV
+2168 
-2173 LTATKDATGNWSVTP
+2173 
-2188 TGTWADG
+2188 
-2195 DYTLTVRVEDEAGN
+2195 
-2209 EKHSASLTV
+2209 
-2218 TVDTQITIDVIELV
+2218 
-2232 NDNGIPGDNMTNDA
+2232 
-2246 HPQFR
+2246 
-2251 VTVPGDVNEVSLSI
+2251 
-2265 DGGVTWVKAT
+2265 
-2275 QSATP
+2275 
-2280 GVWNYTWP
+2280 
-2288 GTVPDGDYT
+2288 
-2297 LNVKATDNAGNTVTE
+2297 
-2312 TLHFTIDTTLSTPVI
+2312 
-2327 VLDSADDSGVHGD
+2327 
-2340 NMTNHTQPTFALQH
+2340 
-2354 IDDDAVRVTVSVE
+2354 
-2367 HGGVTTT
+2367 
-2374 FDATKDA
+2374 
-2381 GGWTFT
+2381 
-2387 PTGAWADGDY
+2387 
-2397 TLSVSV
+2397 
-2403 EDKAGNTSHSASLTV
+2403 
-2418 TVDTQIAINNIEL
+2418 
-2431 VNDSG
+2431 
-2436 IPDDNLTNNVRPHFQ
+2436 
-2451 VTVPTDVNVVRLSID
+2451 
-2466 GGKTWFNAT
+2466 
-2475 QSATPGVWDY
+2475 
-2485 IWPDDVAD
+2485 
-2493 GGYTLTVEATDEA
+2493 
-2506 GNKATQTLDFT
+2506 
-2517 IDTTLSVPT
+2517 
-2526 LSLDSADDSGIAGDN
+2526 
-2541 ITNVKTP
+2541 
-2548 GFTLNN
+2548 
-2554 IDTDV
+2554 
-2559 SRVIVEVMHNGI
+2559 
-2571 KQEVPLV
+2571 
-2578 QTGGQWRFAP
+2578 
-2588 TSDWA
+2588 
-2593 DGDYIL
+2593 
-2599 TVKVEDRAGNVKQS
+2599 
-2613 APLTVTVDTHIA
+2613 
-2625 IDRIELVNDS
+2625 
-2635 GIPGD
+2635 
-2640 NLTNEARPH
+2640 
-2649 FQVTVPAD
+2649 
-2657 VNGVRLSIDGGKT
+2657 
-2670 WFDATQSATS
+2670 
-2680 GVWDYTWLTNVA
+2680 
-2692 NGPHTLMVEASDKAG
+2692 
-2707 NKTTQKL
+2707 
-2714 DFTID
+2714 
-2719 TILSEPTITL
+2719 
-2729 DSADDSAAGD
+2729 
-2739 NITNVKMPGFTLG
+2739 
-2752 NIDADVTKVVVTVA
+2752 
-2766 HDGKNQQIELIK
+2766 
-2778 NGGVWRFT
+2778 
-2786 PGAAWTDGDYT
+2786 
-2797 LTVKVEDK
+2797 
-2805 AGNTNYSAPLTVT
+2805 
-2818 IDTQTSIDRIELL
+2818 
-2831 NDTGIVGDNLTNEA
+2831 
-2845 RPQFHITVPTDVNS
+2845 
-2859 VQLSLDGGINWVNA
+2859 
-2873 TLTSD
+2873 
-2878 GVWEYIWPTDLV
+2878 
-2890 ENTYTLT
+2890 
-2897 VKATD
+2897 
-2902 VAGNTATETL
+2902 
-2912 NFIIDTTLS
+2912 
-2921 TPTITLDSADDSGT
+2921 
-2935 ANDNKTNV
+2935 
-2943 KTPGFIIGGIDSD
+2943 
-2956 VTQVVVQVMRDGH
+2956 
-2969 SEEVELTQTNGQW
+2969 
-2982 RFVPGSA
+2982 
-2989 WTDGDYTLTV
+2989 
-2999 TVKDEA
+2999 
-3005 GNIRHSA
+3005 
-3012 PLTVT
+3012 
-3017 IDTQITIDHIELVND
+3017 IDHIELVND

-3177 GATGIWSVTP
+3177 DATGNWSVTPTGTWADGDYTLTVRVEDEAGNEKHSASLTVTVDTQITIDAIELVNDNGIPGDNMTNDAHPQFRVTVPGDVNEVSLSIDGGVTWVKATQSATPGVWNYTWPGTVPDGDYTLNVKATDNAGNTVTETLHFTIDTTLSVPVIVLNSADDTGVQGDNMTNRTQPTFALQHIDDDAVRVTVSVEHGGVTTTFDATKGTGGWSFTPTGAWADGDYTLSVSVEDKAGNTSHSASLTVTVDTQIAINNIELVNDSGIPDDNLTNNVRPHFQVTVPTDVNVVRLSIDGGKTWFNATQSATPGVWDYTWLADVGEGKHTLTVEATDKAGNQTTQKLDFIIDTMLSEPTIVLDSTDDSGTKGDNLTNANKPTFILGNIDADARYVTVEVQYGGTKEVLTATKGATGIWSVTP

-3192 DGDYTLTV
+3192 DGDYMLTV

-3321 TPTIAM
+3321 TPTITM

-3352 IDADAHSVILRITQG
+3352 IDSDAQSVILRITQG

-3411 TPLVVTVDTQTSI
+3411 TPLIVTVDTQTSI

-3472 TQGIEGV
+3472 AQGIEGV

-3619 QIAIDRI
+3619 QIAIDHI

-3709 TLNFTIDITLLTPT
+3709 TLNFTIDITLMTPT

-3842 TNHDRPVFDIHQVDS
+3842 TNHDRPVFDIRQVDS

-3912 SAPFEVRIDTTTTIN
+3912 SAPFVVRIDTTTTIN

-4304 TSAELRIEIDT
+4304 TSAELKIEIDT

-4524 ESAVDNITSVTTPRF
+4524 ESAVDNITSVTKPRF

-4551 VIRINGVSYSVTA
+4551 VIRINGVSYPVTA

-4614 MEPASDTGN
+4614 MEPASDTGS

-4712 DPTIRLSDPSIDDQH
+4712 DPTIRLSDPSIDDQY
-4727 EATSLRPEFKGFA
+4727 EATSLRPEFKGLA

-4837 STLPNTIVSIYVDGV
+4837 NTLPNAIVSIYVDGV

-5040 PQGVVIA
+5040 PQGGVIA

-5252 GTFNIHFSITDV
+5252 GKFNIHFSITDV

-5301 ITNHNKPVLVGTAEA
+5301 ITSHNKPVLVGTAEA

-5384 PAMVAGS
+5384 PVMIAGS

-5397 NDSITSQTRPTF
+5397 NDSITSQTRPAF

-5475 TFNTTP
+5475 TLNTTP

-5535 WVNEKGHW
+5535 WVNDKGHW

-5572 EKYSIWVDTHIKV
+5572 EKYSIWVDTHIQV

-5599 EWWSNSDLITMRG
+5599 DWWSNSSTITMRG
-5612 TGEIGATVSLIVA
+5612 MGEIGATVSLIVA

-5633 VAATGR
+5633 VAANGQ
-5639 WELSTDKL
+5639 WELSTDQL
-5647 PEGTYDI
+5647 PEGKYDI
-5654 SLVIE
+5654 TLSIE
-5659 DSAGNRWEDVREI
+5659 DNAGNRKEEVHEI

-5700 EAKSQLIITDSE
+5700 EAKSQLIITDSN

-5751 DVPLDIMKEVPV
+5751 DVPLDIMKETPV
-5763 ISLSPDSDSGTVGD
+5763 ISLSPDSDSGTAGD
-5777 NITRDKQPTFII
+5777 NITRDNQPTFII

-5874 DSDNVTNHTQP
+5874 DSDNVTNHNHTQP

-5908 TDIYQATQGADGW
+5908 TDTYQATQGADGW

-5962 VTADSQHDDASD
+5962 VTADSQHNDASD
-5974 DATATAVTPPE
+5974 DATAIAVTPPE
-5985 SETVNAESATHLRTE
+5985 SETVNAESATHLRTV
-6000 PSAAEESVVKVTAY
+6000 PSVAEESVVKETAY

-6042 ENIVNVSIMF
+6042 ENIVNVSVMF
-6052 EGEEFTLPITN
+6052 EGEEFTLPIIN

-6084 FIDKDNDF
+6084 YLDKDDDF

-6106 DIVNAMNVRGK
+6106 DIVNAMNARGK

>member
-162 IEEMLQNFLADN
+162 MEEMLQEFLADN

-424 SIITDTIAPEKPT
+424 SIITDTIPPEKPT

-535 AEIETTNDSG
+535 AEIETTDDSG

-577 EEVIFKAND
+577 EEVVFKAND
-586 KGEWTFNFTSDS
+586 QGEWTFNFTSDS

-957 STVKLYIDGAL
+957 STVKLYVDGAL

-1034 SGISD
+1034 SGIAD

-1066 AMSDTQ
+1066 AASDTQ

-1106 AGNKANSAIFDF
+1106 AGNKANSAVFDF

-1182 NGSWLFIPGNTW
+1182 NGSWLFTPGNTW

-1297 TLTVEATDKAGN
+1297 TLTVEATDKVGN

-1382 GGWTFTPPTSWA
+1382 GGWSFTPTGAWA

-1446 VRPHFQVTVPTD
+1446 VRPQFQVTVPTD

-1473 NATQSATPGVWDYIW
+1473 NATQGATPGAWDYIW

-1500 VEATDEAGNK
+1500 VEATDKAGNQT
-1510 ATQTLDFT
+1510 TQELDFT

-1587 APTSDWADGD
+1587 APTSDWGDGD

-1712 QKLDFTIDTILSE
+1712 QKLDFIIDTMLSE

-1902 DVAGNTATETLNFII
+1902 DVAGNTATETLNFTI

-1942 NVKTPGFIIG
+1942 NVKTPGFVIG

-2006 GNIRHSAPLTVT
+2006 GNIRHSAPLKVTV
-2018 IDTQITI
+2018 DTQIGI
-2025 DHIELVND
+2025 DNIELVND
-2033 SGIPD
+2033 SGIPN

-2047 HFQVTVPTDVN
+2047 QFQVTVPTDVN

-2087 ADVGEGKH
+2087 TDVANGSH
-2095 TLTVEATDKAGN
+2095 TLTVEATDAAGN
-2107 KTTQQLDFIIDTLLS
+2107 KATQNLEFNIDTLLS
-2122 EPTIVLDNTDDSGT
+2122 EPTIALDSTDDSGT
-2136 KGDHLTNVNKPTFL
+2136 KGDNLTNVNKPTFI

-2173 LTATKDATGNWSVTP
+2173 LTATKGATGIWSVTP
-2188 TGTWADG
+2188 TGMWADG
-2195 DYTLTVRVEDEAGN
+2195 SHTLTVRVEDEAGN
-2209 EKHSASLTV
+2209 VKYSVPLTI
-2218 TVDTQITIDVIELV
+2218 TVDTQITIDDIELV
-2232 NDNGIPGDNMTNDA
+2232 NDSGTKGDNLTNDA
-2246 HPQFR
+2246 NPHFR
-2251 VTVPGDVNEVSLSI
+2251 ITVPGDVNEVSLSI
-2265 DGGVTWVKAT
+2265 DGGVTWVKAM
-2275 QSATP
+2275 QSSTS

-2288 GTVPDGDYT
+2288 KTLADDDYT
-2297 LNVKATDNAGNTVTE
+2297 LTVKATDNAGNTVTR
-2312 TLHFTIDTTLSTPVI
+2312 TLDFTIDTTLSTPVI
-2327 VLDSADDSGVHGD
+2327 VLDSADDTGIQGD
-2340 NMTNHTQPTFALQH
+2340 NMTNRTQPTFNLQH

-2374 FDATKDA
+2374 FDVTKDA
-2381 GGWTFT
+2381 GGWSFT
-2387 PTGAWADGDY
+2387 PPTSWGAGDY

-2436 IPDDNLTNNVRPHFQ
+2436 IPDDNLTNNVRPQFQ
-2451 VTVPTDVNVVRLSID
+2451 VKVPTDVN
-2466 GGKTWFNAT
+2466 
-2475 QSATPGVWDY
+2475 
-2485 IWPDDVAD
+2485 
-2493 GGYTLTVEATDEA
+2493 E
-2506 GNKATQTLDFT
+2506 
-2517 IDTTLSVPT
+2517 
-2526 LSLDSADDSGIAGDN
+2526 
-2541 ITNVKTP
+2541 
-2548 GFTLNN
+2548 
-2554 IDTDV
+2554 
-2559 SRVIVEVMHNGI
+2559 
-2571 KQEVPLV
+2571 
-2578 QTGGQWRFAP
+2578 
-2588 TSDWA
+2588 
-2593 DGDYIL
+2593 
-2599 TVKVEDRAGNVKQS
+2599 
-2613 APLTVTVDTHIA
+2613 
-2625 IDRIELVNDS
+2625 
-2635 GIPGD
+2635 
-2640 NLTNEARPH
+2640 
-2649 FQVTVPAD
+2649 
-2657 VNGVRLSIDGGKT
+2657 
-2670 WFDATQSATS
+2670 
-2680 GVWDYTWLTNVA
+2680 
-2692 NGPHTLMVEASDKAG
+2692 
-2707 NKTTQKL
+2707 
-2714 DFTID
+2714 
-2719 TILSEPTITL
+2719 
-2729 DSADDSAAGD
+2729 
-2739 NITNVKMPGFTLG
+2739 
-2752 NIDADVTKVVVTVA
+2752 
-2766 HDGKNQQIELIK
+2766 
-2778 NGGVWRFT
+2778 
-2786 PGAAWTDGDYT
+2786 
-2797 LTVKVEDK
+2797 
-2805 AGNTNYSAPLTVT
+2805 
-2818 IDTQTSIDRIELL
+2818 
-2831 NDTGIVGDNLTNEA
+2831 
-2845 RPQFHITVPTDVNS
+2845 
-2859 VQLSLDGGINWVNA
+2859 
-2873 TLTSD
+2873 
-2878 GVWEYIWPTDLV
+2878 
-2890 ENTYTLT
+2890 
-2897 VKATD
+2897 
-2902 VAGNTATETL
+2902 
-2912 NFIIDTTLS
+2912 
-2921 TPTITLDSADDSGT
+2921 
-2935 ANDNKTNV
+2935 
-2943 KTPGFIIGGIDSD
+2943 
-2956 VTQVVVQVMRDGH
+2956 
-2969 SEEVELTQTNGQW
+2969 
-2982 RFVPGSA
+2982 
-2989 WTDGDYTLTV
+2989 
-2999 TVKDEA
+2999 
-3005 GNIRHSA
+3005 
-3012 PLTVT
+3012 
-3017 IDTQITIDHIELVND
+3017 
-3032 SGIPDDNLTNNV
+3032 
-3044 RPHFQVT
+3044 
-3051 VPTDVNVVRLSIDG
+3051 VRLSIDG

-3098 EATDKAGNKTTQ
+3098 EATDKAGNQTTQ
-3110 QLDFIIDTLLS
+3110 KLDFIIDTLLS
-3121 EPTIVLDNTD
+3121 EPTIALDSTD
-3131 DSGTKGDNLTNVNKP
+3131 DSGTKGDNLTSVNKP
-3146 TFLLGNIDADARY
+3146 TFILGNIDADARY

-3187 TGTWA
+3187 TGMWA
-3192 DGDYTLTV
+3192 DGSHTLTV

-3221 QITIDVIELVNDNG
+3221 HIAIDDIELVNDNG

-3304 GNKTTQT
+3304 GNQTTQT

-3396 LTVEVT
+3396 LTVEVQ

-3411 TPLVVTVDTQTSI
+3411 TPLIVTVDTQTSI

-3472 TQGIEGV
+3472 AQGIEGV

-3817 IDGTLTTPVIELAAG
+3817 IDGSLTTPVIELAAG

-3842 TNHDRPVFDIHQVDS
+3842 TKHDRPVFDIRQVDS

-3912 SAPFEVRIDTTTTIN
+3912 SAPLEVRIDTTTTIN

-3958 VQVRVTLDGGANW
+3958 IQVRVTLDGGANW
-3971 NVIRKNADGQWIFDS
+3971 NVIRKNADGQWIFDT

-3997 RVEATDEAGNIANK
+3997 RVEATDQAGNIANK

-4304 TSAELRIEIDT
+4304 TSAELKIEIDT

-4360 GVNWTPISK
+4360 GVNWTPVSK
-4369 NAAGQWEFTAGS
+4369 NAAGQWQFTAGS
-4381 ALPDGHYTLHVQATD
+4381 ALSDGHYTLHVQATD

-4497 ISKEVSFTIDTIV
+4497 ISKEVSFTIDTVV
-4510 SDPSIDLLDADDTG
+4510 SDPRIDLLDADDTG
-4524 ESAVDNITSVTTPRF
+4524 ESAVDNITSVTKPRF

-4551 VIRINGVSYSVTA
+4551 VIRINGVSYPVTA

-4614 MEPASDTGN
+4614 MEPASDTGS

-4662 QTITVGADG
+4662 HTITVGADG

-4712 DPTIRLSDPSIDDQH
+4712 DPTIRLSDPSIDDQY
-4727 EATSLRPEFKGFA
+4727 EATSLRPEFKGLA

-4832 PTLIG
+4832 PTLVG
-4837 STLPNTIVSIYVDGV
+4837 NTLPNAIVSIYVDGV

-4951 TTGAGH
+4951 TTGTGH

-5081 QQKEILIEHD
+5081 QQKDILIEHD

-5252 GTFNIHFSITDV
+5252 GKFNIHFSITDV

-5301 ITNHNKPVLVGTAEA
+5301 ITSHNKPVLVGTAEA

-5384 PAMVAGS
+5384 PVMMAGS

-5397 NDSITSQTRPTF
+5397 NDSITSQTRPAF

-5535 WVNEKGHW
+5535 WVNDKGHW

-5572 EKYSIWVDTHIKV
+5572 EKYSIWVDTHIQV

-5599 EWWSNSDLITMRG
+5599 DWWSNSSTITMRG
-5612 TGEIGATVSLIVA
+5612 MGEIGATVSLIVA

-5633 VAATGR
+5633 VAANGQ
-5639 WELSTDKL
+5639 WELSTDQL
-5647 PEGTYDI
+5647 PEGKYDI
-5654 SLVIE
+5654 TLSIE
-5659 DSAGNRWEDVREI
+5659 DNAGNRKEEVHEI

-5700 EAKSQLIITDSE
+5700 EAKSQLIITDSN

-5751 DVPLDIMKEVPV
+5751 DVPLDIMKETPV

-5874 DSDNVTNHTQP
+5874 DSDNVTNHNHTQP

-5931 GNYTLSVT
+5931 GTYTLSVT
-5939 VVDRAGNSQQ
+5939 VVDRAGNSLQ
-5949 SASLAV
+5949 SASLEV

-5985 SETVNAESATHLRTE
+5985 SETVNAESATHLRTV
-6000 PSAAEESVVKVTAY
+6000 PSAAEESVVKETAY

-6042 ENIVNVSIMF
+6042 ENIVNVSVMF

-6084 FIDKDNDF
+6084 FIDKDDDF

-6106 DIVNAMNVRGK
+6106 DIVNAMNARGK

>member
-1 MGNKSI
+1 
-7 QKFFADQNSVI
+7 QNSVI

-424 SIITDTIAPEKPT
+424 SIITDTIPPEKPT

-637 EDYVVLPNGI
+637 EDFVVLPNGI

-1034 SGISD
+1034 SGIAD

-1106 AGNKANSAIFDF
+1106 AGNKANSAVFDF

-1182 NGSWLFIPGNTW
+1182 NGSWLFTPGNTW

-1205 EDKAGNTNY
+1205 EDKAGNTSY

-1326 VIVLDSADDTGI
+1326 VIVLNSADDTGV
-1338 QGDNMTNSTQP
+1338 QGDNMTNRTQP

-1473 NATQSATPGVWDYIW
+1473 NATQSATPGAWDYIW

-1500 VEATDEAGNK
+1500 VEATDKAGNK
-1510 ATQTLDFT
+1510 TTQELDFT

-1712 QKLDFTIDTILSE
+1712 QKLDFIIDTLLSE

-2018 IDTQITI
+2018 IDTQI
-2025 DHIELVND
+2025 
-2033 SGIPD
+2033 
-2038 DNLTNNVRP
+2038 
-2047 HFQVTVPTDVN
+2047 
-2058 VVRLSIDGGKT
+2058 
-2069 WFNATQSATPG
+2069 A
-2080 VWDYTWL
+2080 
-2087 ADVGEGKH
+2087 
-2095 TLTVEATDKAGN
+2095 
-2107 KTTQQLDFIIDTLLS
+2107 
-2122 EPTIVLDNTDDSGT
+2122 
-2136 KGDHLTNVNKPTFL
+2136 
-2150 LGNIDADARYVTV
+2150 
-2163 EVQHG
+2163 
-2168 GTKEV
+2168 
-2173 LTATKDATGNWSVTP
+2173 
-2188 TGTWADG
+2188 
-2195 DYTLTVRVEDEAGN
+2195 
-2209 EKHSASLTV
+2209 
-2218 TVDTQITIDVIELV
+2218 
-2232 NDNGIPGDNMTNDA
+2232 
-2246 HPQFR
+2246 
-2251 VTVPGDVNEVSLSI
+2251 
-2265 DGGVTWVKAT
+2265 
-2275 QSATP
+2275 
-2280 GVWNYTWP
+2280 
-2288 GTVPDGDYT
+2288 
-2297 LNVKATDNAGNTVTE
+2297 
-2312 TLHFTIDTTLSTPVI
+2312 
-2327 VLDSADDSGVHGD
+2327 
-2340 NMTNHTQPTFALQH
+2340 
-2354 IDDDAVRVTVSVE
+2354 
-2367 HGGVTTT
+2367 
-2374 FDATKDA
+2374 
-2381 GGWTFT
+2381 
-2387 PTGAWADGDY
+2387 
-2397 TLSVSV
+2397 
-2403 EDKAGNTSHSASLTV
+2403 
-2418 TVDTQIAINNIEL
+2418 
-2431 VNDSG
+2431 
-2436 IPDDNLTNNVRPHFQ
+2436 
-2451 VTVPTDVNVVRLSID
+2451 
-2466 GGKTWFNAT
+2466 
-2475 QSATPGVWDY
+2475 
-2485 IWPDDVAD
+2485 
-2493 GGYTLTVEATDEA
+2493 
-2506 GNKATQTLDFT
+2506 
-2517 IDTTLSVPT
+2517 
-2526 LSLDSADDSGIAGDN
+2526 
-2541 ITNVKTP
+2541 
-2548 GFTLNN
+2548 
-2554 IDTDV
+2554 
-2559 SRVIVEVMHNGI
+2559 
-2571 KQEVPLV
+2571 
-2578 QTGGQWRFAP
+2578 
-2588 TSDWA
+2588 
-2593 DGDYIL
+2593 
-2599 TVKVEDRAGNVKQS
+2599 
-2613 APLTVTVDTHIA
+2613 
-2625 IDRIELVNDS
+2625 
-2635 GIPGD
+2635 
-2640 NLTNEARPH
+2640 
-2649 FQVTVPAD
+2649 
-2657 VNGVRLSIDGGKT
+2657 
-2670 WFDATQSATS
+2670 
-2680 GVWDYTWLTNVA
+2680 
-2692 NGPHTLMVEASDKAG
+2692 
-2707 NKTTQKL
+2707 
-2714 DFTID
+2714 
-2719 TILSEPTITL
+2719 
-2729 DSADDSAAGD
+2729 
-2739 NITNVKMPGFTLG
+2739 
-2752 NIDADVTKVVVTVA
+2752 
-2766 HDGKNQQIELIK
+2766 
-2778 NGGVWRFT
+2778 
-2786 PGAAWTDGDYT
+2786 
-2797 LTVKVEDK
+2797 
-2805 AGNTNYSAPLTVT
+2805 
-2818 IDTQTSIDRIELL
+2818 
-2831 NDTGIVGDNLTNEA
+2831 
-2845 RPQFHITVPTDVNS
+2845 
-2859 VQLSLDGGINWVNA
+2859 
-2873 TLTSD
+2873 
-2878 GVWEYIWPTDLV
+2878 
-2890 ENTYTLT
+2890 
-2897 VKATD
+2897 
-2902 VAGNTATETL
+2902 
-2912 NFIIDTTLS
+2912 
-2921 TPTITLDSADDSGT
+2921 
-2935 ANDNKTNV
+2935 
-2943 KTPGFIIGGIDSD
+2943 
-2956 VTQVVVQVMRDGH
+2956 
-2969 SEEVELTQTNGQW
+2969 
-2982 RFVPGSA
+2982 
-2989 WTDGDYTLTV
+2989 
-2999 TVKDEA
+2999 
-3005 GNIRHSA
+3005 
-3012 PLTVT
+3012 
-3017 IDTQITIDHIELVND
+3017 IDHIELVND

-3177 GATGIWSVTP
+3177 DATGNWSVTPTGTWADGDYTLTVRVEDEAGNEKHSASLTVTVDTQITIDAIELVNDNGIPGDNMTNDAHPQFRVTVPGDVNEVSLSIDGGVTWVKATQSATPGVWNYTWPGTVPDGDYTLNVKATDNAGNTVTETLHFTIDTTLSVPVIVLNSADDTGVQGDNMTNSTQPTFALQHIDDDAVRVTVSVEHGGVTTTFDATKGVGGWSFTPTGAWADGDYTLSVSVEDKAGNTSHSASLTVTVDTQIAINNIELVNDSGIPDDNLTNNVRPHFQVKVPTDVNEVRLSIDGGKTWFNATQSATPGVWDYTWLADVGEGKHTLTVEATDKAGNQTTQKLDFIIDTMLSEPTIVLDSTDDSGTKGDNLTNANKPTFILGNIDADARYVTVEVQYGGTKEVLTATKGATGIWSVTP

-3192 DGDYTLTV
+3192 DGDYMLTV

-3321 TPTIAM
+3321 TPTITM

-3352 IDADAHSVILRITQG
+3352 IDSDAQSVILRITQG

-3411 TPLVVTVDTQTSI
+3411 TPLIVTVDTQTSI

-3472 TQGIEGV
+3472 AQGIEGV

-3518 LSTPTIALDS
+3518 LSTPTIELDS

-3709 TLNFTIDITLLTPT
+3709 TLNFTIDITLMTPT

-3842 TNHDRPVFDIHQVDS
+3842 TNHDRPVFDIRQVDS

-4304 TSAELRIEIDT
+4304 TSAELKIEIDT

-4524 ESAVDNITSVTTPRF
+4524 ESAVDNITSVTKPRF

-4551 VIRINGVSYSVTA
+4551 VIRINGVSYPVTA

-4832 PTLIG
+4832 PTLVG
-4837 STLPNTIVSIYVDGV
+4837 NTLPNAIVSIYVDGV

-4969 NYELTFKVEDVAGN
+4969 NYVLTFKVEDVAGN

-5035 LTIRN
+5035 LTIRS

-5081 QQKEILIEHD
+5081 QQKDILIEHD

-5409 SIFGEMNQSVQIFID
+5409 SISGEMNQSVQIFID

-5572 EKYSIWVDTHIKV
+5572 EKYSIWVDTHIQV

-5599 EWWSNSDLITMRG
+5599 DWWSNSSTITMRG
-5612 TGEIGATVSLIVA
+5612 MGEIGATVSLIVA

-5633 VAATGR
+5633 VAANGQ
-5639 WELSTDKL
+5639 WELSTDQL
-5647 PEGTYDI
+5647 PEGKYDI
-5654 SLVIE
+5654 TLSIE
-5659 DSAGNRWEDVREI
+5659 DNAGNRKEEVHEI

-5700 EAKSQLIITDSE
+5700 EAKSQLIITDSN

-5751 DVPLDIMKEVPV
+5751 DVSLDIMKEVPV

-5867 GEDNGAS
+5867 GEDNGVS

-5908 TDIYQATQGADGW
+5908 TDTYQATQGADGW

-5931 GNYTLSVT
+5931 GTYTLSVT

-5985 SETVNAESATHLRTE
+5985 SETVNAESATHLRTV
-6000 PSAAEESVVKVTAY
+6000 PSAAEESVVKETAY

-6042 ENIVNVSIMF
+6042 ENIVNVSVMF

-6084 FIDKDNDF
+6084 FIDKDDDF

-6106 DIVNAMNVRGK
+6106 DIVNAMNARGK

>member
-2122 EPTIVLDNTDDSGT
+2122 EPTIVLDSTDDSGT

-2418 TVDTQIAINNIEL
+2418 TVDTQIAINN
-2431 VNDSG
+2431 
-2436 IPDDNLTNNVRPHFQ
+2436 
-2451 VTVPTDVNVVRLSID
+2451 
-2466 GGKTWFNAT
+2466 
-2475 QSATPGVWDY
+2475 
-2485 IWPDDVAD
+2485 
-2493 GGYTLTVEATDEA
+2493 
-2506 GNKATQTLDFT
+2506 
-2517 IDTTLSVPT
+2517 
-2526 LSLDSADDSGIAGDN
+2526 
-2541 ITNVKTP
+2541 
-2548 GFTLNN
+2548 
-2554 IDTDV
+2554 
-2559 SRVIVEVMHNGI
+2559 
-2571 KQEVPLV
+2571 
-2578 QTGGQWRFAP
+2578 
-2588 TSDWA
+2588 
-2593 DGDYIL
+2593 
-2599 TVKVEDRAGNVKQS
+2599 
-2613 APLTVTVDTHIA
+2613 
-2625 IDRIELVNDS
+2625 
-2635 GIPGD
+2635 
-2640 NLTNEARPH
+2640 
-2649 FQVTVPAD
+2649 
-2657 VNGVRLSIDGGKT
+2657 
-2670 WFDATQSATS
+2670 
-2680 GVWDYTWLTNVA
+2680 
-2692 NGPHTLMVEASDKAG
+2692 
-2707 NKTTQKL
+2707 
-2714 DFTID
+2714 
-2719 TILSEPTITL
+2719 
-2729 DSADDSAAGD
+2729 
-2739 NITNVKMPGFTLG
+2739 
-2752 NIDADVTKVVVTVA
+2752 
-2766 HDGKNQQIELIK
+2766 
-2778 NGGVWRFT
+2778 
-2786 PGAAWTDGDYT
+2786 
-2797 LTVKVEDK
+2797 
-2805 AGNTNYSAPLTVT
+2805 
-2818 IDTQTSIDRIELL
+2818 
-2831 NDTGIVGDNLTNEA
+2831 
-2845 RPQFHITVPTDVNS
+2845 
-2859 VQLSLDGGINWVNA
+2859 
-2873 TLTSD
+2873 
-2878 GVWEYIWPTDLV
+2878 
-2890 ENTYTLT
+2890 
-2897 VKATD
+2897 
-2902 VAGNTATETL
+2902 
-2912 NFIIDTTLS
+2912 
-2921 TPTITLDSADDSGT
+2921 
-2935 ANDNKTNV
+2935 
-2943 KTPGFIIGGIDSD
+2943 
-2956 VTQVVVQVMRDGH
+2956 
-2969 SEEVELTQTNGQW
+2969 
-2982 RFVPGSA
+2982 
-2989 WTDGDYTLTV
+2989 
-2999 TVKDEA
+2999 
-3005 GNIRHSA
+3005 
-3012 PLTVT
+3012 
-3017 IDTQITIDHIELVND
+3017 IELVND

-3971 NVIRKNADGQWIFDS
+3971 NVIRKNADGQWIFD
-3986 PNTLVDGTYTL
+3986 
-3997 RVEATDEAGNIANK
+3997 
-4011 DLVFNID
+4011 
-4018 TNIQVP
+4018 
-4024 TIALDA
+4024 
-4030 GQDTGANTADNITN
+4030 
-4044 ISRPTFTIGN
+4044 
-4054 VDPDVIK
+4054 
-4061 VVVTIDGHDYNATK
+4061 
-4075 VGAGWQFTPGNAIPD
+4075 
-4090 GSYNITVTVEDK
+4090 
-4102 AGNTATSKPLP
+4102 
-4113 VVIDTTA
+4113 
-4120 EIESVTLVTDS
+4120 
-4131 GDSDVDNITKVDK
+4131 
-4144 PQFSIVTADDIT
+4144 
-4156 HVRVKIDNAAN
+4156 
-4167 WIELT
+4167 
-4172 KGGDGRWIFNVGSA
+4172 
-4186 LPDGQHTLLVDVT
+4186 
-4199 DIAGNVAQE
+4199 
-4208 TLQFTIDTTLREPTI
+4208 
-4223 VLDPTHDTGDD
+4223 
-4234 TNDNLTRINKPVFI
+4234 
-4248 IGNVDNDVSH
+4248 
-4258 IVVHIDGRDYTIENT
+4258 
-4273 GGNLT
+4273 
-4278 FTPDQPLSDGQH
+4278 
-4290 TISVTVTDIAGNTK
+4290 
-4304 TSAELRIEIDT
+4304 
-4315 QVQIDS
+4315 
-4321 VTLTTDSGVNDHDN
+4321 
-4335 VTNATRPSF
+4335 
-4344 EIATP
+4344 
-4349 DDVTSVLVSFD
+4349 
-4360 GVNWTPISK
+4360 
-4369 NAAGQWEFTAGS
+4369 
-4381 ALPDGHYTLHVQATD
+4381 
-4396 RAGNTANSTLGF
+4396 
-4408 TVDTQ
+4408 
-4413 IDGLSVVMLDDAG
+4413 
-4426 KDSTDG
+4426 
-4432 ITNITSPRFEISARE
+4432 
-4447 PLQSVTVILNGK
+4447 
-4459 SSTLTQGA
+4459 
-4467 GNKWLFTPDTPLV
+4467 
-4480 DGTYKIEI
+4480 
-4488 VAEDIAGNK
+4488 
-4497 ISKEVSFTIDTIV
+4497 
-4510 SDPSIDLLDADDTG
+4510 
-4524 ESAVDNITSVTTPRF
+4524 
-4539 VIGNVPADIDTV
+4539 
-4551 VIRINGVSYSVTA
+4551 
-4564 NGNNLWEFQVPV
+4564 
-4576 ALNDGVYEAV
+4576 
-4586 VVFRDI
+4586 
-4592 AGNTSET
+4592 
-4599 KLPFTIDTTTSVSVR
+4599 
-4614 MEPASDTGN
+4614 
-4623 SNSDNLTNKQ
+4623 
-4633 NPKFEGTAEPNA
+4633 
-4645 KLVITIVDDKS
+4645 
-4656 GREVLK
+4656 
-4662 QTITVGADG
+4662 
-4671 NWSVTP
+4671 
-4677 NILPDGMYTINVV
+4677 
-4690 ATDVAGNT
+4690 
-4698 AQTQERFTIDTVTI
+4698 
-4712 DPTIRLSDPSIDDQH
+4712 
-4727 EATSLRPEFKGFA
+4727 
-4740 EAFSTIMIQW
+4740 
-4750 DGKVVGSA
+4750 
-4758 NANANGEWSWTPP
+4758 
-4771 SVLAPGS
+4771 
-4778 YVVSI
+4778 
-4783 VAKDKAGNES
+4783 
-4793 SQVDFP
+4793 
-4799 VVIPVIDVTPP
+4799 
-4810 TIKLSEESD
+4810 
-4819 SGALGDFTTNNKT
+4819 
-4832 PTLIG
+4832 
-4837 STLPNTIVSIYVDGV
+4837 
-4852 KVGEATADTAGR
+4852 
-4864 YTFQLSEM
+4864 
-4872 KDGHYVVQVGIVN
+4872 
-4885 PRDNSELRSTAVD
+4885 
-4898 VTIDTEVAELVWNIS
+4898 
-4913 GMHEGGYINTV
+4913 
-4924 TPEIGGTSEPNS
+4924 
-4936 KITIFVNGVE
+4936 
-4946 KAIAY
+4946 
-4951 TTGAGH
+4951 
-4957 WGVVLPALGNDG
+4957 
-4969 NYELTFKVEDVAGN
+4969 
-4983 IREFGPQNVI
+4983 
-4993 LDTVISPLTVVL
+4993 
-5005 READDSGK
+5005 
-5013 VGDWITNKSHVTI
+5013 
-5026 DGTAEAGST
+5026 
-5035 LTIRN
+5035 
-5040 PQGVVIA
+5040 
-5047 TLVVGNDGRWSAEL
+5047 
-5061 DLREGS
+5061 
-5067 NAFVVVSEDKAGNS
+5067 
-5081 QQKEILIEHD
+5081 
-5091 TQIEISDISLSRD
+5091 
-5104 TNSGDKYDL
+5104 
-5113 ITNNKSPVLV
+5113 
-5123 AMTDPGATVQ
+5123 
-5133 VYINGVLQGTVEAS
+5133 
-5147 SSGNISYT
+5147 
-5155 MPANSADGEY
+5155 
-5165 QVQFVATD
+5165 
-5173 TAGNRVESAIT
+5173 
-5184 TVTIDSQIA
+5184 
-5193 VFDIDEDSL
+5193 
-5202 PALSNNRA
+5202 
-5210 LSVSGVGEAGS
+5210 
-5221 QVSIFVDGKLVN
+5221 
-5233 VVMVEADGTWRAPI
+5233 
-5247 LLQDD
+5247 
-5252 GTFNIHFSITDV
+5252 
-5264 AGNTEV
+5264 
-5270 SKDYSV
+5270 
-5276 DVDSSTDFPTLNLE
+5276 
-5290 DASNSGSLDDL
+5290 
-5301 ITNHNKPVLVGTAEA
+5301 
-5316 GATIHIYVDEKI
+5316 
-5328 VANVLVLEDG
+5328 
-5338 TWSYQFD
+5338 
-5345 NALKDGEYSI
+5345 
-5355 RVVAE
+5355 
-5360 DPAGNTAESPRL
+5360 
-5372 LVTIDTSTFIDN
+5372 
-5384 PAMVAGS
+5384 
-5391 DNGIFS
+5391 
-5397 NDSITSQTRPTF
+5397 
-5409 SIFGEMNQSVQIFID
+5409 
-5424 GVLVDTIT
+5424 
-5432 VTDRNQVYRP
+5432 
-5442 ESPLGDGS
+5442 
-5450 HSIYYVITDKAGNTA
+5450 
-5465 TSKTLNFTID
+5465 
-5475 TFNTTP
+5475 
-5481 VAIDSIGGQTLAEM
+5481 
-5495 TGSDGKIYIT
+5495 
-5505 DTTRNLLFSGSAEPN
+5505 
-5520 SKIEIIINGLNVGEV
+5520 
-5535 WVNEKGHW
+5535 
-5543 QMPVNPLY
+5543 
-5551 FTEGQLDITVK
+5551 
-5562 STDRAGNVNQ
+5562 
-5572 EKYSIWVDTHIKV
+5572 
-5585 FTSELDDNKSSSKT
+5585 
-5599 EWWSNSDLITMRG
+5599 
-5612 TGEIGATVSLIVA
+5612 
-5625 GVTLATAV
+5625 
-5633 VAATGR
+5633 
-5639 WELSTDKL
+5639 
-5647 PEGTYDI
+5647 
-5654 SLVIE
+5654 
-5659 DSAGNRWEDVREI
+5659 
-5672 FIDRTPPNAPVV
+5672 
-5684 TYSDI
+5684 
-5689 VNDLIIMQGTA
+5689 
-5700 EAKSQLIITDSE
+5700 
-5712 GNTYTLT
+5712 
-5719 VPDNGKWSMAIPY
+5719 
-5732 PSEGKFTIT
+5732 
-5741 SVDAI
+5741 
-5746 GNRSD
+5746 
-5751 DVPLDIMKEVPV
+5751 
-5763 ISLSPDSDSGTVGD
+5763 
-5777 NITRDKQPTFII
+5777 
-5789 GNLESDVVVVQVD
+5789 
-5802 INGTVYN
+5802 
-5809 AEKNADG
+5809 
-5816 VWFFTPG
+5816 
-5823 TPLADGSYTI
+5823 
-5833 SVIASDAAG
+5833 
-5842 NQKNSLPITVTIDS
+5842 
-5856 TLTVPEIALAA
+5856 
-5867 GEDNGAS
+5867 
-5874 DSDNVTNHTQP
+5874 
-5885 KFTLQHIDA
+5885 
-5894 DVTGVTVNVTHNGV
+5894 
-5908 TDIYQATQGADGW
+5908 
-5921 TFTPPAAWND
+5921 
-5931 GNYTLSVT
+5931 
-5939 VVDRAGNSQQ
+5939 
-5949 SASLAV
+5949 
-5955 TVDSTVT
+5955 
-5962 VTADSQHDDASD
+5962 
-5974 DATATAVTPPE
+5974 
-5985 SETVNAESATHLRTE
+5985 
-6000 PSAAEESVVKVTAY
+6000 
-6014 SITLLNA
+6014 
-6021 DSGDEID
+6021 
-6028 RSISQTP
+6028 
-6035 SFEISVP
+6035 
-6042 ENIVNVSIMF
+6042 
-6052 EGEEFTLPITN
+6052 
-6063 QKAIFEVPLSLEDGE
+6063 
-6078 YTMDVK
+6078 
-6084 FIDKDNDF
+6084 
-6092 LIKEKTFS
+6092 
-6100 VDHSSA
+6100 
-6106 DIVNAMNVRGK
+6106 
-6117 TEDDIND
+6117 
-6124 SPSTSSVG
+6124 
-6132 HNNNGAIDVFAV
+6132 
-6144 NEVTLPVDNQEE
+6144 
-6156 HA
+6156 

>member
-2122 EPTIVLDNTDDSGT
+2122 EPTIVLDSTDDSGT

-2418 TVDTQIAINNIEL
+2418 TVDTQIAINN
-2431 VNDSG
+2431 
-2436 IPDDNLTNNVRPHFQ
+2436 
-2451 VTVPTDVNVVRLSID
+2451 
-2466 GGKTWFNAT
+2466 
-2475 QSATPGVWDY
+2475 
-2485 IWPDDVAD
+2485 
-2493 GGYTLTVEATDEA
+2493 
-2506 GNKATQTLDFT
+2506 
-2517 IDTTLSVPT
+2517 
-2526 LSLDSADDSGIAGDN
+2526 
-2541 ITNVKTP
+2541 
-2548 GFTLNN
+2548 
-2554 IDTDV
+2554 
-2559 SRVIVEVMHNGI
+2559 
-2571 KQEVPLV
+2571 
-2578 QTGGQWRFAP
+2578 
-2588 TSDWA
+2588 
-2593 DGDYIL
+2593 
-2599 TVKVEDRAGNVKQS
+2599 
-2613 APLTVTVDTHIA
+2613 
-2625 IDRIELVNDS
+2625 
-2635 GIPGD
+2635 
-2640 NLTNEARPH
+2640 
-2649 FQVTVPAD
+2649 
-2657 VNGVRLSIDGGKT
+2657 
-2670 WFDATQSATS
+2670 
-2680 GVWDYTWLTNVA
+2680 
-2692 NGPHTLMVEASDKAG
+2692 
-2707 NKTTQKL
+2707 
-2714 DFTID
+2714 
-2719 TILSEPTITL
+2719 
-2729 DSADDSAAGD
+2729 
-2739 NITNVKMPGFTLG
+2739 
-2752 NIDADVTKVVVTVA
+2752 
-2766 HDGKNQQIELIK
+2766 
-2778 NGGVWRFT
+2778 
-2786 PGAAWTDGDYT
+2786 
-2797 LTVKVEDK
+2797 
-2805 AGNTNYSAPLTVT
+2805 
-2818 IDTQTSIDRIELL
+2818 
-2831 NDTGIVGDNLTNEA
+2831 
-2845 RPQFHITVPTDVNS
+2845 
-2859 VQLSLDGGINWVNA
+2859 
-2873 TLTSD
+2873 
-2878 GVWEYIWPTDLV
+2878 
-2890 ENTYTLT
+2890 
-2897 VKATD
+2897 
-2902 VAGNTATETL
+2902 
-2912 NFIIDTTLS
+2912 
-2921 TPTITLDSADDSGT
+2921 
-2935 ANDNKTNV
+2935 
-2943 KTPGFIIGGIDSD
+2943 
-2956 VTQVVVQVMRDGH
+2956 
-2969 SEEVELTQTNGQW
+2969 
-2982 RFVPGSA
+2982 
-2989 WTDGDYTLTV
+2989 
-2999 TVKDEA
+2999 
-3005 GNIRHSA
+3005 
-3012 PLTVT
+3012 
-3017 IDTQITIDHIELVND
+3017 IELVND

-3699 TDGAGNKMTE
+3699 TDSAGNKMTE

-4273 GGNLT
+4273 GENLT

-4551 VIRINGVSYSVTA
+4551 VIRINGVSYPVTA

>member
-242 TLALAAESNSGSK
+242 TLALATESNSGSK

-623 VIDTIAPVPPTVSL
+623 VIDTVAPVPPTVSL
-637 EDYVVLPNGI
+637 EDFVVLPNGI

-1034 SGISD
+1034 SGVSD

-1066 AMSDTQ
+1066 AASDTQ

-1106 AGNKANSAIFDF
+1106 AGNKANSAVFDF

-1205 EDKAGNTNY
+1205 EDKAGNTSY

-1382 GGWTFTPPTSWA
+1382 GGWSFTPTGAWA

-1434 DSGIPDDNLTNN
+1434 DSGIPNDNLTNN

-1473 NATQSATPGVWDYIW
+1473 NATQSATPGAWDYIW

-1500 VEATDEAGNK
+1500 VEATDKAGNK
-1510 ATQTLDFT
+1510 TTQELDFT

-2107 KTTQQLDFIIDTLLS
+2107 QTTQKLDFIIDTLLS
-2122 EPTIVLDNTDDSGT
+2122 EPTIVLDSTDDSGT
-2136 KGDHLTNVNKPTFL
+2136 KGDNLTNVNKPTFL

-2312 TLHFTIDTTLSTPVI
+2312 TLHFTIDTTLSVPVI
-2327 VLDSADDSGVHGD
+2327 VLNSADDTGVQGD
-2340 NMTNHTQPTFALQH
+2340 NMTNSTQPTFALQH

-2374 FDATKDA
+2374 FDATKGT
-2381 GGWTFT
+2381 GGWSFT

-2451 VTVPTDVNVVRLSID
+2451 VKVPMDVN
-2466 GGKTWFNAT
+2466 
-2475 QSATPGVWDY
+2475 
-2485 IWPDDVAD
+2485 
-2493 GGYTLTVEATDEA
+2493 E
-2506 GNKATQTLDFT
+2506 
-2517 IDTTLSVPT
+2517 
-2526 LSLDSADDSGIAGDN
+2526 
-2541 ITNVKTP
+2541 
-2548 GFTLNN
+2548 
-2554 IDTDV
+2554 
-2559 SRVIVEVMHNGI
+2559 
-2571 KQEVPLV
+2571 
-2578 QTGGQWRFAP
+2578 
-2588 TSDWA
+2588 
-2593 DGDYIL
+2593 
-2599 TVKVEDRAGNVKQS
+2599 
-2613 APLTVTVDTHIA
+2613 
-2625 IDRIELVNDS
+2625 
-2635 GIPGD
+2635 
-2640 NLTNEARPH
+2640 
-2649 FQVTVPAD
+2649 
-2657 VNGVRLSIDGGKT
+2657 
-2670 WFDATQSATS
+2670 
-2680 GVWDYTWLTNVA
+2680 
-2692 NGPHTLMVEASDKAG
+2692 
-2707 NKTTQKL
+2707 
-2714 DFTID
+2714 
-2719 TILSEPTITL
+2719 
-2729 DSADDSAAGD
+2729 
-2739 NITNVKMPGFTLG
+2739 
-2752 NIDADVTKVVVTVA
+2752 
-2766 HDGKNQQIELIK
+2766 
-2778 NGGVWRFT
+2778 
-2786 PGAAWTDGDYT
+2786 
-2797 LTVKVEDK
+2797 
-2805 AGNTNYSAPLTVT
+2805 
-2818 IDTQTSIDRIELL
+2818 
-2831 NDTGIVGDNLTNEA
+2831 
-2845 RPQFHITVPTDVNS
+2845 
-2859 VQLSLDGGINWVNA
+2859 
-2873 TLTSD
+2873 
-2878 GVWEYIWPTDLV
+2878 
-2890 ENTYTLT
+2890 
-2897 VKATD
+2897 
-2902 VAGNTATETL
+2902 
-2912 NFIIDTTLS
+2912 
-2921 TPTITLDSADDSGT
+2921 
-2935 ANDNKTNV
+2935 
-2943 KTPGFIIGGIDSD
+2943 
-2956 VTQVVVQVMRDGH
+2956 
-2969 SEEVELTQTNGQW
+2969 
-2982 RFVPGSA
+2982 
-2989 WTDGDYTLTV
+2989 
-2999 TVKDEA
+2999 
-3005 GNIRHSA
+3005 
-3012 PLTVT
+3012 
-3017 IDTQITIDHIELVND
+3017 
-3032 SGIPDDNLTNNV
+3032 
-3044 RPHFQVT
+3044 
-3051 VPTDVNVVRLSIDG
+3051 VRLSIDG

-3098 EATDKAGNKTTQ
+3098 EATDKAGNQTTQ
-3110 QLDFIIDTLLS
+3110 KLDFIIDTLLS
-3121 EPTIVLDNTD
+3121 EPTIVLDSTD
-3131 DSGTKGDNLTNVNKP
+3131 DSGTKGDNLTNANKP
-3146 TFLLGNIDADARY
+3146 TFILGNIDADARY

-3164 QHGGTKEVLTATK
+3164 QYGGTKEVLTATK

-3321 TPTIAM
+3321 TPTITM

-3352 IDADAHSVILRITQG
+3352 IDSDAQSVILRITQG

-3411 TPLVVTVDTQTSI
+3411 TPLIVTVDTQTSI

-3472 TQGIEGV
+3472 AQGIEGV

-3619 QIAIDRI
+3619 QIAIDHI

-3709 TLNFTIDITLLTPT
+3709 TLNFTIDITLMTPT

-3842 TNHDRPVFDIHQVDS
+3842 TNHDRPVFDIRQVDS

-4524 ESAVDNITSVTTPRF
+4524 ESAVDNITSVTKPRF

-4551 VIRINGVSYSVTA
+4551 VIRINGVSYPVTA

-4832 PTLIG
+4832 PTLVG
-4837 STLPNTIVSIYVDGV
+4837 NTLPNAIVSIYVDGV

-4969 NYELTFKVEDVAGN
+4969 NYVLTFKVEDVAGN

-5301 ITNHNKPVLVGTAEA
+5301 ITSHNKPVLVGTAEA

-5384 PAMVAGS
+5384 PVMMAGS

-5397 NDSITSQTRPTF
+5397 NDSITSQTRPAF
-5409 SIFGEMNQSVQIFID
+5409 SIYGEMNQSVQIFID

-5475 TFNTTP
+5475 TLNTTP

-5535 WVNEKGHW
+5535 WVNDKGHW

-5572 EKYSIWVDTHIKV
+5572 EKYSIWVDTHIQV

-5599 EWWSNSDLITMRG
+5599 DWWSNSSTITMRG
-5612 TGEIGATVSLIVA
+5612 MGEIGATVSLIVA

-5633 VAATGR
+5633 VAANGQ
-5639 WELSTDKL
+5639 WELSTDQL
-5647 PEGTYDI
+5647 PEGKYDI
-5654 SLVIE
+5654 TLSIE
-5659 DSAGNRWEDVREI
+5659 DNAGNRKEEVHEI

-5700 EAKSQLIITDSE
+5700 EAKSQLIITDSN

-5751 DVPLDIMKEVPV
+5751 DVSLDIMKEVPV

-5867 GEDNGAS
+5867 GEDNGVS

-5908 TDIYQATQGADGW
+5908 TDTYQATQGADGW

-5931 GNYTLSVT
+5931 GTYTLSVT

-5985 SETVNAESATHLRTE
+5985 SETVNAESATHLRTV
-6000 PSAAEESVVKVTAY
+6000 PSAAEESVVKETAY

-6106 DIVNAMNVRGK
+6106 DIVNAMNARGK

>member
-32 LSGPDMNITTPRG
+32 LSGPDMNITTPHG

-535 AEIETTNDSG
+535 AEIETTDDSG

-598 VEGINNLTFTV
+598 VEGVNNLTFTV

-623 VIDTIAPVPPTVSL
+623 VIDTVAPVPPTVSL
-637 EDYVVLPNGI
+637 EDFVVLPNGI

-1034 SGISD
+1034 SGIAD

-1106 AGNKANSAIFDF
+1106 AGNKANSAVFDF

-1382 GGWTFTPPTSWA
+1382 GGWSFTPTGAWA

-1434 DSGIPDDNLTNN
+1434 DSGIPNDNLTNN

-1473 NATQSATPGVWDYIW
+1473 NATQSATPGAWDYIW

-1500 VEATDEAGNK
+1500 VEATDKAGNK
-1510 ATQTLDFT
+1510 TTQELDFT

-2122 EPTIVLDNTDDSGT
+2122 EPTIVLDSTDDSGT
-2136 KGDHLTNVNKPTFL
+2136 KGDNLTNVNKPTFL

-2312 TLHFTIDTTLSTPVI
+2312 TLHFTIDTTLSVPVI
-2327 VLDSADDSGVHGD
+2327 VLNSADDTGVQGD
-2340 NMTNHTQPTFALQH
+2340 NMTNSTQPTFALQH

-2374 FDATKDA
+2374 FDATKGV
-2381 GGWTFT
+2381 GGWSFT

-2451 VTVPTDVNVVRLSID
+2451 VKVPTDVN
-2466 GGKTWFNAT
+2466 
-2475 QSATPGVWDY
+2475 
-2485 IWPDDVAD
+2485 
-2493 GGYTLTVEATDEA
+2493 E
-2506 GNKATQTLDFT
+2506 
-2517 IDTTLSVPT
+2517 
-2526 LSLDSADDSGIAGDN
+2526 
-2541 ITNVKTP
+2541 
-2548 GFTLNN
+2548 
-2554 IDTDV
+2554 
-2559 SRVIVEVMHNGI
+2559 
-2571 KQEVPLV
+2571 
-2578 QTGGQWRFAP
+2578 
-2588 TSDWA
+2588 
-2593 DGDYIL
+2593 
-2599 TVKVEDRAGNVKQS
+2599 
-2613 APLTVTVDTHIA
+2613 
-2625 IDRIELVNDS
+2625 
-2635 GIPGD
+2635 
-2640 NLTNEARPH
+2640 
-2649 FQVTVPAD
+2649 
-2657 VNGVRLSIDGGKT
+2657 
-2670 WFDATQSATS
+2670 
-2680 GVWDYTWLTNVA
+2680 
-2692 NGPHTLMVEASDKAG
+2692 
-2707 NKTTQKL
+2707 
-2714 DFTID
+2714 
-2719 TILSEPTITL
+2719 
-2729 DSADDSAAGD
+2729 
-2739 NITNVKMPGFTLG
+2739 
-2752 NIDADVTKVVVTVA
+2752 
-2766 HDGKNQQIELIK
+2766 
-2778 NGGVWRFT
+2778 
-2786 PGAAWTDGDYT
+2786 
-2797 LTVKVEDK
+2797 
-2805 AGNTNYSAPLTVT
+2805 
-2818 IDTQTSIDRIELL
+2818 
-2831 NDTGIVGDNLTNEA
+2831 
-2845 RPQFHITVPTDVNS
+2845 
-2859 VQLSLDGGINWVNA
+2859 
-2873 TLTSD
+2873 
-2878 GVWEYIWPTDLV
+2878 
-2890 ENTYTLT
+2890 
-2897 VKATD
+2897 
-2902 VAGNTATETL
+2902 
-2912 NFIIDTTLS
+2912 
-2921 TPTITLDSADDSGT
+2921 
-2935 ANDNKTNV
+2935 
-2943 KTPGFIIGGIDSD
+2943 
-2956 VTQVVVQVMRDGH
+2956 
-2969 SEEVELTQTNGQW
+2969 
-2982 RFVPGSA
+2982 
-2989 WTDGDYTLTV
+2989 
-2999 TVKDEA
+2999 
-3005 GNIRHSA
+3005 
-3012 PLTVT
+3012 
-3017 IDTQITIDHIELVND
+3017 
-3032 SGIPDDNLTNNV
+3032 
-3044 RPHFQVT
+3044 
-3051 VPTDVNVVRLSIDG
+3051 VRLSIDG

-3098 EATDKAGNKTTQ
+3098 EATDKAGNQTTQ
-3110 QLDFIIDTLLS
+3110 KLDFIIDTMLS
-3121 EPTIVLDNTD
+3121 EPTIVLDSTD
-3131 DSGTKGDNLTNVNKP
+3131 DSGTKGDNLTNANKP
-3146 TFLLGNIDADARY
+3146 TFILGNIDADARY

-3164 QHGGTKEVLTATK
+3164 QYGGTKEVLTATK

-3321 TPTIAM
+3321 TPTITM

-3352 IDADAHSVILRITQG
+3352 IDSDAQSVILRITQG

-3411 TPLVVTVDTQTSI
+3411 TPLIVTVDTQTSI

-3472 TQGIEGV
+3472 AQGIEGV

-3619 QIAIDRI
+3619 QIAIDHI

-3709 TLNFTIDITLLTPT
+3709 TLNFTIDITLMTPT

-3842 TNHDRPVFDIHQVDS
+3842 TNHDRPVFDIRQVDS

-4304 TSAELRIEIDT
+4304 TSAELKIEIDT

-4524 ESAVDNITSVTTPRF
+4524 ESAVDNITSVTKPRF

-4551 VIRINGVSYSVTA
+4551 VIRINGVSYPVTA

-4898 VTIDTEVAELVWNIS
+4898 LTIDTEVAELVWNIS

-5301 ITNHNKPVLVGTAEA
+5301 ITSHNKPVLVGTAEA

-5384 PAMVAGS
+5384 PVMMAGS

-5397 NDSITSQTRPTF
+5397 NDSITSQTRPAF
-5409 SIFGEMNQSVQIFID
+5409 SIYGEMNQSVQIFID

-5475 TFNTTP
+5475 TLNTTP

-5535 WVNEKGHW
+5535 WVNDKGHW

-5572 EKYSIWVDTHIKV
+5572 EKYSIWVDTHIQV
-5585 FTSELDDNKSSSKT
+5585 FTSELDNNKSSSKT
-5599 EWWSNSDLITMRG
+5599 DWWSNSSTITMRG
-5612 TGEIGATVSLIVA
+5612 MGEIGATVSLIVA

-5633 VAATGR
+5633 VAANGQ
-5639 WELSTDKL
+5639 WELSTDQL
-5647 PEGTYDI
+5647 PEGKYDI
-5654 SLVIE
+5654 TLSIE
-5659 DSAGNRWEDVREI
+5659 DNAGNRKEEVHEI

-5700 EAKSQLIITDSE
+5700 EAKSQLIITDSN

-5931 GNYTLSVT
+5931 GTYTLSVT

-5962 VTADSQHDDASD
+5962 VTADSQHNDASD

-5985 SETVNAESATHLRTE
+5985 SETVNAESATHLRTV
-6000 PSAAEESVVKVTAY
+6000 PSVAEESVVKETAY

-6042 ENIVNVSIMF
+6042 ENIVNVSVMF

-6084 FIDKDNDF
+6084 FIDKDDDF

-6106 DIVNAMNVRGK
+6106 DIVNAMNARGK
-6117 TEDDIND
+6117 AEDDIND

>member
-162 IEEMLQNFLADN
+162 MEEMLQEFLADN

-376 DNKLVASVDVDKD
+376 DNKLVASGNVDKD

-424 SIITDTIAPEKPT
+424 SIITDTIPPEKPT

-1106 AGNKANSAIFDF
+1106 AGNKANSAVFDF

-1168 MHNGVSEEIELSHL
+1168 MHNGVSEEIELSHH
-1182 NGSWLFIPGNTW
+1182 NGSWLFTPGNTW

-1214 SAPLTVVIDTQIAID
+1214 STPLTVVIDTQIAID

-1264 LSIDGGNSWV
+1264 LSIDGGLSWV

-1309 TVTKTIDFAVDT
+1309 TVTKTIDFAVDS

-1326 VIVLDSADDTGI
+1326 VIVLNNADDTGI
-1338 QGDNMTNSTQP
+1338 QGDNLTNRTQP
-1349 TFALQHIDDDA
+1349 TFALQQIDDDA

-1382 GGWTFTPPTSWA
+1382 GGWTFTPPALWA

-1473 NATQSATPGVWDYIW
+1473 NATQSATPGAWDYIW

-1500 VEATDEAGNK
+1500 VEATDKAGNQT
-1510 ATQTLDFT
+1510 TQELDFT

-1587 APTSDWADGD
+1587 APTSDWGDGD

-1712 QKLDFTIDTILSE
+1712 QKLDFIIDTILSE

-2018 IDTQITI
+2018 IDTQIAI

-2047 HFQVTVPTDVN
+2047 QFQVTVPTDVN

-2087 ADVGEGKH
+2087 TDVANGSH
-2095 TLTVEATDKAGN
+2095 TLTVEATDAAGN
-2107 KTTQQLDFIIDTLLS
+2107 KATQNLEFNIDTLLS
-2122 EPTIVLDNTDDSGT
+2122 EPTIALDSTDDSGT
-2136 KGDHLTNVNKPTFL
+2136 KGDNLTSVNKPTFI

-2173 LTATKDATGNWSVTP
+2173 LTATKGATGIWSVTP
-2188 TGTWADG
+2188 TGMWADG
-2195 DYTLTVRVEDEAGN
+2195 SHTLTVRVEDEAGN
-2209 EKHSASLTV
+2209 VKYSVPLTI
-2218 TVDTQITIDVIELV
+2218 TVDTQITIDDIELV
-2232 NDNGIPGDNMTNDA
+2232 NDSGTKGDNLTNDA
-2246 HPQFR
+2246 NPHFR
-2251 VTVPGDVNEVSLSI
+2251 ITVPGDVNEVSLSI
-2265 DGGVTWVKAT
+2265 DGGVTWVKAM
-2275 QSATP
+2275 QSSTS

-2288 GTVPDGDYT
+2288 KTLADDDYT
-2297 LNVKATDNAGNTVTE
+2297 LTVKATDNAGNTVTR
-2312 TLHFTIDTTLSTPVI
+2312 TLDFTIDTTLSTPVI
-2327 VLDSADDSGVHGD
+2327 VLDSADDTGVQGD
-2340 NMTNHTQPTFALQH
+2340 NMTNRTQPTFNLQH

-2374 FDATKDA
+2374 FDVTKDA

-2387 PTGAWADGDY
+2387 PPTSWGAGDY

-2436 IPDDNLTNNVRPHFQ
+2436 IPDDNLTNNVRPQFQ
-2451 VTVPTDVNVVRLSID
+2451 VKVPTDVN
-2466 GGKTWFNAT
+2466 
-2475 QSATPGVWDY
+2475 
-2485 IWPDDVAD
+2485 
-2493 GGYTLTVEATDEA
+2493 E
-2506 GNKATQTLDFT
+2506 
-2517 IDTTLSVPT
+2517 
-2526 LSLDSADDSGIAGDN
+2526 
-2541 ITNVKTP
+2541 
-2548 GFTLNN
+2548 
-2554 IDTDV
+2554 
-2559 SRVIVEVMHNGI
+2559 
-2571 KQEVPLV
+2571 
-2578 QTGGQWRFAP
+2578 
-2588 TSDWA
+2588 
-2593 DGDYIL
+2593 
-2599 TVKVEDRAGNVKQS
+2599 
-2613 APLTVTVDTHIA
+2613 
-2625 IDRIELVNDS
+2625 
-2635 GIPGD
+2635 
-2640 NLTNEARPH
+2640 
-2649 FQVTVPAD
+2649 
-2657 VNGVRLSIDGGKT
+2657 
-2670 WFDATQSATS
+2670 
-2680 GVWDYTWLTNVA
+2680 
-2692 NGPHTLMVEASDKAG
+2692 
-2707 NKTTQKL
+2707 
-2714 DFTID
+2714 
-2719 TILSEPTITL
+2719 
-2729 DSADDSAAGD
+2729 
-2739 NITNVKMPGFTLG
+2739 
-2752 NIDADVTKVVVTVA
+2752 
-2766 HDGKNQQIELIK
+2766 
-2778 NGGVWRFT
+2778 
-2786 PGAAWTDGDYT
+2786 
-2797 LTVKVEDK
+2797 
-2805 AGNTNYSAPLTVT
+2805 
-2818 IDTQTSIDRIELL
+2818 
-2831 NDTGIVGDNLTNEA
+2831 
-2845 RPQFHITVPTDVNS
+2845 
-2859 VQLSLDGGINWVNA
+2859 
-2873 TLTSD
+2873 
-2878 GVWEYIWPTDLV
+2878 
-2890 ENTYTLT
+2890 
-2897 VKATD
+2897 
-2902 VAGNTATETL
+2902 
-2912 NFIIDTTLS
+2912 
-2921 TPTITLDSADDSGT
+2921 
-2935 ANDNKTNV
+2935 
-2943 KTPGFIIGGIDSD
+2943 
-2956 VTQVVVQVMRDGH
+2956 
-2969 SEEVELTQTNGQW
+2969 
-2982 RFVPGSA
+2982 
-2989 WTDGDYTLTV
+2989 
-2999 TVKDEA
+2999 
-3005 GNIRHSA
+3005 
-3012 PLTVT
+3012 
-3017 IDTQITIDHIELVND
+3017 
-3032 SGIPDDNLTNNV
+3032 
-3044 RPHFQVT
+3044 
-3051 VPTDVNVVRLSIDG
+3051 VRLSIDG

-3098 EATDKAGNKTTQ
+3098 EATDKAGNQTTQ
-3110 QLDFIIDTLLS
+3110 KLDFIIDTLLS
-3121 EPTIVLDNTD
+3121 EPTIALDSTD
-3131 DSGTKGDNLTNVNKP
+3131 DSGTKGDNLTSVNKP
-3146 TFLLGNIDADARY
+3146 TFILGNIDADARY

-3187 TGTWA
+3187 TGMWA
-3192 DGDYTLTV
+3192 DGSHTLTV

-3221 QITIDVIELVNDNG
+3221 HIAIDDIELVNDNG

-3304 GNKTTQT
+3304 GNQTTQT

-3352 IDADAHSVILRITQG
+3352 IDSDAHSVILRITQG
-3367 GNSQEVTLTQV
+3367 GNSQEVTLTQA

-3396 LTVEVT
+3396 LTVEVQ

-3411 TPLVVTVDTQTSI
+3411 TPLIVTVDTQTSI

-3472 TQGIEGV
+3472 AQGIEGV

-3817 IDGTLTTPVIELAAG
+3817 IDGSLTTPVIELAAG

-3842 TNHDRPVFDIHQVDS
+3842 TKHDRPVFDIRQVDS

-3912 SAPFEVRIDTTTTIN
+3912 SAPLEVRIDTTTTIN

-3958 VQVRVTLDGGANW
+3958 IQVRVTLDGGANW
-3971 NVIRKNADGQWIFDS
+3971 NVIRKNADGQWIFDT
-3986 PNTLVDGTYTL
+3986 PNALVDGTYTL
-3997 RVEATDEAGNIANK
+3997 RVEATDQAGNIANK

-4172 KGGDGRWIFNVGSA
+4172 KGGDGRWIFNVVSA

-4304 TSAELRIEIDT
+4304 TSAELKIEIDT

-4360 GVNWTPISK
+4360 GVNWTPVSK
-4369 NAAGQWEFTAGS
+4369 NAAGQWQFTAGS
-4381 ALPDGHYTLHVQATD
+4381 ALSDGHYTLHVQATD

-4497 ISKEVSFTIDTIV
+4497 ISKEVSFTIDTVV
-4510 SDPSIDLLDADDTG
+4510 SDPRIDLLDADDTG
-4524 ESAVDNITSVTTPRF
+4524 ESAVDNITSVTKPRF

-4551 VIRINGVSYSVTA
+4551 VIRINGVSYPVTA

-4614 MEPASDTGN
+4614 MEPASDTGS

-4662 QTITVGADG
+4662 HTITVGADG

-4712 DPTIRLSDPSIDDQH
+4712 DPTIRLSDPSIDDQY
-4727 EATSLRPEFKGFA
+4727 EATSLRPEFKGLA

-4832 PTLIG
+4832 PTLVG
-4837 STLPNTIVSIYVDGV
+4837 NTLPNAIVSIYVDGV

-5081 QQKEILIEHD
+5081 QQKDILIEHD

-5252 GTFNIHFSITDV
+5252 GKFNIHFSITDV

-5301 ITNHNKPVLVGTAEA
+5301 ITSHNKPVLVGTAEA

-5384 PAMVAGS
+5384 PVMMAGS

-5397 NDSITSQTRPTF
+5397 NDSITSQTRPAF

-5535 WVNEKGHW
+5535 WVNDKGHW

-5572 EKYSIWVDTHIKV
+5572 EKYSIWVDTHIQV

-5599 EWWSNSDLITMRG
+5599 DWWSNSSTITMRG
-5612 TGEIGATVSLIVA
+5612 MGEIGATVSLIVA

-5633 VAATGR
+5633 VAANGQ
-5639 WELSTDKL
+5639 WELSTDQL
-5647 PEGTYDI
+5647 PEGKYDI
-5654 SLVIE
+5654 TLSIE
-5659 DSAGNRWEDVREI
+5659 DNAGNRKEEVHEI

-5700 EAKSQLIITDSE
+5700 EAKSQLIITDSN

-5874 DSDNVTNHTQP
+5874 DSDNVTNHNHTQP

-5931 GNYTLSVT
+5931 GTYTLSVT
-5939 VVDRAGNSQQ
+5939 VVDRAGNSLQ
-5949 SASLAV
+5949 SASLEV

-5962 VTADSQHDDASD
+5962 VTADSQHDDAID

-5985 SETVNAESATHLRTE
+5985 SETVNAESATHLRTV
-6000 PSAAEESVVKVTAY
+6000 PSAAEESVVKETAY

-6042 ENIVNVSIMF
+6042 ENIVNVSVMF

-6084 FIDKDNDF
+6084 FIDKDDDF

-6106 DIVNAMNVRGK
+6106 DIVNAMNARGK

>member
-162 IEEMLQNFLADN
+162 MEEMLQEFLADN

-424 SIITDTIAPEKPT
+424 SIITDTIPPEKPT

-535 AEIETTNDSG
+535 AEIETTDDSG

-623 VIDTIAPVPPTVSL
+623 VIDTIAPLPPTVSL

-957 STVKLYIDGAL
+957 STVKLYVDGAL

-1034 SGISD
+1034 SGIAD

-1106 AGNKANSAIFDF
+1106 AGNKANSAVFDF

-1182 NGSWLFIPGNTW
+1182 NGSWLFTPGNTW

-1205 EDKAGNTNY
+1205 EDKAGNTSY

-1326 VIVLDSADDTGI
+1326 VIVLNSADDTGV
-1338 QGDNMTNSTQP
+1338 QGDNMTNRTQP

-1382 GGWTFTPPTSWA
+1382 GGWTFTPTASWT

-1463 LSIDGGKTWF
+1463 LSIDGGKTWVT
-1473 NATQSATPGVWDYIW
+1473 AAQKAAGVWEYIW
-1488 PDDVADGGYTLT
+1488 PDDVTDGSHTLT

-1637 IPGDN
+1637 IPDDN

-2018 IDTQITI
+2018 IDTQIAI

-2033 SGIPD
+2033 SGIPN

-2107 KTTQQLDFIIDTLLS
+2107 KTTQKLDFIIDTLLS
-2122 EPTIVLDNTDDSGT
+2122 EPTIVLDSTDDSGT
-2136 KGDHLTNVNKPTFL
+2136 KGDNLTNANKPTFL

-2312 TLHFTIDTTLSTPVI
+2312 TLHFTIDTTLSVPVI
-2327 VLDSADDSGVHGD
+2327 VLNSADDTGVQGD
-2340 NMTNHTQPTFALQH
+2340 NMTNSTQPTFALQH

-2374 FDATKDA
+2374 FDATKGT
-2381 GGWTFT
+2381 GGWSFT

-2485 IWPDDVAD
+2485 
-2493 GGYTLTVEATDEA
+2493 
-2506 GNKATQTLDFT
+2506 
-2517 IDTTLSVPT
+2517 
-2526 LSLDSADDSGIAGDN
+2526 
-2541 ITNVKTP
+2541 
-2548 GFTLNN
+2548 
-2554 IDTDV
+2554 
-2559 SRVIVEVMHNGI
+2559 
-2571 KQEVPLV
+2571 
-2578 QTGGQWRFAP
+2578 
-2588 TSDWA
+2588 
-2593 DGDYIL
+2593 
-2599 TVKVEDRAGNVKQS
+2599 
-2613 APLTVTVDTHIA
+2613 
-2625 IDRIELVNDS
+2625 
-2635 GIPGD
+2635 
-2640 NLTNEARPH
+2640 
-2649 FQVTVPAD
+2649 
-2657 VNGVRLSIDGGKT
+2657 
-2670 WFDATQSATS
+2670 
-2680 GVWDYTWLTNVA
+2680 
-2692 NGPHTLMVEASDKAG
+2692 
-2707 NKTTQKL
+2707 
-2714 DFTID
+2714 
-2719 TILSEPTITL
+2719 
-2729 DSADDSAAGD
+2729 
-2739 NITNVKMPGFTLG
+2739 
-2752 NIDADVTKVVVTVA
+2752 
-2766 HDGKNQQIELIK
+2766 
-2778 NGGVWRFT
+2778 
-2786 PGAAWTDGDYT
+2786 
-2797 LTVKVEDK
+2797 
-2805 AGNTNYSAPLTVT
+2805 
-2818 IDTQTSIDRIELL
+2818 
-2831 NDTGIVGDNLTNEA
+2831 
-2845 RPQFHITVPTDVNS
+2845 
-2859 VQLSLDGGINWVNA
+2859 
-2873 TLTSD
+2873 
-2878 GVWEYIWPTDLV
+2878 
-2890 ENTYTLT
+2890 
-2897 VKATD
+2897 
-2902 VAGNTATETL
+2902 
-2912 NFIIDTTLS
+2912 
-2921 TPTITLDSADDSGT
+2921 
-2935 ANDNKTNV
+2935 
-2943 KTPGFIIGGIDSD
+2943 
-2956 VTQVVVQVMRDGH
+2956 
-2969 SEEVELTQTNGQW
+2969 
-2982 RFVPGSA
+2982 
-2989 WTDGDYTLTV
+2989 
-2999 TVKDEA
+2999 
-3005 GNIRHSA
+3005 
-3012 PLTVT
+3012 
-3017 IDTQITIDHIELVND
+3017 
-3032 SGIPDDNLTNNV
+3032 
-3044 RPHFQVT
+3044 
-3051 VPTDVNVVRLSIDG
+3051 
-3065 GKTWFNAT
+3065 
-3073 QSATPGV
+3073 
-3080 WDYTW
+3080 TW

-3098 EATDKAGNKTTQ
+3098 EATDKAGNQTTQ

-3121 EPTIVLDNTD
+3121 EPTIVLDSTD
-3131 DSGTKGDNLTNVNKP
+3131 DSGTKGDNLTNANKP
-3146 TFLLGNIDADARY
+3146 TFILGNIDADARY

-3275 GTAGIWDY
+3275 GTAGTWDY

-3396 LTVEVT
+3396 LTVEVQ

-3472 TQGIEGV
+3472 AQGIEGV

-3619 QIAIDRI
+3619 QIAIDHI

-3686 DMPEGQHTLTVEV
+3686 DMPEGQHTLIVEV
-3699 TDGAGNKMTE
+3699 TDGAGNKMTG
-3709 TLNFTIDITLLTPT
+3709 TLDFTIDITLLTPT

-3742 VTQPVFVLGSI
+3742 VTQPIFVLGSI

-3842 TNHDRPVFDIHQVDS
+3842 TNHDRPVFDIRQVDS

-3912 SAPFEVRIDTTTTIN
+3912 SAPLEVRIDTTTTIN

-4061 VVVTIDGHDYNATK
+4061 VVVTIDGHDYNAIK

-4551 VIRINGVSYSVTA
+4551 VIRINGVSYPVTA

-4832 PTLIG
+4832 PTLVG
-4837 STLPNTIVSIYVDGV
+4837 NTLPNAIVSIYVDGV

-4969 NYELTFKVEDVAGN
+4969 NYVLTFKVEDVAGN

-5035 LTIRN
+5035 LTIRS

-5081 QQKEILIEHD
+5081 QQKDILIEHD

-5123 AMTDPGATVQ
+5123 AMTDPGAMVQ

-5409 SIFGEMNQSVQIFID
+5409 SISGEMNQSVQIFID

-5572 EKYSIWVDTHIKV
+5572 EKYSIWVDTHIQV

-5599 EWWSNSDLITMRG
+5599 DWWSNSSTITMRG
-5612 TGEIGATVSLIVA
+5612 MGEIGATVSLIVA

-5633 VAATGR
+5633 VAANGQ
-5639 WELSTDKL
+5639 WELSTDQL
-5647 PEGTYDI
+5647 PEGKYDI
-5654 SLVIE
+5654 TLSIE
-5659 DSAGNRWEDVREI
+5659 DNAGNRKEEVHEI

-5700 EAKSQLIITDSE
+5700 EAKSQLIITDSN

-5751 DVPLDIMKEVPV
+5751 DVSLDIMKEVPV

-5867 GEDNGAS
+5867 GEDNGVS

-5908 TDIYQATQGADGW
+5908 TDTYQATQGADGW

-5931 GNYTLSVT
+5931 GTYTLSVT

-5985 SETVNAESATHLRTE
+5985 SETVNAESATHLRTV
-6000 PSAAEESVVKVTAY
+6000 PSAAEESVVKETAY

-6106 DIVNAMNVRGK
+6106 DIVNAMNARGK

>member
-535 AEIETTNDSG
+535 AEIETTDDSG

-598 VEGINNLTFTV
+598 VEGVNNLTFTV

-623 VIDTIAPVPPTVSL
+623 VIDTVAPVPPTVSL
-637 EDYVVLPNGI
+637 EDFVVLPNGI

-731 AELDASDDSGAKGDW
+731 AELDASDDSGAKGGW

-1034 SGISD
+1034 SGIAD

-1106 AGNKANSAIFDF
+1106 AGNKANSAVFDF

-1182 NGSWLFIPGNTW
+1182 NGSWLFTPGNTW

-1205 EDKAGNTNY
+1205 EDKAGNTSY

-1382 GGWTFTPPTSWA
+1382 GGWSFTPTGAWA

-1434 DSGIPDDNLTNN
+1434 DSGIPNDNLTNN

-1473 NATQSATPGVWDYIW
+1473 NSTQSATPGAWDYIW

-1500 VEATDEAGNK
+1500 VEATDKAGNK
-1510 ATQTLDFT
+1510 TTQELDFT

-1882 EYIWPTDLVEN
+1882 EYIWPTDLIEN

-2018 IDTQITI
+2018 IDTQI
-2025 DHIELVND
+2025 
-2033 SGIPD
+2033 
-2038 DNLTNNVRP
+2038 
-2047 HFQVTVPTDVN
+2047 
-2058 VVRLSIDGGKT
+2058 
-2069 WFNATQSATPG
+2069 A
-2080 VWDYTWL
+2080 
-2087 ADVGEGKH
+2087 
-2095 TLTVEATDKAGN
+2095 
-2107 KTTQQLDFIIDTLLS
+2107 
-2122 EPTIVLDNTDDSGT
+2122 
-2136 KGDHLTNVNKPTFL
+2136 
-2150 LGNIDADARYVTV
+2150 
-2163 EVQHG
+2163 
-2168 GTKEV
+2168 
-2173 LTATKDATGNWSVTP
+2173 
-2188 TGTWADG
+2188 
-2195 DYTLTVRVEDEAGN
+2195 
-2209 EKHSASLTV
+2209 
-2218 TVDTQITIDVIELV
+2218 
-2232 NDNGIPGDNMTNDA
+2232 
-2246 HPQFR
+2246 
-2251 VTVPGDVNEVSLSI
+2251 
-2265 DGGVTWVKAT
+2265 
-2275 QSATP
+2275 
-2280 GVWNYTWP
+2280 
-2288 GTVPDGDYT
+2288 
-2297 LNVKATDNAGNTVTE
+2297 
-2312 TLHFTIDTTLSTPVI
+2312 
-2327 VLDSADDSGVHGD
+2327 
-2340 NMTNHTQPTFALQH
+2340 
-2354 IDDDAVRVTVSVE
+2354 
-2367 HGGVTTT
+2367 
-2374 FDATKDA
+2374 
-2381 GGWTFT
+2381 
-2387 PTGAWADGDY
+2387 
-2397 TLSVSV
+2397 
-2403 EDKAGNTSHSASLTV
+2403 
-2418 TVDTQIAINNIEL
+2418 
-2431 VNDSG
+2431 
-2436 IPDDNLTNNVRPHFQ
+2436 
-2451 VTVPTDVNVVRLSID
+2451 
-2466 GGKTWFNAT
+2466 
-2475 QSATPGVWDY
+2475 
-2485 IWPDDVAD
+2485 
-2493 GGYTLTVEATDEA
+2493 
-2506 GNKATQTLDFT
+2506 
-2517 IDTTLSVPT
+2517 
-2526 LSLDSADDSGIAGDN
+2526 
-2541 ITNVKTP
+2541 
-2548 GFTLNN
+2548 
-2554 IDTDV
+2554 
-2559 SRVIVEVMHNGI
+2559 
-2571 KQEVPLV
+2571 
-2578 QTGGQWRFAP
+2578 
-2588 TSDWA
+2588 
-2593 DGDYIL
+2593 
-2599 TVKVEDRAGNVKQS
+2599 
-2613 APLTVTVDTHIA
+2613 
-2625 IDRIELVNDS
+2625 
-2635 GIPGD
+2635 
-2640 NLTNEARPH
+2640 
-2649 FQVTVPAD
+2649 
-2657 VNGVRLSIDGGKT
+2657 
-2670 WFDATQSATS
+2670 
-2680 GVWDYTWLTNVA
+2680 
-2692 NGPHTLMVEASDKAG
+2692 
-2707 NKTTQKL
+2707 
-2714 DFTID
+2714 
-2719 TILSEPTITL
+2719 
-2729 DSADDSAAGD
+2729 
-2739 NITNVKMPGFTLG
+2739 
-2752 NIDADVTKVVVTVA
+2752 
-2766 HDGKNQQIELIK
+2766 
-2778 NGGVWRFT
+2778 
-2786 PGAAWTDGDYT
+2786 
-2797 LTVKVEDK
+2797 
-2805 AGNTNYSAPLTVT
+2805 
-2818 IDTQTSIDRIELL
+2818 
-2831 NDTGIVGDNLTNEA
+2831 
-2845 RPQFHITVPTDVNS
+2845 
-2859 VQLSLDGGINWVNA
+2859 
-2873 TLTSD
+2873 
-2878 GVWEYIWPTDLV
+2878 
-2890 ENTYTLT
+2890 
-2897 VKATD
+2897 
-2902 VAGNTATETL
+2902 
-2912 NFIIDTTLS
+2912 
-2921 TPTITLDSADDSGT
+2921 
-2935 ANDNKTNV
+2935 
-2943 KTPGFIIGGIDSD
+2943 
-2956 VTQVVVQVMRDGH
+2956 
-2969 SEEVELTQTNGQW
+2969 
-2982 RFVPGSA
+2982 
-2989 WTDGDYTLTV
+2989 
-2999 TVKDEA
+2999 
-3005 GNIRHSA
+3005 
-3012 PLTVT
+3012 
-3017 IDTQITIDHIELVND
+3017 IDHIELVND

-3164 QHGGTKEVLTATK
+3164 QHGGTKEVLTATKDATGNWSVTPTGTWADGDYTLTVRVEDEAGNEKHSASLTVTVDTQITIDAIELVNDNGIPGDNMTNDAHPQFRVTVPGDVNEVSLSIDGGVTWVKATQSATPGVWNYTWPGTVPDGDYTLNVKATDNAGNTVTETLHFTIDTTLSVPVIVLNSADDTGIQGDNMTNSTQPTFALQHIDDDAVRVTVSVEHGGVTTTFDATKGTGGWSFTPTGAWADGDYTLSVSVEDKAGNTSHSASLTVTVDTQIAINNIELVNDSGIPDDNLTNNVRPHFQVKVPTDVNEVRLSIDGGKTWFNATQSATPGVWDYTWLADVGEGKHTLTVEATDKAGNQTTQKLDFIIDTMLSEPTIVLDSTDDSGTKGDNLTNANKPTFILGNIDADARYVTVEVQYGGTKEVLTATK

-3321 TPTIAM
+3321 TPTITM

-3352 IDADAHSVILRITQG
+3352 IDSDAQSVILRITQG

-3411 TPLVVTVDTQTSI
+3411 TPLIVTVDTQTSI

-3472 TQGIEGV
+3472 AQGIEGV

-3619 QIAIDRI
+3619 QIAIDHI

-3709 TLNFTIDITLLTPT
+3709 TLNFTIDITLMTPT

-3842 TNHDRPVFDIHQVDS
+3842 TNHDRPVFDIRQVDS

-4304 TSAELRIEIDT
+4304 TSAELKIEIDT

-4524 ESAVDNITSVTTPRF
+4524 ESAVDNITSVTKPRF

-4551 VIRINGVSYSVTA
+4551 VIRINGVSYPVTA

-4832 PTLIG
+4832 PTLVG
-4837 STLPNTIVSIYVDGV
+4837 NTLPNAIVSIYVDGV

-4969 NYELTFKVEDVAGN
+4969 NYVLTFKVEDVAGN

-5035 LTIRN
+5035 LTIRS

-5081 QQKEILIEHD
+5081 QQKDILIEHD

-5409 SIFGEMNQSVQIFID
+5409 SISGEMNQSVQIFID

-5572 EKYSIWVDTHIKV
+5572 EKYSIWVDTHIQV

-5599 EWWSNSDLITMRG
+5599 DWWSNSSTITMRG
-5612 TGEIGATVSLIVA
+5612 MGEIGATVSLIVA

-5633 VAATGR
+5633 VAANGQ
-5639 WELSTDKL
+5639 WELSTDQL
-5647 PEGTYDI
+5647 PEGKYDI
-5654 SLVIE
+5654 TLSIE
-5659 DSAGNRWEDVREI
+5659 DNAGNRKEEVHEI

-5700 EAKSQLIITDSE
+5700 EAKSQLIITDSN

-5751 DVPLDIMKEVPV
+5751 DVSLDIMKEVPV

-5867 GEDNGAS
+5867 GEDNGVS

-5908 TDIYQATQGADGW
+5908 TDTYQATQGADGW

-5931 GNYTLSVT
+5931 GTYTLSVT

-5985 SETVNAESATHLRTE
+5985 SETVNAESATHLRTV
-6000 PSAAEESVVKVTAY
+6000 PSAAEESVVKETAY

-6106 DIVNAMNVRGK
+6106 DIVNAMNARGK

>member
-424 SIITDTIAPEKPT
+424 SIITDTIPPEKPT

-535 AEIETTNDSG
+535 AEIETTDDSG

-586 KGEWTFNFTSDS
+586 QGEWTFNFTSDS
-598 VEGINNLTFTV
+598 VEGVNNLTFTV

-623 VIDTIAPVPPTVSL
+623 VIDTVAPVPPTVSL
-637 EDYVVLPNGI
+637 EDFVVLPNGI

-1034 SGISD
+1034 SGIAD

-1066 AMSDTQ
+1066 AVSDTQ

-1106 AGNKANSAIFDF
+1106 AGNKANSAVFDF

-1382 GGWTFTPPTSWA
+1382 GGWSFTPTGAWA

-1434 DSGIPDDNLTNN
+1434 DSGIPNDNLTNN

-1473 NATQSATPGVWDYIW
+1473 NATQSATPGAWDYIW

-1500 VEATDEAGNK
+1500 VEATDKAGNK
-1510 ATQTLDFT
+1510 TTQELDFT

-2122 EPTIVLDNTDDSGT
+2122 EPTIVLDSTDDSGT
-2136 KGDHLTNVNKPTFL
+2136 KGDNLTNVNKPTFL

-2173 LTATKDATGNWSVTP
+2173 LTATKDAIGNWSVTP

-2327 VLDSADDSGVHGD
+2327 VLDSADDTGIQGD
-2340 NMTNHTQPTFALQH
+2340 NMTNRTQPTFNLQH

-2387 PTGAWADGDY
+2387 PPTSWGAGDY

-2451 VTVPTDVNVVRLSID
+2451 VTVPTDVNEVRLSID

-2475 QSATPGVWDY
+2475 QSV
-2485 IWPDDVAD
+2485 
-2493 GGYTLTVEATDEA
+2493 
-2506 GNKATQTLDFT
+2506 
-2517 IDTTLSVPT
+2517 
-2526 LSLDSADDSGIAGDN
+2526 
-2541 ITNVKTP
+2541 
-2548 GFTLNN
+2548 
-2554 IDTDV
+2554 
-2559 SRVIVEVMHNGI
+2559 
-2571 KQEVPLV
+2571 
-2578 QTGGQWRFAP
+2578 
-2588 TSDWA
+2588 
-2593 DGDYIL
+2593 
-2599 TVKVEDRAGNVKQS
+2599 
-2613 APLTVTVDTHIA
+2613 
-2625 IDRIELVNDS
+2625 
-2635 GIPGD
+2635 
-2640 NLTNEARPH
+2640 
-2649 FQVTVPAD
+2649 
-2657 VNGVRLSIDGGKT
+2657 
-2670 WFDATQSATS
+2670 
-2680 GVWDYTWLTNVA
+2680 
-2692 NGPHTLMVEASDKAG
+2692 
-2707 NKTTQKL
+2707 
-2714 DFTID
+2714 
-2719 TILSEPTITL
+2719 
-2729 DSADDSAAGD
+2729 
-2739 NITNVKMPGFTLG
+2739 
-2752 NIDADVTKVVVTVA
+2752 
-2766 HDGKNQQIELIK
+2766 
-2778 NGGVWRFT
+2778 
-2786 PGAAWTDGDYT
+2786 
-2797 LTVKVEDK
+2797 
-2805 AGNTNYSAPLTVT
+2805 
-2818 IDTQTSIDRIELL
+2818 
-2831 NDTGIVGDNLTNEA
+2831 
-2845 RPQFHITVPTDVNS
+2845 
-2859 VQLSLDGGINWVNA
+2859 
-2873 TLTSD
+2873 
-2878 GVWEYIWPTDLV
+2878 
-2890 ENTYTLT
+2890 
-2897 VKATD
+2897 
-2902 VAGNTATETL
+2902 
-2912 NFIIDTTLS
+2912 
-2921 TPTITLDSADDSGT
+2921 
-2935 ANDNKTNV
+2935 
-2943 KTPGFIIGGIDSD
+2943 
-2956 VTQVVVQVMRDGH
+2956 
-2969 SEEVELTQTNGQW
+2969 
-2982 RFVPGSA
+2982 
-2989 WTDGDYTLTV
+2989 
-2999 TVKDEA
+2999 
-3005 GNIRHSA
+3005 
-3012 PLTVT
+3012 
-3017 IDTQITIDHIELVND
+3017 
-3032 SGIPDDNLTNNV
+3032 
-3044 RPHFQVT
+3044 
-3051 VPTDVNVVRLSIDG
+3051 
-3065 GKTWFNAT
+3065 
-3073 QSATPGV
+3073 TPGV

-3098 EATDKAGNKTTQ
+3098 EATDKAGNQTTQ
-3110 QLDFIIDTLLS
+3110 KLDFIIDTMLS
-3121 EPTIVLDNTD
+3121 EPTIVLDSTD
-3131 DSGTKGDNLTNVNKP
+3131 DSGTKGDNLTNANKP
-3146 TFLLGNIDADARY
+3146 TFILGNIDADARY

-3187 TGTWA
+3187 TSTWA

-3275 GTAGIWDY
+3275 GTAGTWDY

-3396 LTVEVT
+3396 LTVEVQ

-3411 TPLVVTVDTQTSI
+3411 TPLIVTVDTQTSI

-3472 TQGIEGV
+3472 AQGIEGV

-3619 QIAIDRI
+3619 QIAIDHI

-3709 TLNFTIDITLLTPT
+3709 TLNFTIDITLMTPT

-3842 TNHDRPVFDIHQVDS
+3842 TNHDRPVFDIRQVDS

-4551 VIRINGVSYSVTA
+4551 VIRINGVSYPVTA

-5301 ITNHNKPVLVGTAEA
+5301 ITSHNKPVLVGTAEA

-5384 PAMVAGS
+5384 PVMIAGS

-5397 NDSITSQTRPTF
+5397 NDSITSQTRPAF

-5432 VTDRNQVYRP
+5432 VTNRNQVYRP

-5475 TFNTTP
+5475 TLNTTP

-5535 WVNEKGHW
+5535 WANDKGHW

-5572 EKYSIWVDTHIKV
+5572 EKYSIWVDTHIQV

-5599 EWWSNSDLITMRG
+5599 DWWSNSSTITMRG
-5612 TGEIGATVSLIVA
+5612 MGEIGATVSLIVA

-5633 VAATGR
+5633 VAANGK
-5639 WELSTDKL
+5639 WELSTDQL
-5647 PEGTYDI
+5647 PEGKYDI
-5654 SLVIE
+5654 TLSIE
-5659 DSAGNRWEDVREI
+5659 DNAGNRKEEVHEI

-5700 EAKSQLIITDSE
+5700 EAKSQLIITDSN

-5908 TDIYQATQGADGW
+5908 TDTYQATQGADGW

-5931 GNYTLSVT
+5931 GTYTLSVT

-5962 VTADSQHDDASD
+5962 VTADSQHNDASD

-5985 SETVNAESATHLRTE
+5985 SETVNAESATHLRTV
-6000 PSAAEESVVKVTAY
+6000 PSVAEESVVKETAY

-6042 ENIVNVSIMF
+6042 ENIVNVSVMF

-6084 FIDKDNDF
+6084 FIDKDDDF

-6106 DIVNAMNVRGK
+6106 DIVNAMNARGK

>member
-424 SIITDTIAPEKPT
+424 SIITDTIPPEKPT

-598 VEGINNLTFTV
+598 VEGVNNLTFTV

-623 VIDTIAPVPPTVSL
+623 VIDTVAPVPPTVSL
-637 EDYVVLPNGI
+637 EDFVVLPNGI

-1034 SGISD
+1034 SGVSD

-1066 AMSDTQ
+1066 AASDTQ

-1106 AGNKANSAIFDF
+1106 AGNKANSAVFDF

-1382 GGWTFTPPTSWA
+1382 GGWSFTPTGAWA

-1434 DSGIPDDNLTNN
+1434 DSGIPNDNLTNN

-1473 NATQSATPGVWDYIW
+1473 NATQSATPGAWDYIW

-1500 VEATDEAGNK
+1500 VEATDKAGNK
-1510 ATQTLDFT
+1510 TTQELDFT

-1546 KTPGFTLNNIDTDVS
+1546 KKPGFTLNNIDTDVS

-1698 LMVEASDKAGNKTT
+1698 LMVEATDKAGNKTT

-2018 IDTQITI
+2018 IDTQI
-2025 DHIELVND
+2025 
-2033 SGIPD
+2033 
-2038 DNLTNNVRP
+2038 
-2047 HFQVTVPTDVN
+2047 
-2058 VVRLSIDGGKT
+2058 
-2069 WFNATQSATPG
+2069 A
-2080 VWDYTWL
+2080 
-2087 ADVGEGKH
+2087 
-2095 TLTVEATDKAGN
+2095 
-2107 KTTQQLDFIIDTLLS
+2107 
-2122 EPTIVLDNTDDSGT
+2122 
-2136 KGDHLTNVNKPTFL
+2136 
-2150 LGNIDADARYVTV
+2150 
-2163 EVQHG
+2163 
-2168 GTKEV
+2168 
-2173 LTATKDATGNWSVTP
+2173 
-2188 TGTWADG
+2188 
-2195 DYTLTVRVEDEAGN
+2195 
-2209 EKHSASLTV
+2209 
-2218 TVDTQITIDVIELV
+2218 
-2232 NDNGIPGDNMTNDA
+2232 
-2246 HPQFR
+2246 
-2251 VTVPGDVNEVSLSI
+2251 
-2265 DGGVTWVKAT
+2265 
-2275 QSATP
+2275 
-2280 GVWNYTWP
+2280 
-2288 GTVPDGDYT
+2288 
-2297 LNVKATDNAGNTVTE
+2297 
-2312 TLHFTIDTTLSTPVI
+2312 
-2327 VLDSADDSGVHGD
+2327 
-2340 NMTNHTQPTFALQH
+2340 
-2354 IDDDAVRVTVSVE
+2354 
-2367 HGGVTTT
+2367 
-2374 FDATKDA
+2374 
-2381 GGWTFT
+2381 
-2387 PTGAWADGDY
+2387 
-2397 TLSVSV
+2397 
-2403 EDKAGNTSHSASLTV
+2403 
-2418 TVDTQIAINNIEL
+2418 
-2431 VNDSG
+2431 
-2436 IPDDNLTNNVRPHFQ
+2436 
-2451 VTVPTDVNVVRLSID
+2451 
-2466 GGKTWFNAT
+2466 
-2475 QSATPGVWDY
+2475 
-2485 IWPDDVAD
+2485 
-2493 GGYTLTVEATDEA
+2493 
-2506 GNKATQTLDFT
+2506 
-2517 IDTTLSVPT
+2517 
-2526 LSLDSADDSGIAGDN
+2526 
-2541 ITNVKTP
+2541 
-2548 GFTLNN
+2548 
-2554 IDTDV
+2554 
-2559 SRVIVEVMHNGI
+2559 
-2571 KQEVPLV
+2571 
-2578 QTGGQWRFAP
+2578 
-2588 TSDWA
+2588 
-2593 DGDYIL
+2593 
-2599 TVKVEDRAGNVKQS
+2599 
-2613 APLTVTVDTHIA
+2613 
-2625 IDRIELVNDS
+2625 
-2635 GIPGD
+2635 
-2640 NLTNEARPH
+2640 
-2649 FQVTVPAD
+2649 
-2657 VNGVRLSIDGGKT
+2657 
-2670 WFDATQSATS
+2670 
-2680 GVWDYTWLTNVA
+2680 
-2692 NGPHTLMVEASDKAG
+2692 
-2707 NKTTQKL
+2707 
-2714 DFTID
+2714 
-2719 TILSEPTITL
+2719 
-2729 DSADDSAAGD
+2729 
-2739 NITNVKMPGFTLG
+2739 
-2752 NIDADVTKVVVTVA
+2752 
-2766 HDGKNQQIELIK
+2766 
-2778 NGGVWRFT
+2778 
-2786 PGAAWTDGDYT
+2786 
-2797 LTVKVEDK
+2797 
-2805 AGNTNYSAPLTVT
+2805 
-2818 IDTQTSIDRIELL
+2818 
-2831 NDTGIVGDNLTNEA
+2831 
-2845 RPQFHITVPTDVNS
+2845 
-2859 VQLSLDGGINWVNA
+2859 
-2873 TLTSD
+2873 
-2878 GVWEYIWPTDLV
+2878 
-2890 ENTYTLT
+2890 
-2897 VKATD
+2897 
-2902 VAGNTATETL
+2902 
-2912 NFIIDTTLS
+2912 
-2921 TPTITLDSADDSGT
+2921 
-2935 ANDNKTNV
+2935 
-2943 KTPGFIIGGIDSD
+2943 
-2956 VTQVVVQVMRDGH
+2956 
-2969 SEEVELTQTNGQW
+2969 
-2982 RFVPGSA
+2982 
-2989 WTDGDYTLTV
+2989 
-2999 TVKDEA
+2999 
-3005 GNIRHSA
+3005 
-3012 PLTVT
+3012 
-3017 IDTQITIDHIELVND
+3017 IDHIELVND

-3177 GATGIWSVTP
+3177 DATGNWSVTPTGTWADGDYTLTVRVEDEAGNEKHSASLTVTVDTQITIDAIELVNDNGIPGDNMTNDAHPQFRVTVPGDVNEVSLSIDGGVTWVKATQSATPGVWNYTWPGTVPDGDYTLNVKATDNAGNTVTETLHFTIDTTLSVPVIVLNSADDTGVQGDNMTNRTQPTFALQHIDDDAVRVTVSVEHGGVTTTFDATKGTGGWSFTPTGAWADGDYTLSVSVEDKAGNTSHSASLTVTVDTQIAINNIELVNDSGIPDDNLTNNVRPHFQVTVPTDVNVVRLSIDGGKTWFNATQSATPGVWDYTWLADVGEGKHTLTVEATDKAGNQTTQKLDFIIDTMLSEPTIVLDSTDDSGTKGDNLTNANKPTFILGNIDADARYVTVEVQYGGTKEVLTATKGATGIWSVTP

-3192 DGDYTLTV
+3192 DGDYMLTV

-3321 TPTIAM
+3321 TPTITM

-3352 IDADAHSVILRITQG
+3352 IDSDAQSVILRITQG

-3411 TPLVVTVDTQTSI
+3411 TPLIVTVDTQTSI

-3472 TQGIEGV
+3472 AQGIEGV

-3619 QIAIDRI
+3619 QIAIDHI

-3709 TLNFTIDITLLTPT
+3709 TLNFTIDITLMTPT

-3842 TNHDRPVFDIHQVDS
+3842 TNHDRPVFDIRQVDS

-4304 TSAELRIEIDT
+4304 TSAELKIEIDT

-4524 ESAVDNITSVTTPRF
+4524 ESAVDNITSVTKPRF

-4551 VIRINGVSYSVTA
+4551 VIRINGVSYPVTA

-4614 MEPASDTGN
+4614 MEPASDTGS

-4712 DPTIRLSDPSIDDQH
+4712 DPTIRLSDPSIDDQY
-4727 EATSLRPEFKGFA
+4727 EATSLRPEFKGLA

-4837 STLPNTIVSIYVDGV
+4837 NTLPNAIVSIYVDGV

-5040 PQGVVIA
+5040 PQGGVIA

-5252 GTFNIHFSITDV
+5252 GKFNIHFSITDV

-5301 ITNHNKPVLVGTAEA
+5301 ITSHNKPVLVGTAEA

-5384 PAMVAGS
+5384 PVMIAGS

-5397 NDSITSQTRPTF
+5397 NDSITSQTRPAF

-5475 TFNTTP
+5475 TLNTTP

-5535 WVNEKGHW
+5535 WVNDKGHW

-5572 EKYSIWVDTHIKV
+5572 EKYSIWVDTHIQV

-5599 EWWSNSDLITMRG
+5599 DWWSNSSTITMRG
-5612 TGEIGATVSLIVA
+5612 MGEIGATVSLIVA

-5633 VAATGR
+5633 VAANGQ
-5639 WELSTDKL
+5639 WELSTDQL
-5647 PEGTYDI
+5647 PEGKYDI
-5654 SLVIE
+5654 TLSIE
-5659 DSAGNRWEDVREI
+5659 DNAGNRKEEVHEI

-5700 EAKSQLIITDSE
+5700 EAKSQLIITDSN

-5751 DVPLDIMKEVPV
+5751 DVPLDIMKETPV
-5763 ISLSPDSDSGTVGD
+5763 ISLSPDSDSGTAGD
-5777 NITRDKQPTFII
+5777 NITRDNQPTFII

-5874 DSDNVTNHTQP
+5874 DSDNVTNHNHTQP

-5908 TDIYQATQGADGW
+5908 TDTYQATQGADGW

-5962 VTADSQHDDASD
+5962 VTADSQHNDASD
-5974 DATATAVTPPE
+5974 DATAIAVTPPE
-5985 SETVNAESATHLRTE
+5985 SETVNAESATHLRTV
-6000 PSAAEESVVKVTAY
+6000 PSVAEESVVKETAY

-6042 ENIVNVSIMF
+6042 ENIVNVSVMF
-6052 EGEEFTLPITN
+6052 EGEEFTLPIIN

-6084 FIDKDNDF
+6084 YLDKDDDF

-6106 DIVNAMNVRGK
+6106 DIVNAMNARGK

>member
-1118 TIDTTVSTPVISL
+1118 TIDTTVSTAVISL

-2122 EPTIVLDNTDDSGT
+2122 EPTIVLDSTDDSGT

-2418 TVDTQIAINNIEL
+2418 TVDTQIAINN
-2431 VNDSG
+2431 
-2436 IPDDNLTNNVRPHFQ
+2436 
-2451 VTVPTDVNVVRLSID
+2451 
-2466 GGKTWFNAT
+2466 
-2475 QSATPGVWDY
+2475 
-2485 IWPDDVAD
+2485 
-2493 GGYTLTVEATDEA
+2493 
-2506 GNKATQTLDFT
+2506 
-2517 IDTTLSVPT
+2517 
-2526 LSLDSADDSGIAGDN
+2526 
-2541 ITNVKTP
+2541 
-2548 GFTLNN
+2548 
-2554 IDTDV
+2554 
-2559 SRVIVEVMHNGI
+2559 
-2571 KQEVPLV
+2571 
-2578 QTGGQWRFAP
+2578 
-2588 TSDWA
+2588 
-2593 DGDYIL
+2593 
-2599 TVKVEDRAGNVKQS
+2599 
-2613 APLTVTVDTHIA
+2613 
-2625 IDRIELVNDS
+2625 
-2635 GIPGD
+2635 
-2640 NLTNEARPH
+2640 
-2649 FQVTVPAD
+2649 
-2657 VNGVRLSIDGGKT
+2657 
-2670 WFDATQSATS
+2670 
-2680 GVWDYTWLTNVA
+2680 
-2692 NGPHTLMVEASDKAG
+2692 
-2707 NKTTQKL
+2707 
-2714 DFTID
+2714 
-2719 TILSEPTITL
+2719 
-2729 DSADDSAAGD
+2729 
-2739 NITNVKMPGFTLG
+2739 
-2752 NIDADVTKVVVTVA
+2752 
-2766 HDGKNQQIELIK
+2766 
-2778 NGGVWRFT
+2778 
-2786 PGAAWTDGDYT
+2786 
-2797 LTVKVEDK
+2797 
-2805 AGNTNYSAPLTVT
+2805 
-2818 IDTQTSIDRIELL
+2818 
-2831 NDTGIVGDNLTNEA
+2831 
-2845 RPQFHITVPTDVNS
+2845 
-2859 VQLSLDGGINWVNA
+2859 
-2873 TLTSD
+2873 
-2878 GVWEYIWPTDLV
+2878 
-2890 ENTYTLT
+2890 
-2897 VKATD
+2897 
-2902 VAGNTATETL
+2902 
-2912 NFIIDTTLS
+2912 
-2921 TPTITLDSADDSGT
+2921 
-2935 ANDNKTNV
+2935 
-2943 KTPGFIIGGIDSD
+2943 
-2956 VTQVVVQVMRDGH
+2956 
-2969 SEEVELTQTNGQW
+2969 
-2982 RFVPGSA
+2982 
-2989 WTDGDYTLTV
+2989 
-2999 TVKDEA
+2999 
-3005 GNIRHSA
+3005 
-3012 PLTVT
+3012 
-3017 IDTQITIDHIELVND
+3017 IELVND

-4551 VIRINGVSYSVTA
+4551 VIRINGVSYPVTA

>member
-112 KEEEELKKQLDDAE
+112 KEEEELKKQLDEAE

-162 IEEMLQNFLADN
+162 MEEMLQEFLADN

-446 GIKNDN
+446 GIKNDS

-535 AEIETTNDSG
+535 AEIETTDDSG

-598 VEGINNLTFTV
+598 VEGVNNLTFTV

-623 VIDTIAPVPPTVSL
+623 VIDTVAPVPPTVSL
-637 EDYVVLPNGI
+637 EDFVVLPNGI

-1034 SGISD
+1034 SGIAD

-1106 AGNKANSAIFDF
+1106 AGNKANSAVFDF

-1182 NGSWLFIPGNTW
+1182 NGSWLFTPGNTW

-1382 GGWTFTPPTSWA
+1382 GGWSFTPTGAWA

-1434 DSGIPDDNLTNN
+1434 DSGIPNDNLTNN

-1473 NATQSATPGVWDYIW
+1473 NATQSATPGAWDYIW

-1500 VEATDEAGNK
+1500 VEATDKAGNK
-1510 ATQTLDFT
+1510 TTQELDFT

-1561 RVIVEVMHNGIK
+1561 RVTVEVMHNGIK

-1672 FDATQSATSGVWDYT
+1672 FDATQSATPGVWDYT

-1712 QKLDFTIDTILSE
+1712 QKLDFIIDTMLSE

-2018 IDTQITI
+2018 IDTQIAI

-2038 DNLTNNVRP
+2038 DNLTN
-2047 HFQVTVPTDVN
+2047 
-2058 VVRLSIDGGKT
+2058 
-2069 WFNATQSATPG
+2069 
-2080 VWDYTWL
+2080 
-2087 ADVGEGKH
+2087 
-2095 TLTVEATDKAGN
+2095 EA
-2107 KTTQQLDFIIDTLLS
+2107 
-2122 EPTIVLDNTDDSGT
+2122 
-2136 KGDHLTNVNKPTFL
+2136 
-2150 LGNIDADARYVTV
+2150 
-2163 EVQHG
+2163 
-2168 GTKEV
+2168 
-2173 LTATKDATGNWSVTP
+2173 
-2188 TGTWADG
+2188 
-2195 DYTLTVRVEDEAGN
+2195 
-2209 EKHSASLTV
+2209 
-2218 TVDTQITIDVIELV
+2218 
-2232 NDNGIPGDNMTNDA
+2232 
-2246 HPQFR
+2246 
-2251 VTVPGDVNEVSLSI
+2251 
-2265 DGGVTWVKAT
+2265 
-2275 QSATP
+2275 
-2280 GVWNYTWP
+2280 
-2288 GTVPDGDYT
+2288 
-2297 LNVKATDNAGNTVTE
+2297 
-2312 TLHFTIDTTLSTPVI
+2312 
-2327 VLDSADDSGVHGD
+2327 
-2340 NMTNHTQPTFALQH
+2340 
-2354 IDDDAVRVTVSVE
+2354 
-2367 HGGVTTT
+2367 
-2374 FDATKDA
+2374 
-2381 GGWTFT
+2381 
-2387 PTGAWADGDY
+2387 
-2397 TLSVSV
+2397 
-2403 EDKAGNTSHSASLTV
+2403 
-2418 TVDTQIAINNIEL
+2418 
-2431 VNDSG
+2431 
-2436 IPDDNLTNNVRPHFQ
+2436 
-2451 VTVPTDVNVVRLSID
+2451 
-2466 GGKTWFNAT
+2466 
-2475 QSATPGVWDY
+2475 
-2485 IWPDDVAD
+2485 
-2493 GGYTLTVEATDEA
+2493 
-2506 GNKATQTLDFT
+2506 
-2517 IDTTLSVPT
+2517 
-2526 LSLDSADDSGIAGDN
+2526 
-2541 ITNVKTP
+2541 
-2548 GFTLNN
+2548 
-2554 IDTDV
+2554 
-2559 SRVIVEVMHNGI
+2559 
-2571 KQEVPLV
+2571 
-2578 QTGGQWRFAP
+2578 
-2588 TSDWA
+2588 
-2593 DGDYIL
+2593 
-2599 TVKVEDRAGNVKQS
+2599 
-2613 APLTVTVDTHIA
+2613 
-2625 IDRIELVNDS
+2625 
-2635 GIPGD
+2635 
-2640 NLTNEARPH
+2640 
-2649 FQVTVPAD
+2649 
-2657 VNGVRLSIDGGKT
+2657 
-2670 WFDATQSATS
+2670 
-2680 GVWDYTWLTNVA
+2680 
-2692 NGPHTLMVEASDKAG
+2692 
-2707 NKTTQKL
+2707 
-2714 DFTID
+2714 
-2719 TILSEPTITL
+2719 
-2729 DSADDSAAGD
+2729 
-2739 NITNVKMPGFTLG
+2739 
-2752 NIDADVTKVVVTVA
+2752 
-2766 HDGKNQQIELIK
+2766 
-2778 NGGVWRFT
+2778 
-2786 PGAAWTDGDYT
+2786 
-2797 LTVKVEDK
+2797 
-2805 AGNTNYSAPLTVT
+2805 
-2818 IDTQTSIDRIELL
+2818 
-2831 NDTGIVGDNLTNEA
+2831 
-2845 RPQFHITVPTDVNS
+2845 
-2859 VQLSLDGGINWVNA
+2859 
-2873 TLTSD
+2873 
-2878 GVWEYIWPTDLV
+2878 
-2890 ENTYTLT
+2890 
-2897 VKATD
+2897 
-2902 VAGNTATETL
+2902 
-2912 NFIIDTTLS
+2912 
-2921 TPTITLDSADDSGT
+2921 
-2935 ANDNKTNV
+2935 
-2943 KTPGFIIGGIDSD
+2943 
-2956 VTQVVVQVMRDGH
+2956 
-2969 SEEVELTQTNGQW
+2969 
-2982 RFVPGSA
+2982 
-2989 WTDGDYTLTV
+2989 
-2999 TVKDEA
+2999 
-3005 GNIRHSA
+3005 
-3012 PLTVT
+3012 
-3017 IDTQITIDHIELVND
+3017 
-3032 SGIPDDNLTNNV
+3032 

-3177 GATGIWSVTP
+3177 DATGNWSVTPTGTWADGDYTLTVRVEDEAGNEKHSASLTVTVDTQITIDAIELVNDNGIPGDNMTNDAHPQFRVTVPGDVNEVSLSIDGGVTWVKATQSATPGVWNYTWPGTVPDGDYTLNVKATDNAGNTVTETLHFTIDTTLSTPVIVLDSADDTGIQGDNMTNRTQPTFNLQHIDDDAVRVTVSVEHGGVTTTFDATKGVGGWTFTPPTSWGAGDYTLSVSVEDKAGNTSHSASLTVTVDTQIAINNIELVNDSGIPDDNLTNNVRPQFQVKVPTDVNEVRLSIDGGKTWFNATQSATPGVWDYTWLADVGEGKHTLTVEATDKAGNQTTQKLDFIIDTLLSEPTIVLDSTDDSGTKGDNLTNANKPTFLLGNIDADARYVTVEVQHGSTKEVLTATKGATGIWSVTP

-3200 RVEDDAGNVK
+3200 RVEDEAGNVK

-3221 QITIDVIELVNDNG
+3221 QITIDAIELVNDNG

-3321 TPTIAM
+3321 TPTITM

-3352 IDADAHSVILRITQG
+3352 IDSDAQSVILRITQG

-3411 TPLVVTVDTQTSI
+3411 TPLIVTVDTQTSI

-3472 TQGIEGV
+3472 AQGIEGV

-3486 DMGDGKHTLTVM
+3486 DMGDGKHILTVM

-3619 QIAIDRI
+3619 QIAIDHI

-3686 DMPEGQHTLTVEV
+3686 DMPEGQHTLIVEV
-3699 TDGAGNKMTE
+3699 TDGAGNKMTG
-3709 TLNFTIDITLLTPT
+3709 TLDFTIDITLLTPT

-3742 VTQPVFVLGSI
+3742 VTQPIFVLGSI

-3842 TNHDRPVFDIHQVDS
+3842 TNHDRPVFDIRQVDS

-3958 VQVRVTLDGGANW
+3958 IQVRVTLDGGANW

-3986 PNTLVDGTYTL
+3986 PNTLVYGTYTL
-3997 RVEATDEAGNIANK
+3997 RVEATDQAGNIANK

-4186 LPDGQHTLLVDVT
+4186 LPDGKHTLLVDVT

-4304 TSAELRIEIDT
+4304 TSAELQIEIDT

-4524 ESAVDNITSVTTPRF
+4524 ESAVDNITSVTKPRF

-4551 VIRINGVSYSVTA
+4551 VIRINGVSYPVTA

-4614 MEPASDTGN
+4614 MEPASDTGS

-4662 QTITVGADG
+4662 HTITVGADG

-4712 DPTIRLSDPSIDDQH
+4712 DPTIRLSDPSIDDQY
-4727 EATSLRPEFKGFA
+4727 EATSLRPEFKGLA

-4832 PTLIG
+4832 PTLVG
-4837 STLPNTIVSIYVDGV
+4837 NTLPNAIVSIYVDGV

-4969 NYELTFKVEDVAGN
+4969 NYVLTFKVEDVAGN

-5081 QQKEILIEHD
+5081 QQKDILIEHD

-5301 ITNHNKPVLVGTAEA
+5301 ITSHNKPVLVGTAEA

-5384 PAMVAGS
+5384 PVMMAGS

-5397 NDSITSQTRPTF
+5397 NDSITSQTRPAF
-5409 SIFGEMNQSVQIFID
+5409 SIYGEMNQSVQIFID

-5535 WVNEKGHW
+5535 WVNDKGHW

-5572 EKYSIWVDTHIKV
+5572 EKYSIWVDTHIQV

-5599 EWWSNSDLITMRG
+5599 DWWSNSSTITMRG
-5612 TGEIGATVSLIVA
+5612 MGEIGATVSLIVA

-5633 VAATGR
+5633 VAANGQ
-5639 WELSTDKL
+5639 WELSTDQL
-5647 PEGTYDI
+5647 PEGKYDI
-5654 SLVIE
+5654 TLSIE
-5659 DSAGNRWEDVREI
+5659 DNAGNRKEEVHEI

-5700 EAKSQLIITDSE
+5700 EAKSQLIITDSN

-5751 DVPLDIMKEVPV
+5751 DVPLDIMKETPV

-5777 NITRDKQPTFII
+5777 NITRDNQPTFII

-5867 GEDNGAS
+5867 GEGNGAS
-5874 DSDNVTNHTQP
+5874 DSDNVTNHNHTQP

-5931 GNYTLSVT
+5931 GTYTLSVT
-5939 VVDRAGNSQQ
+5939 VVDRAGNSLQ
-5949 SASLAV
+5949 SASLEV

-5985 SETVNAESATHLRTE
+5985 SETVNAESATHLRTV
-6000 PSAAEESVVKVTAY
+6000 PSAAEESVVKETAY

-6042 ENIVNVSIMF
+6042 ENIVNVSVMF

-6084 FIDKDNDF
+6084 FIDKDDDF

-6106 DIVNAMNVRGK
+6106 DIVNAMNARGK

>member
-112 KEEEELKKQLDDAE
+112 KEEEELKKQLDEAE

-162 IEEMLQNFLADN
+162 MEEMLQEFLADN

-446 GIKNDN
+446 GIKNDS

-535 AEIETTNDSG
+535 AEIETTDDSG

-598 VEGINNLTFTV
+598 VEGVNNLTFTV

-623 VIDTIAPVPPTVSL
+623 VIDTVAPVPPTVSL
-637 EDYVVLPNGI
+637 EDFVVLPNGI

-1034 SGISD
+1034 SGIAD

-1106 AGNKANSAIFDF
+1106 AGNKANSAVFDF

-1182 NGSWLFIPGNTW
+1182 NGSWLFTPGNTW

-1382 GGWTFTPPTSWA
+1382 GGWSFTPTGAWA

-1434 DSGIPDDNLTNN
+1434 DSGIPNDNLTNN

-1473 NATQSATPGVWDYIW
+1473 NATQSATPGAWDYIW

-1500 VEATDEAGNK
+1500 VEATDKAGNK
-1510 ATQTLDFT
+1510 TTQELDFT

-1561 RVIVEVMHNGIK
+1561 RVTVEVMHNGIK

-1672 FDATQSATSGVWDYT
+1672 FDATQSATPGVWDYT

-1712 QKLDFTIDTILSE
+1712 QKLDFIIDTMLSE

-2018 IDTQITI
+2018 IDTQIAI

-2038 DNLTNNVRP
+2038 DNLTN
-2047 HFQVTVPTDVN
+2047 
-2058 VVRLSIDGGKT
+2058 
-2069 WFNATQSATPG
+2069 
-2080 VWDYTWL
+2080 
-2087 ADVGEGKH
+2087 
-2095 TLTVEATDKAGN
+2095 EA
-2107 KTTQQLDFIIDTLLS
+2107 
-2122 EPTIVLDNTDDSGT
+2122 
-2136 KGDHLTNVNKPTFL
+2136 
-2150 LGNIDADARYVTV
+2150 
-2163 EVQHG
+2163 
-2168 GTKEV
+2168 
-2173 LTATKDATGNWSVTP
+2173 
-2188 TGTWADG
+2188 
-2195 DYTLTVRVEDEAGN
+2195 
-2209 EKHSASLTV
+2209 
-2218 TVDTQITIDVIELV
+2218 
-2232 NDNGIPGDNMTNDA
+2232 
-2246 HPQFR
+2246 
-2251 VTVPGDVNEVSLSI
+2251 
-2265 DGGVTWVKAT
+2265 
-2275 QSATP
+2275 
-2280 GVWNYTWP
+2280 
-2288 GTVPDGDYT
+2288 
-2297 LNVKATDNAGNTVTE
+2297 
-2312 TLHFTIDTTLSTPVI
+2312 
-2327 VLDSADDSGVHGD
+2327 
-2340 NMTNHTQPTFALQH
+2340 
-2354 IDDDAVRVTVSVE
+2354 
-2367 HGGVTTT
+2367 
-2374 FDATKDA
+2374 
-2381 GGWTFT
+2381 
-2387 PTGAWADGDY
+2387 
-2397 TLSVSV
+2397 
-2403 EDKAGNTSHSASLTV
+2403 
-2418 TVDTQIAINNIEL
+2418 
-2431 VNDSG
+2431 
-2436 IPDDNLTNNVRPHFQ
+2436 
-2451 VTVPTDVNVVRLSID
+2451 
-2466 GGKTWFNAT
+2466 
-2475 QSATPGVWDY
+2475 
-2485 IWPDDVAD
+2485 
-2493 GGYTLTVEATDEA
+2493 
-2506 GNKATQTLDFT
+2506 
-2517 IDTTLSVPT
+2517 
-2526 LSLDSADDSGIAGDN
+2526 
-2541 ITNVKTP
+2541 
-2548 GFTLNN
+2548 
-2554 IDTDV
+2554 
-2559 SRVIVEVMHNGI
+2559 
-2571 KQEVPLV
+2571 
-2578 QTGGQWRFAP
+2578 
-2588 TSDWA
+2588 
-2593 DGDYIL
+2593 
-2599 TVKVEDRAGNVKQS
+2599 
-2613 APLTVTVDTHIA
+2613 
-2625 IDRIELVNDS
+2625 
-2635 GIPGD
+2635 
-2640 NLTNEARPH
+2640 
-2649 FQVTVPAD
+2649 
-2657 VNGVRLSIDGGKT
+2657 
-2670 WFDATQSATS
+2670 
-2680 GVWDYTWLTNVA
+2680 
-2692 NGPHTLMVEASDKAG
+2692 
-2707 NKTTQKL
+2707 
-2714 DFTID
+2714 
-2719 TILSEPTITL
+2719 
-2729 DSADDSAAGD
+2729 
-2739 NITNVKMPGFTLG
+2739 
-2752 NIDADVTKVVVTVA
+2752 
-2766 HDGKNQQIELIK
+2766 
-2778 NGGVWRFT
+2778 
-2786 PGAAWTDGDYT
+2786 
-2797 LTVKVEDK
+2797 
-2805 AGNTNYSAPLTVT
+2805 
-2818 IDTQTSIDRIELL
+2818 
-2831 NDTGIVGDNLTNEA
+2831 
-2845 RPQFHITVPTDVNS
+2845 
-2859 VQLSLDGGINWVNA
+2859 
-2873 TLTSD
+2873 
-2878 GVWEYIWPTDLV
+2878 
-2890 ENTYTLT
+2890 
-2897 VKATD
+2897 
-2902 VAGNTATETL
+2902 
-2912 NFIIDTTLS
+2912 
-2921 TPTITLDSADDSGT
+2921 
-2935 ANDNKTNV
+2935 
-2943 KTPGFIIGGIDSD
+2943 
-2956 VTQVVVQVMRDGH
+2956 
-2969 SEEVELTQTNGQW
+2969 
-2982 RFVPGSA
+2982 
-2989 WTDGDYTLTV
+2989 
-2999 TVKDEA
+2999 
-3005 GNIRHSA
+3005 
-3012 PLTVT
+3012 
-3017 IDTQITIDHIELVND
+3017 
-3032 SGIPDDNLTNNV
+3032 

-3177 GATGIWSVTP
+3177 DATGNWSVTPTGTWADGDYTLTVRVEDEAGNEKHSASLTVTVDTQITIDAIELVNDNGIPGDNMTNDAHPQFRVTVPGDVNEVSLSIDGGVTWVKATQSATPGVWNYTWPGTVPDGDYTLNVKATDNAGNTVTETLHFTIDTTLSTPVIVLDSADDTGIQGDNMTNRTQPTFNLQHIDDDAVRVTVSVEHGGVTTTFDATKGVGGWTFTPPTSWGAGDYTLSVSVEDKAGNTSHSASLTVTVDTQIAINNIELVNDSGIPDDNLTNNVRPQFQVKVPTDVNEVRLSIDGGKTWFNATQSATPGVWDYTWLADVGEGKHTLTVEATDKAGNQTTQKLDFIIDTLLSEPTIVLDSTDDSGTKGDNLTNANKPTFLLGNIDADARYVTVEVQHGSTKEVLTATKGATGIWSVTP

-3200 RVEDDAGNVK
+3200 RVEDEAGNVK

-3221 QITIDVIELVNDNG
+3221 QITIDAIELVNDNG

-3321 TPTIAM
+3321 TPTITM

-3352 IDADAHSVILRITQG
+3352 IDSDAQSVILRITQG

-3411 TPLVVTVDTQTSI
+3411 TPLIVTVDTQTSI

-3472 TQGIEGV
+3472 AQGIEGV

-3486 DMGDGKHTLTVM
+3486 DMGDGKHILTVM

-3619 QIAIDRI
+3619 QIAIDHI

-3686 DMPEGQHTLTVEV
+3686 DMPEGQHTLIVEV
-3699 TDGAGNKMTE
+3699 TDGAGNKMTG
-3709 TLNFTIDITLLTPT
+3709 TLDFTIDITLLTPT

-3742 VTQPVFVLGSI
+3742 VTQPIFVLGSI

-3842 TNHDRPVFDIHQVDS
+3842 TNHDRPVFDIRQVDS

-3958 VQVRVTLDGGANW
+3958 IQVRVTLDGGANW

-3997 RVEATDEAGNIANK
+3997 RVEATDQAGNIANK

-4186 LPDGQHTLLVDVT
+4186 LPDGKHTLLVDVT

-4304 TSAELRIEIDT
+4304 TSAELQIEIDT

-4524 ESAVDNITSVTTPRF
+4524 ESAVDNITSVTKPRF

-4551 VIRINGVSYSVTA
+4551 VIRINGVSYPVTA

-4614 MEPASDTGN
+4614 MEPASDTGS

-4662 QTITVGADG
+4662 HTITVGADG

-4712 DPTIRLSDPSIDDQH
+4712 DPTIRLSDPSIDDQY
-4727 EATSLRPEFKGFA
+4727 EATSLRPEFKGLA

-4832 PTLIG
+4832 PTLVG
-4837 STLPNTIVSIYVDGV
+4837 NTLPNAIVSIYVDGV

-4969 NYELTFKVEDVAGN
+4969 NYVLTFKVEDVAGN

-5081 QQKEILIEHD
+5081 QQKDILIEHD

-5301 ITNHNKPVLVGTAEA
+5301 ITSHNKPVLVGTAEA

-5338 TWSYQFD
+5338 TWFYQFD

-5384 PAMVAGS
+5384 PVMMAGS

-5397 NDSITSQTRPTF
+5397 NDSITSQTRPAF
-5409 SIFGEMNQSVQIFID
+5409 SIYGEMNQSVQIFID

-5535 WVNEKGHW
+5535 WVNDKGHW

-5572 EKYSIWVDTHIKV
+5572 EKYSIWVDTHIQV

-5599 EWWSNSDLITMRG
+5599 DWWSNSSTITMRG
-5612 TGEIGATVSLIVA
+5612 MGEIGATVSLIVA

-5633 VAATGR
+5633 VAANGQ
-5639 WELSTDKL
+5639 WELSTDQL
-5647 PEGTYDI
+5647 PEGKYDI
-5654 SLVIE
+5654 TLSIE
-5659 DSAGNRWEDVREI
+5659 DNAGNRKEEVHEI

-5700 EAKSQLIITDSE
+5700 EAKSQLIITDSN

-5751 DVPLDIMKEVPV
+5751 DVPLDIMKETPV

-5777 NITRDKQPTFII
+5777 NITRDNQPTFII

-5867 GEDNGAS
+5867 GEGNGAS
-5874 DSDNVTNHTQP
+5874 DSDNVTNHNHTQP

-5931 GNYTLSVT
+5931 GTYTLSVT
-5939 VVDRAGNSQQ
+5939 VVDRAGNSLQ
-5949 SASLAV
+5949 SASLEV

-5985 SETVNAESATHLRTE
+5985 SETVNAESATHLRTV
-6000 PSAAEESVVKVTAY
+6000 PSAAEESVVKETAY

-6042 ENIVNVSIMF
+6042 ENIVNVSVMF

-6084 FIDKDNDF
+6084 FIDKDDDF

-6106 DIVNAMNVRGK
+6106 DIVNAMNARGK

>member
-929 LVNDTGVDNTDHII
+929 LVNDTGGDNTDHII

-1034 SGISD
+1034 SGIAD

-1066 AMSDTQ
+1066 AASDTQ

-1106 AGNKANSAIFDF
+1106 AGNKANSAVFDF

-1382 GGWTFTPPTSWA
+1382 GGWSFTPTGAWA

-1473 NATQSATPGVWDYIW
+1473 NATQSATPGVWDYTW
-1488 PDDVADGGYTLT
+1488 LADVGEGKHTLT
-1500 VEATDEAGNK
+1500 VEATDKAGNK
-1510 ATQTLDFT
+1510 TTQELDFT

-1637 IPGDN
+1637 IPDDN

-1698 LMVEASDKAGNKTT
+1698 LMVEATDKAGNKTT

-1791 WTDGDYTLTVKVE
+1791 WTDGNYTLTVKVE

-2018 IDTQITI
+2018 IDTQI
-2025 DHIELVND
+2025 
-2033 SGIPD
+2033 
-2038 DNLTNNVRP
+2038 
-2047 HFQVTVPTDVN
+2047 
-2058 VVRLSIDGGKT
+2058 
-2069 WFNATQSATPG
+2069 A
-2080 VWDYTWL
+2080 
-2087 ADVGEGKH
+2087 
-2095 TLTVEATDKAGN
+2095 
-2107 KTTQQLDFIIDTLLS
+2107 
-2122 EPTIVLDNTDDSGT
+2122 
-2136 KGDHLTNVNKPTFL
+2136 
-2150 LGNIDADARYVTV
+2150 
-2163 EVQHG
+2163 
-2168 GTKEV
+2168 
-2173 LTATKDATGNWSVTP
+2173 
-2188 TGTWADG
+2188 
-2195 DYTLTVRVEDEAGN
+2195 
-2209 EKHSASLTV
+2209 
-2218 TVDTQITIDVIELV
+2218 
-2232 NDNGIPGDNMTNDA
+2232 
-2246 HPQFR
+2246 
-2251 VTVPGDVNEVSLSI
+2251 
-2265 DGGVTWVKAT
+2265 
-2275 QSATP
+2275 
-2280 GVWNYTWP
+2280 
-2288 GTVPDGDYT
+2288 
-2297 LNVKATDNAGNTVTE
+2297 
-2312 TLHFTIDTTLSTPVI
+2312 
-2327 VLDSADDSGVHGD
+2327 
-2340 NMTNHTQPTFALQH
+2340 
-2354 IDDDAVRVTVSVE
+2354 
-2367 HGGVTTT
+2367 
-2374 FDATKDA
+2374 
-2381 GGWTFT
+2381 
-2387 PTGAWADGDY
+2387 
-2397 TLSVSV
+2397 
-2403 EDKAGNTSHSASLTV
+2403 
-2418 TVDTQIAINNIEL
+2418 
-2431 VNDSG
+2431 
-2436 IPDDNLTNNVRPHFQ
+2436 
-2451 VTVPTDVNVVRLSID
+2451 
-2466 GGKTWFNAT
+2466 
-2475 QSATPGVWDY
+2475 
-2485 IWPDDVAD
+2485 
-2493 GGYTLTVEATDEA
+2493 
-2506 GNKATQTLDFT
+2506 
-2517 IDTTLSVPT
+2517 
-2526 LSLDSADDSGIAGDN
+2526 
-2541 ITNVKTP
+2541 
-2548 GFTLNN
+2548 
-2554 IDTDV
+2554 
-2559 SRVIVEVMHNGI
+2559 
-2571 KQEVPLV
+2571 
-2578 QTGGQWRFAP
+2578 
-2588 TSDWA
+2588 
-2593 DGDYIL
+2593 
-2599 TVKVEDRAGNVKQS
+2599 
-2613 APLTVTVDTHIA
+2613 
-2625 IDRIELVNDS
+2625 
-2635 GIPGD
+2635 
-2640 NLTNEARPH
+2640 
-2649 FQVTVPAD
+2649 
-2657 VNGVRLSIDGGKT
+2657 
-2670 WFDATQSATS
+2670 
-2680 GVWDYTWLTNVA
+2680 
-2692 NGPHTLMVEASDKAG
+2692 
-2707 NKTTQKL
+2707 
-2714 DFTID
+2714 
-2719 TILSEPTITL
+2719 
-2729 DSADDSAAGD
+2729 
-2739 NITNVKMPGFTLG
+2739 
-2752 NIDADVTKVVVTVA
+2752 
-2766 HDGKNQQIELIK
+2766 
-2778 NGGVWRFT
+2778 
-2786 PGAAWTDGDYT
+2786 
-2797 LTVKVEDK
+2797 
-2805 AGNTNYSAPLTVT
+2805 
-2818 IDTQTSIDRIELL
+2818 
-2831 NDTGIVGDNLTNEA
+2831 
-2845 RPQFHITVPTDVNS
+2845 
-2859 VQLSLDGGINWVNA
+2859 
-2873 TLTSD
+2873 
-2878 GVWEYIWPTDLV
+2878 
-2890 ENTYTLT
+2890 
-2897 VKATD
+2897 
-2902 VAGNTATETL
+2902 
-2912 NFIIDTTLS
+2912 
-2921 TPTITLDSADDSGT
+2921 
-2935 ANDNKTNV
+2935 
-2943 KTPGFIIGGIDSD
+2943 
-2956 VTQVVVQVMRDGH
+2956 
-2969 SEEVELTQTNGQW
+2969 
-2982 RFVPGSA
+2982 
-2989 WTDGDYTLTV
+2989 
-2999 TVKDEA
+2999 
-3005 GNIRHSA
+3005 
-3012 PLTVT
+3012 
-3017 IDTQITIDHIELVND
+3017 IDHIELVND

-3177 GATGIWSVTP
+3177 DATGNWSVTPTGTWADGDYTLTVRVEDEAGNEKHSASLTVTVDTQITIDAIELVNDNGIPGDNMTNDAHPQFRVTVPGDVNEVSLSIDGGVTWVKATQSATPGVWNYTWPGTVPDGDYTLNVKATDNAGNTVTETLHFTIDTTLSVPVIVLNSADDTGVQGDNMTNSTQPTFALQHIDDDAVRVTVSVEHGGVTTTFDATKGVGGWSFTPTGAWADGDYTLSVSVEDKAGNTSHSASLTVTVDTQIAINNIELVNDSGIPDDNLTNNVRPHFQVKVPTDVNEVRLSIDGGKTWFNATQSATPGVWDYTWLADVGEGKHTLTVEATDKAGNQTTQKLDFIIDTMLSEPTIVLDSTDDSGTKGDNLTNANKPTFILGNIDADARYVTVEVQYGGTKEVLTATKGATGIWSVTP

-3192 DGDYTLTV
+3192 DGDYMLTV

-3321 TPTIAM
+3321 TPTITM

-3352 IDADAHSVILRITQG
+3352 IDSDAQSVILRITQG

-3411 TPLVVTVDTQTSI
+3411 TPLIVTVDTQTSI

-3472 TQGIEGV
+3472 AQGIEGV

-3619 QIAIDRI
+3619 QIAIDHI

-3709 TLNFTIDITLLTPT
+3709 TLNFTIDITLMTPT

-3842 TNHDRPVFDIHQVDS
+3842 TNHDRPVFDIRQVDS

-4304 TSAELRIEIDT
+4304 TSAELKIEIDT

-4524 ESAVDNITSVTTPRF
+4524 ESAVDNITSVTKPRF

-4551 VIRINGVSYSVTA
+4551 VIRINGVSYPVTA

-4832 PTLIG
+4832 PTLVG
-4837 STLPNTIVSIYVDGV
+4837 NTLPNAIVSIYVDGV

-4969 NYELTFKVEDVAGN
+4969 NYVLTFKVEDVAGN

-5035 LTIRN
+5035 LTIRS

-5081 QQKEILIEHD
+5081 QQKDILIEHD

-5409 SIFGEMNQSVQIFID
+5409 SISGEMNQSVQIFID

-5535 WVNEKGHW
+5535 WVNDKGHW

-5572 EKYSIWVDTHIKV
+5572 EKYSIWVDTHIQV

-5599 EWWSNSDLITMRG
+5599 DWWSNSSTITMRG
-5612 TGEIGATVSLIVA
+5612 MGEIGATVSLIVA

-5633 VAATGR
+5633 VAANGQ
-5639 WELSTDKL
+5639 WELSTDQL
-5647 PEGTYDI
+5647 PEGKYDI
-5654 SLVIE
+5654 TLSIE
-5659 DSAGNRWEDVREI
+5659 DNAGNRKEEVHEI

-5700 EAKSQLIITDSE
+5700 EAKSQLIITDSN

-5985 SETVNAESATHLRTE
+5985 SETVNAESATHLRTV
-6000 PSAAEESVVKVTAY
+6000 PSAAEESVVKETAY

-6106 DIVNAMNVRGK
+6106 DIVNAMNARGK

>member
-424 SIITDTIAPEKPT
+424 SIITDTIPPEKPT

-1066 AMSDTQ
+1066 AASDTQ

-1106 AGNKANSAIFDF
+1106 AGNKANSAVFDF

-1182 NGSWLFIPGNTW
+1182 YGSWLFIPGNTW

-1382 GGWTFTPPTSWA
+1382 GGWSFTPTGAWA

-1434 DSGIPDDNLTNN
+1434 DSGIPNDNLTNN

-1473 NATQSATPGVWDYIW
+1473 NATQSATPGAWDYIW

-1500 VEATDEAGNK
+1500 VEATDKAGNK
-1510 ATQTLDFT
+1510 TTQELDFT

-2018 IDTQITI
+2018 IDTQIAI

-2038 DNLTNNVRP
+2038 DNLTNEARP

-2107 KTTQQLDFIIDTLLS
+2107 KTTQQLDFIIDTMLS

-2136 KGDHLTNVNKPTFL
+2136 KGDNLTNVNKPTFL

-2218 TVDTQITIDVIELV
+2218 TVDTQITIDAIELV

-2312 TLHFTIDTTLSTPVI
+2312 TLHFTIDTTLSVPVI
-2327 VLDSADDSGVHGD
+2327 VLNSADDTGVQGD
-2340 NMTNHTQPTFALQH
+2340 NMTNSSQPTFALQH

-2374 FDATKDA
+2374 FDATKGV
-2381 GGWTFT
+2381 GGWSFT

-2451 VTVPTDVNVVRLSID
+2451 VKVPTDVN
-2466 GGKTWFNAT
+2466 
-2475 QSATPGVWDY
+2475 
-2485 IWPDDVAD
+2485 
-2493 GGYTLTVEATDEA
+2493 E
-2506 GNKATQTLDFT
+2506 
-2517 IDTTLSVPT
+2517 
-2526 LSLDSADDSGIAGDN
+2526 
-2541 ITNVKTP
+2541 
-2548 GFTLNN
+2548 
-2554 IDTDV
+2554 
-2559 SRVIVEVMHNGI
+2559 
-2571 KQEVPLV
+2571 
-2578 QTGGQWRFAP
+2578 
-2588 TSDWA
+2588 
-2593 DGDYIL
+2593 
-2599 TVKVEDRAGNVKQS
+2599 
-2613 APLTVTVDTHIA
+2613 
-2625 IDRIELVNDS
+2625 
-2635 GIPGD
+2635 
-2640 NLTNEARPH
+2640 
-2649 FQVTVPAD
+2649 
-2657 VNGVRLSIDGGKT
+2657 
-2670 WFDATQSATS
+2670 
-2680 GVWDYTWLTNVA
+2680 
-2692 NGPHTLMVEASDKAG
+2692 
-2707 NKTTQKL
+2707 
-2714 DFTID
+2714 
-2719 TILSEPTITL
+2719 
-2729 DSADDSAAGD
+2729 
-2739 NITNVKMPGFTLG
+2739 
-2752 NIDADVTKVVVTVA
+2752 
-2766 HDGKNQQIELIK
+2766 
-2778 NGGVWRFT
+2778 
-2786 PGAAWTDGDYT
+2786 
-2797 LTVKVEDK
+2797 
-2805 AGNTNYSAPLTVT
+2805 
-2818 IDTQTSIDRIELL
+2818 
-2831 NDTGIVGDNLTNEA
+2831 
-2845 RPQFHITVPTDVNS
+2845 
-2859 VQLSLDGGINWVNA
+2859 
-2873 TLTSD
+2873 
-2878 GVWEYIWPTDLV
+2878 
-2890 ENTYTLT
+2890 
-2897 VKATD
+2897 
-2902 VAGNTATETL
+2902 
-2912 NFIIDTTLS
+2912 
-2921 TPTITLDSADDSGT
+2921 
-2935 ANDNKTNV
+2935 
-2943 KTPGFIIGGIDSD
+2943 
-2956 VTQVVVQVMRDGH
+2956 
-2969 SEEVELTQTNGQW
+2969 
-2982 RFVPGSA
+2982 
-2989 WTDGDYTLTV
+2989 
-2999 TVKDEA
+2999 
-3005 GNIRHSA
+3005 
-3012 PLTVT
+3012 
-3017 IDTQITIDHIELVND
+3017 
-3032 SGIPDDNLTNNV
+3032 
-3044 RPHFQVT
+3044 
-3051 VPTDVNVVRLSIDG
+3051 VRLSIDG

-3098 EATDKAGNKTTQ
+3098 EATDKAGNQTTQ
-3110 QLDFIIDTLLS
+3110 KLDFIIDTMLS
-3121 EPTIVLDNTD
+3121 EPTIVLDSTD
-3131 DSGTKGDNLTNVNKP
+3131 DSGTKGDNLTNANKP
-3146 TFLLGNIDADARY
+3146 TFILGNIDADARY

-3164 QHGGTKEVLTATK
+3164 QYGGTKEVLTATK

-3192 DGDYTLTV
+3192 DGDYMLTV

-3321 TPTIAM
+3321 TPTITM

-3352 IDADAHSVILRITQG
+3352 IDSDAQSVILRITQG

-3411 TPLVVTVDTQTSI
+3411 TPLIVTVDTQTSI

-3472 TQGIEGV
+3472 AQGIEGV

-3619 QIAIDRI
+3619 QIAIDHI

-3709 TLNFTIDITLLTPT
+3709 TLNFTIDITLMTPT

-4304 TSAELRIEIDT
+4304 TSAELKIEIDT

-4467 GNKWLFTPDTPLV
+4467 DNKWLFTPDTPLV

-4524 ESAVDNITSVTTPRF
+4524 ESAVDNITSVTKPRF

-4551 VIRINGVSYSVTA
+4551 VIRINGVSYPVTA

-4898 VTIDTEVAELVWNIS
+4898 LTIDTEVAELVWNIS

-5301 ITNHNKPVLVGTAEA
+5301 ITSHNKPVLVGTAEA

-5384 PAMVAGS
+5384 PVMMAGS

-5397 NDSITSQTRPTF
+5397 NDSITSQTRPAF
-5409 SIFGEMNQSVQIFID
+5409 SIYGEMNQSVQIFID

-5475 TFNTTP
+5475 TLNTTP

-5572 EKYSIWVDTHIKV
+5572 EKYSIWVDTHIQV

-5599 EWWSNSDLITMRG
+5599 DWWSNSSTITMRG
-5612 TGEIGATVSLIVA
+5612 MGEIGATVSLIVA

-5633 VAATGR
+5633 VAANGQ
-5639 WELSTDKL
+5639 WELSTDQL
-5647 PEGTYDI
+5647 PEGKYDI
-5654 SLVIE
+5654 TLSIE
-5659 DSAGNRWEDVREI
+5659 DNAGNRKEEVHEI

-5700 EAKSQLIITDSE
+5700 EAKSQLIITDSN

-5751 DVPLDIMKEVPV
+5751 DVSLDIMKEVPV

-5867 GEDNGAS
+5867 GEDNGVS

-5908 TDIYQATQGADGW
+5908 TDTYQATQGADGW

-5931 GNYTLSVT
+5931 GTYTLSVT

-5974 DATATAVTPPE
+5974 DATPTAVTPLE
-5985 SETVNAESATHLRTE
+5985 SETVNAESDTHLRTV
-6000 PSAAEESVVKVTAY
+6000 PSAAEESVVKETAY

-6042 ENIVNVSIMF
+6042 ENIVNVSVMF

-6106 DIVNAMNVRGK
+6106 DIVNAMNARGK
-6117 TEDDIND
+6117 AEDDIND

>member
-242 TLALAAESNSGSK
+242 TLALATESNSGSK

-623 VIDTIAPVPPTVSL
+623 VIDTVAPVPPTVSL
-637 EDYVVLPNGI
+637 EDFVVLPNGI

-1034 SGISD
+1034 SGVSD

-1066 AMSDTQ
+1066 AASDTQ

-1106 AGNKANSAIFDF
+1106 AGNKANSAVFDF

-1205 EDKAGNTNY
+1205 EDKAGNTSY

-1382 GGWTFTPPTSWA
+1382 GGWSFTPTGAWA

-1434 DSGIPDDNLTNN
+1434 DSGIPNDNLTNN

-1473 NATQSATPGVWDYIW
+1473 NATQSATPGAWDYIW

-1500 VEATDEAGNK
+1500 VEATDKAGNK
-1510 ATQTLDFT
+1510 TTQELDFT

-1642 LTNEARPHFQVTV
+1642 VTNEARPHFQVTV

-1765 VAHDGKNQQIE
+1765 VAHDGKKQQIE

-2122 EPTIVLDNTDDSGT
+2122 EPTIVLDSTDDSGT
-2136 KGDHLTNVNKPTFL
+2136 KGDNLTNVNKPTFL

-2312 TLHFTIDTTLSTPVI
+2312 TLHFTIDTTLSVPVI
-2327 VLDSADDSGVHGD
+2327 VLNSADDTGVQGD
-2340 NMTNHTQPTFALQH
+2340 NMTNSTQPTFALQH

-2374 FDATKDA
+2374 FDATKGT
-2381 GGWTFT
+2381 GGWSFT

-2451 VTVPTDVNVVRLSID
+2451 VKVPMDVN
-2466 GGKTWFNAT
+2466 
-2475 QSATPGVWDY
+2475 
-2485 IWPDDVAD
+2485 
-2493 GGYTLTVEATDEA
+2493 E
-2506 GNKATQTLDFT
+2506 
-2517 IDTTLSVPT
+2517 
-2526 LSLDSADDSGIAGDN
+2526 
-2541 ITNVKTP
+2541 
-2548 GFTLNN
+2548 
-2554 IDTDV
+2554 
-2559 SRVIVEVMHNGI
+2559 
-2571 KQEVPLV
+2571 
-2578 QTGGQWRFAP
+2578 
-2588 TSDWA
+2588 
-2593 DGDYIL
+2593 
-2599 TVKVEDRAGNVKQS
+2599 
-2613 APLTVTVDTHIA
+2613 
-2625 IDRIELVNDS
+2625 
-2635 GIPGD
+2635 
-2640 NLTNEARPH
+2640 
-2649 FQVTVPAD
+2649 
-2657 VNGVRLSIDGGKT
+2657 
-2670 WFDATQSATS
+2670 
-2680 GVWDYTWLTNVA
+2680 
-2692 NGPHTLMVEASDKAG
+2692 
-2707 NKTTQKL
+2707 
-2714 DFTID
+2714 
-2719 TILSEPTITL
+2719 
-2729 DSADDSAAGD
+2729 
-2739 NITNVKMPGFTLG
+2739 
-2752 NIDADVTKVVVTVA
+2752 
-2766 HDGKNQQIELIK
+2766 
-2778 NGGVWRFT
+2778 
-2786 PGAAWTDGDYT
+2786 
-2797 LTVKVEDK
+2797 
-2805 AGNTNYSAPLTVT
+2805 
-2818 IDTQTSIDRIELL
+2818 
-2831 NDTGIVGDNLTNEA
+2831 
-2845 RPQFHITVPTDVNS
+2845 
-2859 VQLSLDGGINWVNA
+2859 
-2873 TLTSD
+2873 
-2878 GVWEYIWPTDLV
+2878 
-2890 ENTYTLT
+2890 
-2897 VKATD
+2897 
-2902 VAGNTATETL
+2902 
-2912 NFIIDTTLS
+2912 
-2921 TPTITLDSADDSGT
+2921 
-2935 ANDNKTNV
+2935 
-2943 KTPGFIIGGIDSD
+2943 
-2956 VTQVVVQVMRDGH
+2956 
-2969 SEEVELTQTNGQW
+2969 
-2982 RFVPGSA
+2982 
-2989 WTDGDYTLTV
+2989 
-2999 TVKDEA
+2999 
-3005 GNIRHSA
+3005 
-3012 PLTVT
+3012 
-3017 IDTQITIDHIELVND
+3017 
-3032 SGIPDDNLTNNV
+3032 
-3044 RPHFQVT
+3044 
-3051 VPTDVNVVRLSIDG
+3051 VRLSIDG

-3098 EATDKAGNKTTQ
+3098 EATDKAGNQTTQ
-3110 QLDFIIDTLLS
+3110 KLDFIIDTLLS
-3121 EPTIVLDNTD
+3121 EPTIVLDSTD
-3131 DSGTKGDNLTNVNKP
+3131 DSGTKGDNLTNANKP
-3146 TFLLGNIDADARY
+3146 TFILGNIDADARY

-3164 QHGGTKEVLTATK
+3164 QYGGTKEVLTATK

-3321 TPTIAM
+3321 TPTITM

-3352 IDADAHSVILRITQG
+3352 IDSDAQSVILRITQG

-3411 TPLVVTVDTQTSI
+3411 TPLIVTVDTQTSI

-3472 TQGIEGV
+3472 AQGIEGV

-3619 QIAIDRI
+3619 QIAIDHI

-3709 TLNFTIDITLLTPT
+3709 TLNFTIDITLMTPT

-3842 TNHDRPVFDIHQVDS
+3842 TNHDRPVFDIRQVDS

-4524 ESAVDNITSVTTPRF
+4524 ESAVDNITSVTKPRF

-4551 VIRINGVSYSVTA
+4551 VIRINGVSYPVTA

-4832 PTLIG
+4832 PTLVG
-4837 STLPNTIVSIYVDGV
+4837 NTLPNAIVSIYVDGV

-4969 NYELTFKVEDVAGN
+4969 NYVLTFKVEDVAGN

-5301 ITNHNKPVLVGTAEA
+5301 ITSHNKPVLVGTAEA

-5384 PAMVAGS
+5384 PVMMAGS

-5397 NDSITSQTRPTF
+5397 NDSITSQTRPAF
-5409 SIFGEMNQSVQIFID
+5409 SIYGEMNQSVQIFID

-5475 TFNTTP
+5475 TLNTTP

-5535 WVNEKGHW
+5535 WVNDKGHW

-5572 EKYSIWVDTHIKV
+5572 EKYSIWVDTHIQV

-5599 EWWSNSDLITMRG
+5599 DWWSNSSTITMRG
-5612 TGEIGATVSLIVA
+5612 MGEIGATVSLIVA

-5633 VAATGR
+5633 VAANGQ
-5639 WELSTDKL
+5639 WELSTDQL
-5647 PEGTYDI
+5647 PEGKYDI
-5654 SLVIE
+5654 TLSIE
-5659 DSAGNRWEDVREI
+5659 DNAGNRKEEVHEI

-5700 EAKSQLIITDSE
+5700 EAKSQLIITDSN

-5751 DVPLDIMKEVPV
+5751 DVSLDIMKEVPV

-5867 GEDNGAS
+5867 GEDNGVS

-5908 TDIYQATQGADGW
+5908 TDTYQATQGADGW

-5931 GNYTLSVT
+5931 GTYTLSVT

-5985 SETVNAESATHLRTE
+5985 SETVNAESATHLRTV
-6000 PSAAEESVVKVTAY
+6000 PSAAEESVVKETAY

-6106 DIVNAMNVRGK
+6106 DIVNAMNARGK

>member
-162 IEEMLQNFLADN
+162 MEEMLQEFLADN

-424 SIITDTIAPEKPT
+424 SIITDTIPPEKPT

-535 AEIETTNDSG
+535 AEIETTDDSG

-623 VIDTIAPVPPTVSL
+623 VIDTIAPLPPTVSL

-957 STVKLYIDGAL
+957 STVKLYVDGAL

-1034 SGISD
+1034 SGIAD

-1106 AGNKANSAIFDF
+1106 AGNKANSAVFDF

-1182 NGSWLFIPGNTW
+1182 NGSWLFTPGNTW

-1205 EDKAGNTNY
+1205 EDKAGNTSY

-1326 VIVLDSADDTGI
+1326 VIVLNSADDTGV
-1338 QGDNMTNSTQP
+1338 QGDNMTNRTQP

-1382 GGWTFTPPTSWA
+1382 GGWTFTPTGAWA

-1434 DSGIPDDNLTNN
+1434 DSGIPNDNLTNN

-1463 LSIDGGKTWF
+1463 LSIDGGKTWVT
-1473 NATQSATPGVWDYIW
+1473 AAQKAAGVWEYIW
-1488 PDDVADGGYTLT
+1488 PDDVTDGSHTLT

-1541 NITNV
+1541 NITSV

-1637 IPGDN
+1637 IPDDN

-1698 LMVEASDKAGNKTT
+1698 LMVEATDKAGNKTT
-1712 QKLDFTIDTILSE
+1712 QKLDFIIDTLLSE

-1791 WTDGDYTLTVKVE
+1791 WSDGDYTLTVKVE

-2018 IDTQITI
+2018 IDTQIAI

-2033 SGIPD
+2033 SGIPN

-2107 KTTQQLDFIIDTLLS
+2107 KTTQKLDFIIDTLLS
-2122 EPTIVLDNTDDSGT
+2122 EPTIVLDSTDDSGT
-2136 KGDHLTNVNKPTFL
+2136 KGDNLTNVNKPTFL

-2195 DYTLTVRVEDEAGN
+2195 DYTLTVRVEDDAGN
-2209 EKHSASLTV
+2209 VKYSASLTV

-2232 NDNGIPGDNMTNDA
+2232 NDSGTRGDNLTNDA
-2246 HPQFR
+2246 NPHFR
-2251 VTVPGDVNEVSLSI
+2251 ITVPGDVNEVSLSI

-2275 QSATP
+2275 QSVTP

-2327 VLDSADDSGVHGD
+2327 VLDSADDTGVQGD
-2340 NMTNHTQPTFALQH
+2340 NMTNRTQPTFALQQ

-2374 FDATKDA
+2374 FDATKGT

-2485 IWPDDVAD
+2485 
-2493 GGYTLTVEATDEA
+2493 
-2506 GNKATQTLDFT
+2506 
-2517 IDTTLSVPT
+2517 
-2526 LSLDSADDSGIAGDN
+2526 
-2541 ITNVKTP
+2541 
-2548 GFTLNN
+2548 
-2554 IDTDV
+2554 
-2559 SRVIVEVMHNGI
+2559 
-2571 KQEVPLV
+2571 
-2578 QTGGQWRFAP
+2578 
-2588 TSDWA
+2588 
-2593 DGDYIL
+2593 
-2599 TVKVEDRAGNVKQS
+2599 
-2613 APLTVTVDTHIA
+2613 
-2625 IDRIELVNDS
+2625 
-2635 GIPGD
+2635 
-2640 NLTNEARPH
+2640 
-2649 FQVTVPAD
+2649 
-2657 VNGVRLSIDGGKT
+2657 
-2670 WFDATQSATS
+2670 
-2680 GVWDYTWLTNVA
+2680 TWLV
-2692 NGPHTLMVEASDKAG
+2692 
-2707 NKTTQKL
+2707 
-2714 DFTID
+2714 
-2719 TILSEPTITL
+2719 
-2729 DSADDSAAGD
+2729 
-2739 NITNVKMPGFTLG
+2739 
-2752 NIDADVTKVVVTVA
+2752 
-2766 HDGKNQQIELIK
+2766 
-2778 NGGVWRFT
+2778 
-2786 PGAAWTDGDYT
+2786 
-2797 LTVKVEDK
+2797 
-2805 AGNTNYSAPLTVT
+2805 
-2818 IDTQTSIDRIELL
+2818 
-2831 NDTGIVGDNLTNEA
+2831 
-2845 RPQFHITVPTDVNS
+2845 
-2859 VQLSLDGGINWVNA
+2859 
-2873 TLTSD
+2873 
-2878 GVWEYIWPTDLV
+2878 
-2890 ENTYTLT
+2890 
-2897 VKATD
+2897 
-2902 VAGNTATETL
+2902 
-2912 NFIIDTTLS
+2912 
-2921 TPTITLDSADDSGT
+2921 
-2935 ANDNKTNV
+2935 
-2943 KTPGFIIGGIDSD
+2943 
-2956 VTQVVVQVMRDGH
+2956 
-2969 SEEVELTQTNGQW
+2969 
-2982 RFVPGSA
+2982 
-2989 WTDGDYTLTV
+2989 
-2999 TVKDEA
+2999 
-3005 GNIRHSA
+3005 
-3012 PLTVT
+3012 
-3017 IDTQITIDHIELVND
+3017 
-3032 SGIPDDNLTNNV
+3032 
-3044 RPHFQVT
+3044 
-3051 VPTDVNVVRLSIDG
+3051 
-3065 GKTWFNAT
+3065 
-3073 QSATPGV
+3073 
-3080 WDYTW
+3080 
-3085 LADVGEGKHTLTV
+3085 DVGEGKHTLTV
-3098 EATDKAGNKTTQ
+3098 EATDKAGNQTTQ

-3146 TFLLGNIDADARY
+3146 TFLLGNIDVDARY

-3164 QHGGTKEVLTATK
+3164 LHGGTKEVLTATK

-3396 LTVEVT
+3396 LTVEVQ

-3472 TQGIEGV
+3472 AQGIEGV

-3619 QIAIDRI
+3619 QIAIDHI

-3686 DMPEGQHTLTVEV
+3686 DMPEGQHTLIVEV
-3699 TDGAGNKMTE
+3699 TDGAGNKMTG
-3709 TLNFTIDITLLTPT
+3709 TLDFTIDITLLTPT

-3742 VTQPVFVLGSI
+3742 VTQPIFVLGSI

-3842 TNHDRPVFDIHQVDS
+3842 TNHDRPVFDIRQVDS

-3912 SAPFEVRIDTTTTIN
+3912 SAPLEVRIDTTTTIN

-4061 VVVTIDGHDYNATK
+4061 VVVTIDGHDYNAIK

-4156 HVRVKIDNAAN
+4156 QVRVKIDNAAN

-4258 IVVHIDGRDYTIENT
+4258 IVVHLDGRDYTIENK

-4304 TSAELRIEIDT
+4304 TSAELQIEIDT

-4349 DDVTSVLVSFD
+4349 DDVTSVLGSFD

-4524 ESAVDNITSVTTPRF
+4524 ESAVDNITSVTKPRF

-4551 VIRINGVSYSVTA
+4551 VIRINGVSYPVTA

-4614 MEPASDTGN
+4614 MEPASDTGS

-4662 QTITVGADG
+4662 HTITVGADG

-4712 DPTIRLSDPSIDDQH
+4712 DPTIRLSDPSIDDQY
-4727 EATSLRPEFKGFA
+4727 EATSLRPEFKGLA

-4832 PTLIG
+4832 PTLVG
-4837 STLPNTIVSIYVDGV
+4837 NTLPNAIVSIYVDGV

-5081 QQKEILIEHD
+5081 QQKDILIEHD

-5252 GTFNIHFSITDV
+5252 GKFNIHFSITDV

-5301 ITNHNKPVLVGTAEA
+5301 ITSHNKPVLVGTAEA

-5384 PAMVAGS
+5384 PVMMAGS

-5397 NDSITSQTRPTF
+5397 NDSITSQTRPAF

-5535 WVNEKGHW
+5535 WVNDKGHW

-5572 EKYSIWVDTHIKV
+5572 EKYSIWVDTHIQV

-5599 EWWSNSDLITMRG
+5599 DWWSNSSTITMRG
-5612 TGEIGATVSLIVA
+5612 MGEIGATVSLIVA

-5633 VAATGR
+5633 VAANGQ
-5639 WELSTDKL
+5639 WELSTDQL
-5647 PEGTYDI
+5647 PEGKYDI
-5654 SLVIE
+5654 TLSIE
-5659 DSAGNRWEDVREI
+5659 DNAGNRKEEVHEI

-5700 EAKSQLIITDSE
+5700 EAKSQLIITDSN

-5751 DVPLDIMKEVPV
+5751 DVSLDIMKETPV
-5763 ISLSPDSDSGTVGD
+5763 ISLSPDSDSGTAGD
-5777 NITRDKQPTFII
+5777 NITRDNQPTFII

-5874 DSDNVTNHTQP
+5874 DSDNVTNHNHTQP

-5908 TDIYQATQGADGW
+5908 TDTYQATQGADGW

-5931 GNYTLSVT
+5931 GTYTLSVT
-5939 VVDRAGNSQQ
+5939 VVDRAGNSLQ
-5949 SASLAV
+5949 SASLEV

-5974 DATATAVTPPE
+5974 DATPTAVTPPE
-5985 SETVNAESATHLRTE
+5985 SETVNAESATHLRTVA
-6000 PSAAEESVVKVTAY
+6000 SAAEESVVKETAY

-6042 ENIVNVSIMF
+6042 ENIVNVSVMF

-6084 FIDKDNDF
+6084 FIDKDDDF

-6106 DIVNAMNVRGK
+6106 DIVNAMNARGK

>member
-535 AEIETTNDSG
+535 AEIETTDDSG

-598 VEGINNLTFTV
+598 VEGVNNLTFTV

-623 VIDTIAPVPPTVSL
+623 VIDTVAPVPPTVSL
-637 EDYVVLPNGI
+637 EDFVVLPNGI

-1034 SGISD
+1034 SGIAD

-1106 AGNKANSAIFDF
+1106 AGNKANSAVFDF

-1182 NGSWLFIPGNTW
+1182 NGSWLFTPGNTW

-1205 EDKAGNTNY
+1205 EDKAGNTSY

-1382 GGWTFTPPTSWA
+1382 GGWSFTPTGAWA

-1434 DSGIPDDNLTNN
+1434 DSGIPNDNLTNN

-1473 NATQSATPGVWDYIW
+1473 NATQSATPGAWDYIW

-1500 VEATDEAGNK
+1500 VEATDKAGNK
-1510 ATQTLDFT
+1510 TTQELDFT

-1882 EYIWPTDLVEN
+1882 EYIWPTDLIEN

-2018 IDTQITI
+2018 IDTQI
-2025 DHIELVND
+2025 
-2033 SGIPD
+2033 
-2038 DNLTNNVRP
+2038 
-2047 HFQVTVPTDVN
+2047 
-2058 VVRLSIDGGKT
+2058 
-2069 WFNATQSATPG
+2069 A
-2080 VWDYTWL
+2080 
-2087 ADVGEGKH
+2087 
-2095 TLTVEATDKAGN
+2095 
-2107 KTTQQLDFIIDTLLS
+2107 
-2122 EPTIVLDNTDDSGT
+2122 
-2136 KGDHLTNVNKPTFL
+2136 
-2150 LGNIDADARYVTV
+2150 
-2163 EVQHG
+2163 
-2168 GTKEV
+2168 
-2173 LTATKDATGNWSVTP
+2173 
-2188 TGTWADG
+2188 
-2195 DYTLTVRVEDEAGN
+2195 
-2209 EKHSASLTV
+2209 
-2218 TVDTQITIDVIELV
+2218 
-2232 NDNGIPGDNMTNDA
+2232 
-2246 HPQFR
+2246 
-2251 VTVPGDVNEVSLSI
+2251 
-2265 DGGVTWVKAT
+2265 
-2275 QSATP
+2275 
-2280 GVWNYTWP
+2280 
-2288 GTVPDGDYT
+2288 
-2297 LNVKATDNAGNTVTE
+2297 
-2312 TLHFTIDTTLSTPVI
+2312 
-2327 VLDSADDSGVHGD
+2327 
-2340 NMTNHTQPTFALQH
+2340 
-2354 IDDDAVRVTVSVE
+2354 
-2367 HGGVTTT
+2367 
-2374 FDATKDA
+2374 
-2381 GGWTFT
+2381 
-2387 PTGAWADGDY
+2387 
-2397 TLSVSV
+2397 
-2403 EDKAGNTSHSASLTV
+2403 
-2418 TVDTQIAINNIEL
+2418 
-2431 VNDSG
+2431 
-2436 IPDDNLTNNVRPHFQ
+2436 
-2451 VTVPTDVNVVRLSID
+2451 
-2466 GGKTWFNAT
+2466 
-2475 QSATPGVWDY
+2475 
-2485 IWPDDVAD
+2485 
-2493 GGYTLTVEATDEA
+2493 
-2506 GNKATQTLDFT
+2506 
-2517 IDTTLSVPT
+2517 
-2526 LSLDSADDSGIAGDN
+2526 
-2541 ITNVKTP
+2541 
-2548 GFTLNN
+2548 
-2554 IDTDV
+2554 
-2559 SRVIVEVMHNGI
+2559 
-2571 KQEVPLV
+2571 
-2578 QTGGQWRFAP
+2578 
-2588 TSDWA
+2588 
-2593 DGDYIL
+2593 
-2599 TVKVEDRAGNVKQS
+2599 
-2613 APLTVTVDTHIA
+2613 
-2625 IDRIELVNDS
+2625 
-2635 GIPGD
+2635 
-2640 NLTNEARPH
+2640 
-2649 FQVTVPAD
+2649 
-2657 VNGVRLSIDGGKT
+2657 
-2670 WFDATQSATS
+2670 
-2680 GVWDYTWLTNVA
+2680 
-2692 NGPHTLMVEASDKAG
+2692 
-2707 NKTTQKL
+2707 
-2714 DFTID
+2714 
-2719 TILSEPTITL
+2719 
-2729 DSADDSAAGD
+2729 
-2739 NITNVKMPGFTLG
+2739 
-2752 NIDADVTKVVVTVA
+2752 
-2766 HDGKNQQIELIK
+2766 
-2778 NGGVWRFT
+2778 
-2786 PGAAWTDGDYT
+2786 
-2797 LTVKVEDK
+2797 
-2805 AGNTNYSAPLTVT
+2805 
-2818 IDTQTSIDRIELL
+2818 
-2831 NDTGIVGDNLTNEA
+2831 
-2845 RPQFHITVPTDVNS
+2845 
-2859 VQLSLDGGINWVNA
+2859 
-2873 TLTSD
+2873 
-2878 GVWEYIWPTDLV
+2878 
-2890 ENTYTLT
+2890 
-2897 VKATD
+2897 
-2902 VAGNTATETL
+2902 
-2912 NFIIDTTLS
+2912 
-2921 TPTITLDSADDSGT
+2921 
-2935 ANDNKTNV
+2935 
-2943 KTPGFIIGGIDSD
+2943 
-2956 VTQVVVQVMRDGH
+2956 
-2969 SEEVELTQTNGQW
+2969 
-2982 RFVPGSA
+2982 
-2989 WTDGDYTLTV
+2989 
-2999 TVKDEA
+2999 
-3005 GNIRHSA
+3005 
-3012 PLTVT
+3012 
-3017 IDTQITIDHIELVND
+3017 IDHIELVND

-3164 QHGGTKEVLTATK
+3164 QHGGTKEVLTATKDATGNWSVTPTGTWADGDYTLTVRVEDEAGNEKHSASLTVTVDTQITIDAIELVNDNGIPGDNMTNDAHPQFRVTVPGDVNEVSLSIDGGVTWVKATQSATPGVWNYTWPGTVPDGDYTLNVKATDNAGNTVTETLHFTIDTTLSVPVIVLNSADDTGIQGDNMTNSTQPTFALQHIDDDAVRVTVSVEHGGVTTTFDATKGTGGWSFTPTGAWADGDYTLSVSVEDKAGNTSHSASLTVTVDTQIAINNIELVNDSGIPDDNLTNNVRPHFQVKVPTDVNEVRLSIDGGKTWFNATQSATPGVWDYTWLADVGEGKHTLTVEATDKAGNQTTQKLDFIIDTMLSEPTIVLDSTDDSGTKGDNLTNANKPTFILGNIDADARYVTVEVQYGGTKEVLTATK

-3321 TPTIAM
+3321 TPTITM

-3352 IDADAHSVILRITQG
+3352 IDSDAQSVILRITQG

-3411 TPLVVTVDTQTSI
+3411 TPLIVTVDTQTSI

-3472 TQGIEGV
+3472 AQGIEGV

-3619 QIAIDRI
+3619 QIAIDHI

-3709 TLNFTIDITLLTPT
+3709 TLNFTIDITLMTPT

-3842 TNHDRPVFDIHQVDS
+3842 TNHDRPVFDIRQVDS

-4304 TSAELRIEIDT
+4304 TSAELKIEIDT

-4524 ESAVDNITSVTTPRF
+4524 ESAVDNITSATKPRF

-4551 VIRINGVSYSVTA
+4551 VIRINGVSYPVTA

-4832 PTLIG
+4832 PTLVG
-4837 STLPNTIVSIYVDGV
+4837 NTLPNAIVSIYVDGV

-4969 NYELTFKVEDVAGN
+4969 NYVLTFKVEDVAGN

-5035 LTIRN
+5035 LTIRS

-5081 QQKEILIEHD
+5081 QQKDILIEHD

-5409 SIFGEMNQSVQIFID
+5409 SISGEMNQSVQIFID

-5572 EKYSIWVDTHIKV
+5572 EKYSIWVDTHIQV

-5599 EWWSNSDLITMRG
+5599 DWWSNSSTITMRG
-5612 TGEIGATVSLIVA
+5612 MGEIGATVSLIVA

-5633 VAATGR
+5633 VAANGQ
-5639 WELSTDKL
+5639 WELSTDQL
-5647 PEGTYDI
+5647 PEGKYDI
-5654 SLVIE
+5654 TLSIE
-5659 DSAGNRWEDVREI
+5659 DNAGNRKEEVHEI

-5700 EAKSQLIITDSE
+5700 EAKSQLIITDSN

-5751 DVPLDIMKEVPV
+5751 DVSLDIMKEVPV

-5867 GEDNGAS
+5867 GEDNGVS

-5908 TDIYQATQGADGW
+5908 TDTYQATQGADGW

-5931 GNYTLSVT
+5931 GTYTLSVT

-5985 SETVNAESATHLRTE
+5985 SETVNAESATHLRTV
-6000 PSAAEESVVKVTAY
+6000 PSAAEESVVKETAY

-6106 DIVNAMNVRGK
+6106 DIVNAMNARGK

>member
-2122 EPTIVLDNTDDSGT
+2122 EPTIVLDSTDDSGT

-2485 IWPDDVAD
+2485 
-2493 GGYTLTVEATDEA
+2493 
-2506 GNKATQTLDFT
+2506 
-2517 IDTTLSVPT
+2517 
-2526 LSLDSADDSGIAGDN
+2526 
-2541 ITNVKTP
+2541 
-2548 GFTLNN
+2548 
-2554 IDTDV
+2554 
-2559 SRVIVEVMHNGI
+2559 
-2571 KQEVPLV
+2571 
-2578 QTGGQWRFAP
+2578 
-2588 TSDWA
+2588 
-2593 DGDYIL
+2593 
-2599 TVKVEDRAGNVKQS
+2599 
-2613 APLTVTVDTHIA
+2613 
-2625 IDRIELVNDS
+2625 
-2635 GIPGD
+2635 
-2640 NLTNEARPH
+2640 
-2649 FQVTVPAD
+2649 
-2657 VNGVRLSIDGGKT
+2657 
-2670 WFDATQSATS
+2670 
-2680 GVWDYTWLTNVA
+2680 
-2692 NGPHTLMVEASDKAG
+2692 
-2707 NKTTQKL
+2707 
-2714 DFTID
+2714 
-2719 TILSEPTITL
+2719 
-2729 DSADDSAAGD
+2729 
-2739 NITNVKMPGFTLG
+2739 
-2752 NIDADVTKVVVTVA
+2752 
-2766 HDGKNQQIELIK
+2766 
-2778 NGGVWRFT
+2778 
-2786 PGAAWTDGDYT
+2786 
-2797 LTVKVEDK
+2797 
-2805 AGNTNYSAPLTVT
+2805 
-2818 IDTQTSIDRIELL
+2818 
-2831 NDTGIVGDNLTNEA
+2831 
-2845 RPQFHITVPTDVNS
+2845 
-2859 VQLSLDGGINWVNA
+2859 
-2873 TLTSD
+2873 
-2878 GVWEYIWPTDLV
+2878 
-2890 ENTYTLT
+2890 
-2897 VKATD
+2897 
-2902 VAGNTATETL
+2902 
-2912 NFIIDTTLS
+2912 
-2921 TPTITLDSADDSGT
+2921 
-2935 ANDNKTNV
+2935 
-2943 KTPGFIIGGIDSD
+2943 
-2956 VTQVVVQVMRDGH
+2956 
-2969 SEEVELTQTNGQW
+2969 
-2982 RFVPGSA
+2982 
-2989 WTDGDYTLTV
+2989 
-2999 TVKDEA
+2999 
-3005 GNIRHSA
+3005 
-3012 PLTVT
+3012 
-3017 IDTQITIDHIELVND
+3017 
-3032 SGIPDDNLTNNV
+3032 
-3044 RPHFQVT
+3044 
-3051 VPTDVNVVRLSIDG
+3051 
-3065 GKTWFNAT
+3065 
-3073 QSATPGV
+3073 
-3080 WDYTW
+3080 TW

-3192 DGDYTLTV
+3192 DGAYTLTV

-4551 VIRINGVSYSVTA
+4551 VIRINGVSYPVTA

>member
-2122 EPTIVLDNTDDSGT
+2122 EPTIVLDSTDDSGT

-2418 TVDTQIAINNIEL
+2418 TVDTQIAINN
-2431 VNDSG
+2431 
-2436 IPDDNLTNNVRPHFQ
+2436 
-2451 VTVPTDVNVVRLSID
+2451 
-2466 GGKTWFNAT
+2466 
-2475 QSATPGVWDY
+2475 
-2485 IWPDDVAD
+2485 
-2493 GGYTLTVEATDEA
+2493 
-2506 GNKATQTLDFT
+2506 
-2517 IDTTLSVPT
+2517 
-2526 LSLDSADDSGIAGDN
+2526 
-2541 ITNVKTP
+2541 
-2548 GFTLNN
+2548 
-2554 IDTDV
+2554 
-2559 SRVIVEVMHNGI
+2559 
-2571 KQEVPLV
+2571 
-2578 QTGGQWRFAP
+2578 
-2588 TSDWA
+2588 
-2593 DGDYIL
+2593 
-2599 TVKVEDRAGNVKQS
+2599 
-2613 APLTVTVDTHIA
+2613 
-2625 IDRIELVNDS
+2625 
-2635 GIPGD
+2635 
-2640 NLTNEARPH
+2640 
-2649 FQVTVPAD
+2649 
-2657 VNGVRLSIDGGKT
+2657 
-2670 WFDATQSATS
+2670 
-2680 GVWDYTWLTNVA
+2680 
-2692 NGPHTLMVEASDKAG
+2692 
-2707 NKTTQKL
+2707 
-2714 DFTID
+2714 
-2719 TILSEPTITL
+2719 
-2729 DSADDSAAGD
+2729 
-2739 NITNVKMPGFTLG
+2739 
-2752 NIDADVTKVVVTVA
+2752 
-2766 HDGKNQQIELIK
+2766 
-2778 NGGVWRFT
+2778 
-2786 PGAAWTDGDYT
+2786 
-2797 LTVKVEDK
+2797 
-2805 AGNTNYSAPLTVT
+2805 
-2818 IDTQTSIDRIELL
+2818 
-2831 NDTGIVGDNLTNEA
+2831 
-2845 RPQFHITVPTDVNS
+2845 
-2859 VQLSLDGGINWVNA
+2859 
-2873 TLTSD
+2873 
-2878 GVWEYIWPTDLV
+2878 
-2890 ENTYTLT
+2890 
-2897 VKATD
+2897 
-2902 VAGNTATETL
+2902 
-2912 NFIIDTTLS
+2912 
-2921 TPTITLDSADDSGT
+2921 
-2935 ANDNKTNV
+2935 
-2943 KTPGFIIGGIDSD
+2943 
-2956 VTQVVVQVMRDGH
+2956 
-2969 SEEVELTQTNGQW
+2969 
-2982 RFVPGSA
+2982 
-2989 WTDGDYTLTV
+2989 
-2999 TVKDEA
+2999 
-3005 GNIRHSA
+3005 
-3012 PLTVT
+3012 
-3017 IDTQITIDHIELVND
+3017 IELVND

-4054 VDPDVIK
+4054 VDPDAIK

-4273 GGNLT
+4273 GENLT

-4551 VIRINGVSYSVTA
+4551 VIRINGVSYPVTA